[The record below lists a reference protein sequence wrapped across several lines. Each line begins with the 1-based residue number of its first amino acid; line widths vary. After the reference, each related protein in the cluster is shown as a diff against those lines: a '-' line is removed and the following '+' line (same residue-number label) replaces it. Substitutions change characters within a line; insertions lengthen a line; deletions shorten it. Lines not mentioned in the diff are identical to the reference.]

1 MDKNT
6 NQPSTT
12 PLGNER
18 SLTPGQDNVANN
30 NIPTLPNIDENTPL
44 GDITKQYT
52 DVGSAYTGLVENAAD
67 NVGDRQVQLVGND
80 FGATNPYMFNT
91 YYEPAATSFASE
103 MRMQGTQKALE
114 VGLDRAAE
122 EAQKNAEAAQNRYN
136 SAVAAAKQRQAQ
148 QAAKA
153 HISET
158 DSSKMPQG
166 TNEREVLNSEA
177 FKKMNDKEREDA
189 LTNARTKDLQ
199 AQLGDR
205 GVDDWNIKK
214 QRSYATSVV
223 KEEFPEL
230 FANWEN
236 KTQAEK
242 DAVWARL
249 DVGNRWT
256 ELYMIEDFKRRG
268 GGEKMI
274 ESFNDIHN
282 DVRAIV
288 KAVKD
293 STVAELDQHVFETLA
308 PVANA
313 ADVKDWKFDNI
324 KNSIEKSNLD
334 QARKDEYI
342 AAMNSIGKD
351 QFERLWKGYHNKDLE
366 IDENGAMKHAGST
379 VGYNGITGNSNPK
392 YTYNGKSE
400 SVGFAIK
407 AIYSS
412 FAGNVENLE
421 NMSHPDWV
429 GSIDYIDNFSFT
441 RPQDGLTVSQ
451 MADELFG
458 DAFQVDWSS
467 INALSKLQEEHP
479 DDFEYLLN
487 QSSYILASGSAPF
500 DVVDDPNKKYYID
513 GKYWSVNDEDSP
525 LKMGD
530 LVFYSVDLPKND
542 KGEYADE
549 DLNRFISLYSD
560 IYTGKKE
567 ATDENVEALNKYYS
581 SYQTTLS
588 AAMAASA
595 RQGTRVD
602 ENIYSS
608 MLAMR
613 DGADLSKLR
622 IVNPSKPEETISLD
636 ELKAWFNS
644 FSEDAQYNGYA
655 ALVNR
660 TRGIKGRYY
669 IYNEEL
675 GGITSVTGTQN
686 GVNTIGKYGKT
697 SSSEN
702 MEMANQVANL
712 SDDQCLAL
720 NLFLDSQMKAGKIQT
735 NFFDN
740 DEVSIGDS
748 IANMMLDSARGTA
761 TMFGAGGKLLF
772 GILFNDKQSRIDAGK
787 MWDEM
792 TTLDQFDNMSW
803 AGNSS
808 RTDATLFNKY
818 TQEVRRNQRTNLN
831 HLIDTTFN
839 LDYFDPSNTY
849 DEATGEVKN
858 SKGEVIAYTDNSY
871 FHKDSWKGFTDTMAD
886 MAGFIIEATMEYVAT
901 AGLGNMMQAGK
912 AAFSGTAAGIK
923 LSQAKNALANYL
935 TSAPTIGSIK
945 QAHKI
950 NQANAF
956 VMKASEVLGSPTM
969 TNYFINN
976 INDLAKVNE
985 ALAKQAAIASG
996 GKQITKEAAKGAAK
1010 GAAASLGDDAVKLG
1024 EKAAQTIGNSAD
1036 NVLGEGAKAVAGAAD
1051 DFTDDM
1057 LKSYLDN
1064 VATSE
1069 EKVIAQN
1076 ALDTLTQYKNLSD
1089 ALAPG
1094 LEEAAKVYKTQ
1105 FAIDRMYMSIVD
1117 DVDFV
1122 ARTAAQKL
1130 SKYISSQI
1138 DNLNFGSMLG
1148 RGASGIIDD
1157 ITYDGIK
1164 RAAVNVSLSEATGIG
1179 VERIMSLEDDTARL
1193 LYDVMQ
1199 STRGSNRLVTNDIT
1213 KYISSR
1219 NFYSLSDDVS
1229 KGTIN
1234 FKKAAEQLVSASETA
1249 QRAGKAL
1256 SIDDAL
1262 RIMARN
1268 SSEKGKLIST
1278 LRSNEFWRDRISDY
1292 TRDIM
1297 QGYYNPHL
1305 DEHFNSD
1312 YVSVEEYVTDPTQ
1325 WIMGAVFDLGMTGA
1339 RKGISSLRLSTVNR
1353 KLDKLVSEV
1362 GQSKGVENDS
1372 ALLAKN
1378 LRKMNGLKLEAD
1390 RLTNKVFDGSINYNK
1405 VHAATTNIEKQ
1416 INTKLDEITNHF
1428 DLTKSLNFM
1437 SDNIAQAAKDSN
1449 ALDRFKSFTGFGQTK
1464 IMSAA
1469 EVNRM
1474 LIRSDDT
1481 LKSFIYANDA
1491 LKAKFTAR
1499 FADMVNS
1506 CPNVRKLTSKQY
1518 QDALINA
1525 WDNTIGTTDFARR
1538 FGEGSLVK
1546 RKDGKY
1552 TNTINISDKAKAKEL
1567 FAKGQEIVWNAFYD
1581 ELAKMKNQLEGVI
1594 DFRSLKTELNGLRD
1608 RIVEVGY
1615 EMIDNGQPVR
1625 WNYFPTQGLMFEGAK
1640 DTPVA
1645 LTGFYYGAGEHT
1657 SLMSNITD
1665 PTRPRDTMDMA
1676 QIISDIK
1683 SGKTEYQREL
1693 SFNEKLR
1700 AKNRGEGEVEF
1711 KTVPYNE
1718 DGFNPLYAVTAY
1730 LNAYDS
1736 KKFAAPY
1743 LDPMR
1748 NGNIVIADDGIL
1760 NIRMGNEATAKATE
1774 AAKYYKNLKEG
1785 YSKTE
1790 SAKMSPLDIYNS
1802 VDEAKEAVLGKNS
1815 KEIARNNAKIDS
1827 QKTRLRKTIS
1837 SSDQFKSIANYM
1849 DINNPTDAQIA
1860 ERLQSRF
1867 STMTSDIKAV
1877 ASGAKD
1883 KLSDLYNNPNSVQY
1897 RSVIDGLAKN
1907 KTALKDLGQLD
1918 DRTINFGDVDLNYD
1932 VFNKR
1937 YYGVIGIMES
1947 TQRAIDRIDASKN
1960 ITPKLALDELEEFMS
1975 RQNALLSQMD
1985 NATTTKTINEP
1996 AQTGANVEIFKG
2008 NWTANDV
2015 KNSTDK
2021 VFLFGDNI
2029 EDAKTGYRPTSTQAV
2044 IRGEENA
2051 IGIPT
2056 KKNRGTSAAS
2066 YFTDADFNEFKAGV
2080 DNAIAKAKE
2089 SGKTIVIPEGGIGT
2103 GKAQLG
2109 KRAPKCF
2116 KYLQDQL
2123 DALTAPSTPVQT
2135 GTYEVSTAG
2144 DKRFSALNA
2153 KFRGDRME
2161 SYRGIKLQGKT
2172 VEQAYQELKGAGKG
2186 QAPAADSQIGIEV
2199 RNAEVVAERKLTKA
2213 EKEAIS
2219 LEEYTGLWRVWA
2231 KENPDLIEDL
2241 RTKSAGRELTDKF
2254 AKTDVTQ
2261 AKALTT
2267 ILNETDPLR
2276 DISFTRNSF
2285 TDEIVDSPDDIKEV
2299 VNGSIGVNNLS
2310 DDAKAALDNYSKL
2323 VDSKSEAVRK
2333 TPEYNKL
2340 LQSDEDA
2347 DLENY
2352 ERMKASE
2359 AYYSEQGIYSDDEI
2373 LSGEWKTAESEAED
2387 YLFEKV
2393 YSDPEVI
2400 KKRDE
2405 LIETIQNDIKGKRA
2419 AREAGWAQTTQ
2430 PSTSALQRVKVISG
2444 GQTGVDTIG
2453 LEVGKELG
2461 LETGGTATPGFY
2473 REKNIDKYTAK
2484 DMAAFGLKEI
2494 DADTQAKGVK
2504 TSKQFYLPRTEQN
2517 VINSDG
2523 TVYFSSNTKSAGYA
2537 ATKRFADASGK
2548 PFILNPT
2555 ASQLREWMSANNVK
2569 TLNIAG
2575 SRGSH
2580 IDDNFSKHVKEVLNT
2595 ALKAPVEYK
2604 PVKSTTISV
2613 PRYSVEDF
2621 VKIREI
2627 NEVSKSDI
2635 TAAIYNMML
2644 SKYGDKEFK
2653 GKKTFSSSN
2662 VKKIINQFAYDA
2674 YDAVTLD
2681 KVSGEGITLA
2691 EVIER
2696 FNDTFPNTELFFEKD
2711 NLESYN
2717 ALSSKI
2723 SSYQNAGGD
2732 LNTLK
2737 QDIADTLRRVNDGEI
2752 KLTPEQ
2758 TRRFAAAYY
2767 DLDEASVNS
2776 ERLTN
2781 RGRSELSLDDK
2792 VKDLDDEDATFE
2804 STIASSADYARDP
2817 AEVMTENA
2825 DTAPTREGLNISID
2839 VNEGRSAIG
2848 KINNLNYVMD
2858 LMSRRKTD
2866 YKTRI
2871 ADDKKVWATLND
2883 VITPNYEAVV
2893 NGINAQLPKGKSIKM
2908 VEIENHSNK
2917 MSDANWLRITKQFD
2931 NGVDSFSIGS
2941 KTYSRQEVDKMIKD
2955 GLDGRGA
2962 IRGMDPDRLRKYIA
2976 DNNLEITEPM
2986 ATALATLDK
2995 EYEKF
3000 AKDFLDET
3008 KRRTVSGTLV
3018 SPKDAV
3024 NNILASSL
3032 DVNNRPLNFDAG
3044 LLASVS
3050 DAPYSSA
3057 RTNAEMKFPD
3067 ADGSIAEVNIVY
3079 DYGTGSEGTTGTATY
3094 WYEKTTADGDI
3105 VRYDSEE
3112 ELAASL
3118 APNVSADDIRFAMKD
3133 AGYDLSVGDNM
3144 ELETD
3149 WFYHGDK
3156 HTRRGI
3162 DNVGPDYEDWQINN
3176 ANIGSAKVS
3185 DRTPSSDVRRIN
3197 AEIKKLG
3204 DVTPLTAKE
3213 KRMYKK
3219 IISYKFPY
3227 DSLSAEYKAV
3237 YDKAKKIEKYNNLLM
3252 AKRVATSKTASA
3264 GTNPMLDFV
3273 ETTYT
3278 YNITKSSIKIENAL
3292 YGKDGKS
3299 GYIDTVN
3306 ELARDNARRKLK
3318 RDSDYYKA
3326 TSGLVA
3332 GLYEMD
3338 DPAAMRKSIASA
3350 LEDVK
3355 GDFRKTN
3362 NKAIYG
3368 DIDELVDETIYQLNK
3383 KYASKDELVEELIQ
3397 NNPTYKAMMENI
3409 EAGKN
3414 MKRGT
3419 GQTIININN
3428 DGPIIVNSDADVS
3441 GKISIKQLRESREL
3455 VAMKKDNKTIIG
3467 DVVNSH
3473 KDKKILKSMRDGF
3486 TDGYTKKQL
3495 VGEAT
3500 MNRQNKW
3507 IDNLVEAI
3515 KEKTGAVEI
3524 DESKV
3529 YINKTVA
3536 SLGQSFFG
3544 EGTAG
3549 WQEKAY
3555 ELATSLSNFNKLMQ
3569 DLHLA
3574 GGIGQYNAFTLRN
3587 ALTMLWQDPWN
3598 GTRALFTNFRNA
3610 KDNDSVIKF
3619 FINNSDKLLKYAI
3632 DSGDFSAINKFAP
3645 MFTMREET
3653 VGKGLVTSTIE
3664 AIMDIPS
3671 TIAESQSKIAGI
3683 RAAVSNIYVEMF
3695 HNPTFARWTLI
3706 ADADLRMRNYEHAR
3720 RYVNRLALQ
3729 FNLTDEDFEKMDG
3742 GIWQSKDAYIANLAR
3757 LRTEMYWKPQNFVKS
3772 KFSAKKFLEVEAAAN
3787 NKRTVEALRSMPKKT
3802 TAADAFRNFFFA
3814 MNYKLQMNMHPIHGF
3829 GSVVASIYNVPRMNA
3844 QLSTKTSLNMAASRF
3859 AGQGNRNEAITL
3871 VGIAALAHAWNTYIG
3886 APSAWSQLW
3895 EDDERAQQGKFSGI
3909 AKSLQNFQDFF
3920 KVWLPDQKT
3929 GKFNPQHAYSVDPAF
3944 SIFTLQNSGARALN
3958 ALMNPNAAHISPQ
3971 RNDFGFQN
3979 LQIGEWKFGR
3989 GVEGA
3994 MDEFVGANLLAGY
4007 KAAYEVFNNNTYF
4020 GNNVWEQPRLPDG
4033 SENPN
4038 YDPGRN
4044 FMASVAH
4051 ILNLDGA
4058 LEGNGVFGAGSNKWV
4073 KGLDID
4079 SIYWENGQ
4087 QLDTPK
4093 TKGLKMGK
4101 KGKWQDRTGTVSGSG
4116 LIQHE
4121 YTTAIAAIN
4130 DGEYFEALSGAME
4143 LPFKSRS
4150 YTARA
4155 RTSLNQEVSMALRD
4169 AKKEYERAIE
4179 GASVAEKDEAF
4190 ARFASKAVE
4199 IVHDWSHEYGDVLGK
4214 NDELTATATK
4224 ILMAF
4229 MSDEY
4234 DDDLMYM
4241 QNMYVK
4247 LKQELRMVEG
4257 DQFIFSK
4264 KAAEEA
4270 IAAGMSPE
4278 EAAETWNKHLTA
4290 LKEAQMREYKA
4301 RLALEE
4307 AGINDG
4313 LDTSV
4318 FDSTDFMYDKF
4329 AAEDATISKKI
4340 YAEIKGK
4347 LESSVG
4353 EFKNFKEMK
4362 TYYEGLIDD
4371 ASSTKQKAKLAEK
4384 YNDYVTDVIAPYVEE
4399 YGGAVFNNAY
4409 WDGDNVSNHFGEY
4422 IIIPA
4427 DQYYNGK
4434 SPRAN
4439 YLRNKL
4445 GIGWANAKHPEYNK
4459 NLPSDKE
4466 VQENLNKVA
4475 KALAKGQISSAKALV
4490 DNALVQLRKGY
4501 MHASP
4506 ADYDK
4511 LIRMRALLSSR
4522 SK

>member
-1 MDKNT
+1 MDENT
-6 NQPSTT
+6 NQQPTT

-18 SLTPGQDNVANN
+18 SLTPGQDNIASDNL
-30 NIPTLPNIDENTPL
+30 PTLPNIDEKTPL
-44 GDITKQYT
+44 NDITKQYT
-52 DVGSAYTGLVENAAD
+52 DIGSAYTGLVENAAD

-103 MRMQGTQKALE
+103 MRKQGTQRALE

-122 EAQKNAEAAQNRYN
+122 EAKKNAEAAQNRYN
-136 SAVAAAKQRQAQ
+136 NAVAAAKQRQQ
-148 QAAKA
+148 ELAAKA

-189 LTNARTKDLQ
+189 LTAARIADMQ
-199 AQLGDR
+199 AKQGSG
-205 GVDDWNIKK
+205 GVTDWNIKE
-214 QRSYATSVV
+214 QRKKATSATKQKFGVSDDKWNKMS
-223 KEEFPEL
+223 KE
-230 FANWEN
+230 
-236 KTQAEK
+236 EK
-242 DAVWARL
+242 DAFWART
-249 DVGNRWT
+249 DVGNYWT
-256 ELYMIEDFKRRG
+256 EQYMIADFKRRG
-268 GGEKMI
+268 DGGRMV
-274 ESFNDIHN
+274 ESFNDIHS

-293 STVAELDQHVFETLA
+293 STVSKLDQHVFETLV
-308 PVANA
+308 PVAKPI
-313 ADVKDWKFDNI
+313 DVKDWKFDNI
-324 KNSIEKSNLD
+324 KKSIENSDLD

-342 AAMNSIGKD
+342 AAMNSIGRD
-351 QFERLWKGYHNKDLE
+351 QFERLWKGYSKKDLE
-366 IDENGAMKHAGST
+366 IGDDGMLKHAGST
-379 VGYNGITGNSNPK
+379 IGYNGLNGNNNPK

-407 AIYSS
+407 AIYNS
-412 FAGNVENLE
+412 FAGNVENID
-421 NMSHPDWV
+421 NMSAPDWMGTINYV
-429 GSIDYIDNFSFT
+429 DDISFT
-441 RPQDGLTVSQ
+441 SSQAGLSVDQ
-451 MADELFG
+451 MADELFTN
-458 DAFQVDWSS
+458 AFGVDWSS
-467 INALSKLQEEHP
+467 ISALSKLQEENP
-479 DDFEYLLN
+479 DDFNYLLN
-487 QSSYILASGSAPF
+487 QSSYILASGGAPF

-513 GKYWSVNDEDSP
+513 GKYWSVNDENSP

-549 DLNRFISLYSD
+549 DLNRFIELYSD

-567 ATDENVEALNKYYS
+567 ATEENKEALNKYYS
-581 SYQTTLS
+581 SYQTSLA

-595 RQGTRVD
+595 RYGTKVD
-602 ENIYSS
+602 ENIYSAVLS
-608 MLAMR
+608 MR
-613 DGADLSKLR
+613 DGADLSKLS

-636 ELKAWFNS
+636 DLKAWFNS
-644 FSEDAQYNGYA
+644 FNEDAQYNGYA

-660 TRGIKGRYY
+660 TRGLKGRYY
-669 IYNEEL
+669 IYDDKSNN
-675 GGITSVTGTQN
+675 ITSVTERQN

-697 SSSEN
+697 SGSKN

-720 NLFLDSQMKAGKIQT
+720 NLFLDSQMKSGKIQT

-740 DEVSIGDS
+740 DEISLGDS
-748 IANMMLDSARGTA
+748 LANQMLNGARGTA
-761 TMFGAGGKLLF
+761 TMFGTAVTFMWGFLTGQ
-772 GILFNDKQSRIDAGK
+772 DKVISDAGK

-808 RTDATLFNKY
+808 RTDATLFNNY
-818 TQEVRRNQRTNLN
+818 TEDVRRNQRSNLN

-839 LDYFDPSNTY
+839 IDYFDPSNTY

-858 SKGEVIAYTDNSY
+858 SKGEVISYTDNTY
-871 FHKDSWKGFTDTMAD
+871 FHKDSWKGFTDTMAG
-886 MAGFIIEATMEYVAT
+886 MAGFIAEATMEALAT
-901 AGLGNMMQAGK
+901 AGIGTAVKAGK
-912 AAFSGTAAGIK
+912 LALKGTSAGVK
-923 LSQAKNALANYL
+923 VSQAKNALANYL

-945 QAHKI
+945 QAHRL

-956 VMKASEVLGSPTM
+956 VRKASEVLGSPTM
-969 TNYFINN
+969 TNYLINN
-976 INDLAKVNE
+976 IDDLSKVTE
-985 ALAKQAAIASG
+985 GLAKQAATVG
-996 GKQITKEAAKGAAK
+996 GKEIAKETAENVAGEV
-1010 GAAASLGDDAVKLG
+1010 AASFSDDAVKLG
-1024 EKAAQTIGNSAD
+1024 EKATQTIGNSAD
-1036 NVLGEGAKAVAGAAD
+1036 NVLGEGAKAVTESAD
-1051 DFTDDM
+1051 NFTDDM
-1057 LKSYLDN
+1057 LKSYLDG
-1064 VATSE
+1064 VATGE
-1069 EKVIAQN
+1069 ERAAAQN
-1076 ALDTLTQYKNLSD
+1076 TLDTLTQYKNLSD

-1094 LEEAAKVYKTQ
+1094 LEEAAKTYKTQ
-1105 FAIDRMYMSIVD
+1105 FAIDRMYMSIAD
-1117 DVDFV
+1117 DVDGV
-1122 ARTAAQKL
+1122 ARTVAQKL

-1138 DNLNFGSMLG
+1138 DNLNFSNMLG
-1148 RGASGIIDD
+1148 RGASGVIDD

-1164 RAAVNVSLSEATGIG
+1164 RAAVNVSLSEATGIS
-1179 VERIMSLEDDTARL
+1179 VNRIMSLEDDTARL

-1199 STRGSNRLVTNDIT
+1199 STRGSNKLVTNDIT

-1278 LRSNEFWRDRISDY
+1278 LRRSEFWRDRIADY
-1292 TRDIM
+1292 SRDIM
-1297 QGYYNPHL
+1297 QGYYSPHL

-1312 YVSVEEYVTDPTQ
+1312 YTSIEEYVTDPTQ
-1325 WIMGAVFDLGMTGA
+1325 WLMGSVFDLGMSGV
-1339 RKGISSLRLSTVNR
+1339 RKTISSIKLSSVNR
-1353 KLDKLVSEV
+1353 KLDKLVSEIDA
-1362 GQSKGVENDS
+1362 SKGIENDS

-1378 LRKMNGLKLEAD
+1378 LRKMNSLKLEAD
-1390 RLTNKVFDGSINYNK
+1390 RLTNKVFDGSIDFNK

-1428 DLTKSLNFM
+1428 DLTKSLDFM
-1437 SDNIAQAAKDSN
+1437 SNNIAQAAKDST
-1449 ALDRFKSFTGFGQTK
+1449 ALDRFKAFTGFGQTK
-1464 IMSAA
+1464 IMSAT

-1506 CPNVRKLTSKQY
+1506 SPNVRKLTSKQY
-1518 QDALINA
+1518 KDAFINA
-1525 WDNTIGTTDFARR
+1525 WDNTIGTTDFAKQ
-1538 FGEGSLVK
+1538 FGANSLVK

-1567 FAKGQEIVWNAFYD
+1567 FARGQEIVWNAYYD
-1581 ELAKMKNQLEGVI
+1581 ELAKMKNQLEGVV

-1608 RIVEVGY
+1608 RIVEIGY

-1665 PTRPRDTMDMA
+1665 PTRQRDTMDMA
-1676 QIISDIK
+1676 QIVSDIK

-1700 AKNRGEGEVEF
+1700 AKNRGEPETEF
-1711 KTVPYNE
+1711 KSVPYNE

-1760 NIRMGNEATAKATE
+1760 NIRMGNETAAKSIE
-1774 AAKYYKNLKEG
+1774 AAKYYNNLKEG
-1785 YSKTE
+1785 YSKST
-1790 SAKMSPLDIYNS
+1790 SAKMTYSDVESSIK
-1802 VDEAKEAVLGKNS
+1802 EAKDVILGKDS
-1815 KEIARNNAKIDS
+1815 KEIAKNRAKINS
-1827 QKTRLRKTIS
+1827 QKTKLRKTIS
-1837 SSDQFKSIANYM
+1837 NSDQFKSIANYM

-1918 DRTINFGDVDLNYD
+1918 GRTINFGDVDLNYS

-1947 TQRAIDRIDASKN
+1947 TQRAIDNINASK
-1960 ITPKLALDELEEFMS
+1960 KLSPELTLDELEFMS
-1975 RQNALLSQMD
+1975 RQNAVLGKMD
-1985 NATTTKTINEP
+1985 NVNTSVTLKQSSNDLATIKFSHLDDKRPDDLRVVLMDDSKTVNKAKSTDGNILHTMARNKGDGTIEFHP
-1996 AQTGANVEIFKG
+1996 KEFMKHYENVKSGKSGWNMSGDKKAKDVVAEVSKSPEDMLTWTLLHERGHDSPGGYGANLKYSGEGGKEAAANNWAYEKFFDKTSPDYIAAHDAAVKILSSINTNPVKSGRMDFSYGKNAQPHISEKTTFEAVKSGKRTSTTRLASQHADYWQDLKVGDIVEFKNKG
-2008 NWTANDV
+2008 DTDSVLVRITKAPEWIDPANMSDIEYEALLQKEGWTQKAFD
-2015 KNSTDK
+2015 KLITDK
-2021 VFLFGDNI
+2021 V
-2029 EDAKTGYRPTSTQAV
+2029 K
-2044 IRGEENA
+2044 
-2051 IGIPT
+2051 
-2056 KKNRGTSAAS
+2056 
-2066 YFTDADFNEFKAGV
+2066 
-2080 DNAIAKAKE
+2080 
-2089 SGKTIVIPEGGIGT
+2089 
-2103 GKAQLG
+2103 
-2109 KRAPKCF
+2109 
-2116 KYLQDQL
+2116 
-2123 DALTAPSTPVQT
+2123 
-2135 GTYEVSTAG
+2135 AG
-2144 DKRFSALNA
+2144 DK
-2153 KFRGDRME
+2153 
-2161 SYRGIKLQGKT
+2161 
-2172 VEQAYQELKGAGKG
+2172 
-2186 QAPAADSQIGIEV
+2186 
-2199 RNAEVVAERKLTKA
+2199 
-2213 EKEAIS
+2213 
-2219 LEEYTGLWRVWA
+2219 
-2231 KENPDLIEDL
+2231 
-2241 RTKSAGRELTDKF
+2241 
-2254 AKTDVTQ
+2254 
-2261 AKALTT
+2261 
-2267 ILNETDPLR
+2267 
-2276 DISFTRNSF
+2276 
-2285 TDEIVDSPDDIKEV
+2285 
-2299 VNGSIGVNNLS
+2299 
-2310 DDAKAALDNYSKL
+2310 
-2323 VDSKSEAVRK
+2323 
-2333 TPEYNKL
+2333 
-2340 LQSDEDA
+2340 
-2347 DLENY
+2347 
-2352 ERMKASE
+2352 
-2359 AYYSEQGIYSDDEI
+2359 
-2373 LSGEWKTAESEAED
+2373 
-2387 YLFEKV
+2387 
-2393 YSDPEVI
+2393 
-2400 KKRDE
+2400 
-2405 LIETIQNDIKGKRA
+2405 
-2419 AREAGWAQTTQ
+2419 
-2430 PSTSALQRVKVISG
+2430 ALQF
-2444 GQTGVDTIG
+2444 
-2453 LEVGKELG
+2453 EYELVNK
-2461 LETGGTATPGFY
+2461 P
-2473 REKNIDKYTAK
+2473 
-2484 DMAAFGLKEI
+2484 
-2494 DADTQAKGVK
+2494 TQ
-2504 TSKQFYLPRTEQN
+2504 
-2517 VINSDG
+2517 
-2523 TVYFSSNTKSAGYA
+2523 
-2537 ATKRFADASGK
+2537 
-2548 PFILNPT
+2548 
-2555 ASQLREWMSANNVK
+2555 
-2569 TLNIAG
+2569 
-2575 SRGSH
+2575 
-2580 IDDNFSKHVKEVLNT
+2580 
-2595 ALKAPVEYK
+2595 
-2604 PVKSTTISV
+2604 STTVSA

-2621 VKIREI
+2621 VRIREI
-2627 NEVSKSDI
+2627 NESSKADI
-2635 TAAIYNMML
+2635 TSTIYNMML

-2653 GKKTFSSSN
+2653 GTKTFSSSN
-2662 VKKIINQFAYDA
+2662 IKKTINQFAYDA
-2674 YDAVTLD
+2674 YDAIALD

-2691 EVIER
+2691 EVVER
-2696 FNDTFPNTELFFEKD
+2696 FNDTFPNAELFFEKG
-2711 NLESYN
+2711 NFEAYN
-2717 ALSSKI
+2717 TLSSKI

-2767 DLDEASVNS
+2767 DLDEASFNS
-2776 ERLTN
+2776 ERITN
-2781 RGRSELSLDDK
+2781 RGRSELSIDNK
-2792 VKDLDDEDATFE
+2792 VDDEGATFE
-2804 STIASSADYARDP
+2804 STIASSADYAKDP
-2817 AEVMTENA
+2817 AEIMAEN
-2825 DTAPTREGLNISID
+2825 TNTTPTRDGLNISID
-2839 VNEGRSAIG
+2839 VNEDRPAIG

-2871 ADDKKVWATLND
+2871 TANKKTWGVFND
-2883 VITPNYEAVV
+2883 VIKPNYESIV
-2893 NGINAQLPKGKSIKM
+2893 NGINAQLPKGKNLKM
-2908 VEIENHSNK
+2908 AKVVDNSSK

-2931 NGVDSFSIGS
+2931 NGVESFSIGN
-2941 KTYSRQEVDKMIKD
+2941 KIYSRQEVAEMIKN
-2955 GLDGRGA
+2955 GIDGRGA
-2962 IRGMDPDRLRKYIA
+2962 IKSMDPDKLRKYIT
-2976 DNNLEITEPM
+2976 DNKLKITEPM

-2995 EYEKF
+2995 KYKDF
-3000 AKDFLDET
+3000 AKDFLDGT

-3024 NNILASSL
+3024 NNILSSSL
-3032 DVNNRPLNFDAG
+3032 DVNNRPLSFDAS
-3044 LLASVS
+3044 LLASTS
-3050 DAPYSSA
+3050 RASYSS
-3057 RTNAEMKFPD
+3057 TKAENVMKFPD
-3067 ADGSIAEVNIVY
+3067 ADGSVAEVKVVTE
-3079 DYGTGSEGTTGTATY
+3079 YGTTAEGTTGTSSY
-3094 WYEKTTADGDI
+3094 WFEKTSADGE
-3105 VRYDSEE
+3105 VTRYDTEE

-3118 APNVSADDIRFAMKD
+3118 AKNVTAEDISYASD
-3133 AGYDLSVGDNM
+3133 NAGFSRPSGTQN
-3144 ELETD
+3144 ETITD
-3149 WFYHGDK
+3149 WFSRGDSLVYDADGRVVRSGVAGQA
-3156 HTRRGI
+3156 TDI
-3162 DNVGPDYEDWQINN
+3162 DKLGPDYEDWQIDYDSATNYRRNN
-3176 ANIGSAKVS
+3176 GSAK
-3185 DRTPSSDVRRIN
+3185 
-3197 AEIKKLG
+3197 G
-3204 DVTPLTAKE
+3204 
-3213 KRMYKK
+3213 
-3219 IISYKFPY
+3219 
-3227 DSLSAEYKAV
+3227 
-3237 YDKAKKIEKYNNLLM
+3237 
-3252 AKRVATSKTASA
+3252 ASA

-3273 ETTYT
+3273 EDTYA
-3278 YNITKSSIKIENAL
+3278 YNNTKSSIEIENVL
-3292 YGKDGKS
+3292 YGKNGKP

-3306 ELARDNARRKLK
+3306 SLTRDNARMKLK
-3318 RDSDYYKA
+3318 RDSDYYEA
-3326 TSGLVA
+3326 TADIIA
-3332 GLYEMD
+3332 GLREMD
-3338 DPAAMRKSIASA
+3338 SSPEMKASIVSA
-3350 LEDVK
+3350 LENVK
-3355 GDFRKTN
+3355 SDFRKSNT
-3362 NKAIYG
+3362 G
-3368 DIDELVDETIYQLNK
+3368 DISDDIDKLIDETIYQLDK
-3383 KYASKDELVEELIQ
+3383 KYANKDELVEELIQ

-3414 MKRGT
+3414 MKRGA
-3419 GQTIININN
+3419 GQTIISIDNN
-3428 DGPIIVNSDADVS
+3428 GPIIVNSDADVS

-3455 VAMKKDNKTIIG
+3455 VAMKKDKKPVIDDII
-3467 DVVNSH
+3467 NRH

-3486 TDGYTKKQL
+3486 TDGYSKKQL

-3549 WQEKAY
+3549 WQERAY
-3555 ELATSLSNFNKLMQ
+3555 KLATSLSEFNKLMQ
-3569 DLHLA
+3569 DIHLA
-3574 GGIGQYNAFTLRN
+3574 GGVGQYNAFTLRN
-3587 ALTMLWQDPWN
+3587 ALTMLWQDPIG

-3610 KDNDSVIKF
+3610 RDNDSVIKF
-3619 FINNSDKLLKYAI
+3619 FINNSDKLLKYAM
-3632 DSGDFSAINKFAP
+3632 DSGDFSTINKFAP

-3653 VGKGLVTSTIE
+3653 IGKGFFTSAIE
-3664 AIMDIPS
+3664 SVMDIPS
-3671 TIAESQSKIAGI
+3671 TIAESQSKIAGFGK
-3683 RAAVSNIYVEMF
+3683 AMSNVYAEMF
-3695 HNPTFARWTLI
+3695 NNPTFARWTLI
-3706 ADADLRMRNYEHAR
+3706 ADADLRMRNYDRAKK
-3720 RYVNRLALQ
+3720 YVDRISRN
-3729 FNLTDEDFEKMDG
+3729 FNLTDEDFETMDG

-3757 LRTEMYWKPQNFVKS
+3757 LRTEMYWRPQDFVKS
-3772 KFSAKKFLEVEAAAN
+3772 KFNAKKFLAVEEAAN

-3814 MNYKLQMNMHPIHGF
+3814 INYKLQMNMHPVHGF
-3829 GSVVASIYNVPRMNA
+3829 GSVVASIYNVPRVNM
-3844 QLSTKTSLNMAASRF
+3844 QLASKQSLNLAASRF
-3859 AGQGNRNEAITL
+3859 AGGGNRNEAITL
-3871 VGIAALAHAWNTYIG
+3871 IGIAALAHAWNTYIG

-3895 EDDERAQQGKFSGI
+3895 EDDERARQGKFSGI

-3929 GKFNPQHAYSVDPAF
+3929 GKFNPEHANSFDPAF

-3958 ALMNPNAAHISPQ
+3958 ALLNPNAAHISPQ
-3971 RNDFGFQN
+3971 RNDFGLQN
-3979 LQIGEWKFGR
+3979 VQIGDWKFGR
-3989 GVEGA
+3989 GIEGA

-4007 KAAYEVFNNNTYF
+4007 KAAYEVLNNNTYF

-4038 YDPGRN
+4038 YDPGRS
-4044 FMASVAH
+4044 FMASIAH

-4058 LEGNGVFGAGSNKWV
+4058 LEGNGLTGAGSNRWV

-4093 TKGLKMGK
+4093 TKGLKIGK

-4121 YTTAIAAIN
+4121 YATALAAID
-4130 DGEYFEALSGAME
+4130 DGDYFEALSGAME

-4169 AKKEYERAIE
+4169 AKKEYEKAIE
-4179 GASVAEKDEAF
+4179 GASVEEKDEAF

-4214 NDELTATATK
+4214 DDELTATATK

-4247 LKQELRMVEG
+4247 LKQELRMADG

-4270 IAAGMSPE
+4270 IADGMSPE
-4278 EAAETWNKHLTA
+4278 EAAEKWNKHLTA

-4318 FDSTDFMYDKF
+4318 FDSTDFMYDKLT
-4329 AAEDATISKKI
+4329 AESATISKQI
-4340 YAEIKGK
+4340 YTEIKGK
-4347 LESSVG
+4347 LESQVG

-4362 TYYEGLIDD
+4362 SYYEGLIDE

-4384 YNDYVTDVIAPYVEE
+4384 YNDYVTDVISPYVEK
-4399 YGGAVFNNAY
+4399 YGGAVFNDAY
-4409 WDGDNVSNHFGEY
+4409 WDGDNISNHFGEY

-4427 DQYYNGK
+4427 DQYYSGK

-4445 GIGWANAKHPEYNK
+4445 GIGWANAKHPEYNE

-4466 VQENLNKVA
+4466 VKENLNEVA
-4475 KALAKGQISSAKALV
+4475 KALAKGQMSSAKALV
-4490 DNALVQLRKGY
+4490 DNALLQLRKGY
-4501 MHASP
+4501 VHAAP
-4506 ADYDK
+4506 VDYDK

>member
-1 MDKNT
+1 MDENT

-18 SLTPGQDNVANN
+18 RDNPGQTKIIENANGDS
-30 NIPTLPNIDENTPL
+30 IVPGMPTWTDDTSLE
-44 GDITKQYT
+44 DIAKQYT
-52 DVGSAYTGLVENAAD
+52 GIGGKYNDLVENAAD

-103 MRMQGTQKALE
+103 MRQQGTQKALE
-114 VGLDRAAE
+114 VGLERAEE
-122 EAQKNAEAAQNRYN
+122 EAQKKAQAAQNRYN
-136 SAVAAAKQRQAQ
+136 NALAAAKQRQQ
-148 QAAKA
+148 EREAAKI

-166 TNEREVLNSEA
+166 TNEREVLYSEA
-177 FKKMNDKEREDA
+177 FKKMDDKEREDA
-189 LTNARTKDLQ
+189 LTAARIADMQ
-199 AQLGDR
+199 AEQGGG
-205 GVDDWNIKK
+205 GVTNWNIKK
-214 QRSYATSVV
+214 QRKDATSATKQKFGKTDDEWNKMS
-223 KEEFPEL
+223 KEER
-230 FANWEN
+230 
-236 KTQAEK
+236 
-242 DAVWARL
+242 DAFWARQ
-249 DVGNRWT
+249 DVGNYWT
-256 ELYMIEDFKRRG
+256 EQYMIADFKRRG
-268 GGEKMI
+268 DNAGKMV

-293 STVAELDQHVFETLA
+293 GTVSALDQHIFETLA
-308 PVANA
+308 PVANTP
-313 ADVKDWKFDNI
+313 DVKDWKFDNI
-324 KNSIEKSNLD
+324 KDSIEKSDLD

-366 IDENGAMKHAGST
+366 ISTKGMLMRAGSSI
-379 VGYNGITGNSNPK
+379 GYNGISGENNPK
-392 YTYNGKSE
+392 YTYNGESK
-400 SVGFAIK
+400 SVGFAIRD
-407 AIYSS
+407 IYAS
-412 FAGNVENLE
+412 FAGTVENLE
-421 NMSHPDWV
+421 NMSHPDWAGTV
-429 GSIDYIDNFSFT
+429 DYLDNISYT
-441 RPQDGLTVSQ
+441 SPQTGLSVEQ
-451 MADELFG
+451 RADELFTS
-458 DAFQVDWSS
+458 AFGVDWSS
-467 INALSKLQEEHP
+467 IDSLAKLQQEHP
-479 DDFEYLLN
+479 EDFEYLLN
-487 QSSYILASGSAPF
+487 QSSYILASGDAPF
-500 DVVDDPNKKYYID
+500 GVVDDPDKKYYID
-513 GKYWSVNDEDSP
+513 GKYWSVNDEGSP
-525 LKMGD
+525 IKMGD
-530 LVFYSVDLPKND
+530 LVFYSVDLPKNE

-549 DLNRFISLYSD
+549 DLNRFIELYSD

-567 ATDENVEALNKYYS
+567 ATDENKEALNKYYS
-581 SYQTTLS
+581 SYQTSLA

-595 RQGTRVD
+595 QRGTRVD
-602 ENIYSS
+602 ENIYASI
-608 MLAMR
+608 LAMR

-622 IVNPSKPEETISLD
+622 VTNPSKPDETISLE

-644 FSEDAQYNGYA
+644 FNEDAQYNGYT

-660 TRGIKGRYY
+660 TRGLKGRYY
-669 IYNEEL
+669 IYDDKL
-675 GGITSVTGTQN
+675 KGVTSVTEKQN
-686 GVNTIGKYGKT
+686 GVKTIGKYGKT
-697 SSSEN
+697 SDSEN

-740 DEVSIGDS
+740 DEVSFGDS
-748 IANMMLDSARGTA
+748 AVNYMLTGARGTA
-761 TMFGAGGKLLF
+761 TMIGAAGTFLWGF
-772 GILFNDKQSRIDAGK
+772 FTGQDKVISDAGK

-792 TTLDQFDNMSW
+792 TTLDEFDNMSW
-803 AGNSS
+803 VGNSS
-808 RTDATLFNKY
+808 MTDATLFNNY
-818 TQEVRRNQRTNLN
+818 TEDVRKTQRSNLN

-839 LDYFDPSNTY
+839 IDYFDPGNTY

-858 SKGEVIAYTDNSY
+858 SKGEVIAYTDNNY
-871 FHKDSWKGFTDTMAD
+871 FHKDDWKGFTDVIAGMT
-886 MAGFIIEATMEYVAT
+886 GFIVEAAMEALAT
-901 AGLGNMMQAGK
+901 AGIGTAIKAGK
-912 AAFSGTAAGIK
+912 AAFKGTAAGVK
-923 LSQAKNALANYL
+923 VSQAKNALANYL
-935 TSAPTIGSIK
+935 TSAPTINSIK
-945 QAHKI
+945 QAHRL

-956 VMKASEVLGSPTM
+956 ARKASEVLGNPAM
-969 TNYFINN
+969 TSYLINN
-976 INDLAKVNE
+976 IDDLSKVSE
-985 ALAKQAAIASG
+985 GLARQAATVG
-996 GKQITKEAAKGAAK
+996 GKEVAKEAAENVAGEV
-1010 GAAASLGDDAVKLG
+1010 AASFSDDAVKLG
-1024 EKAAQTIGNSAD
+1024 EKAAQTIGDSAD
-1036 NVLGEGAKAVAGAAD
+1036 NVLGEGAKAFAESAD
-1051 DFTDDM
+1051 NFTDDM

-1064 VATSE
+1064 VATGE
-1069 EKVIAQN
+1069 EKAAAQN
-1076 ALDTLTQYKNLSD
+1076 ALDTLAQYKNLSD

-1094 LEEAAKVYKTQ
+1094 LEEVAKTYKTQ
-1105 FAIDRMYMSIVD
+1105 FAIDRMYMSLAD
-1117 DVDFV
+1117 DVDGV
-1122 ARTAAQKL
+1122 ARTVAQKL
-1130 SKYISSQI
+1130 SKYISAQI
-1138 DNLNFGSMLG
+1138 DNLNFGSMIG
-1148 RGASGIIDD
+1148 RGASGVIDD

-1179 VERIMSLEDDTARL
+1179 IERIMSLEDDTARL

-1199 STRGSNRLVTNDIT
+1199 YTRGSNRLITNDIT

-1229 KGTIN
+1229 RGTIN

-1278 LRSNEFWRDRISDY
+1278 LRRSEFWRDRLADY
-1292 TRDIM
+1292 SRDIM
-1297 QGYYNPHL
+1297 QGYYSPHL

-1312 YVSVEEYVTDPTQ
+1312 YVSIEEYVTDPTQ
-1325 WIMGAVFDLGMTGA
+1325 WLMGAVFDLGMSGTRWAIGSV
-1339 RKGISSLRLSTVNR
+1339 KLSSTNR
-1353 KLDKLVSEV
+1353 KLNKLVS
-1362 GQSKGVENDS
+1362 QIDLSKGVDNDS

-1378 LRKMNGLKLEAD
+1378 LRKMNSLKLEAD
-1390 RLTNKVFDGSINYNK
+1390 RLTNKVFDGGISYNK

-1416 INTKLDEITNHF
+1416 INAQLDKVTNHF
-1428 DLTKSLNFM
+1428 DLTKSLDFM
-1437 SDNIAQAAKDSN
+1437 SDNIAQAAKESN
-1449 ALDRFKSFTGFGQTK
+1449 ALDRFKAFTGFGQTK
-1464 IMSAA
+1464 IMSAT

-1518 QDALINA
+1518 WDAFISA
-1525 WDNTIGTTDFARR
+1525 WDNTIGTTDFAKQ
-1538 FGEGSLVK
+1538 FGANSLVK

-1552 TNTINISDKAKAKEL
+1552 TNTINVSDKAKAKEL
-1567 FAKGQEIVWNAFYD
+1567 FAQGQAIVWDAFYN
-1581 ELAKMKNQLEGVI
+1581 ELAKSKSQLEGVI

-1608 RIVEVGY
+1608 RIVEVGF

-1676 QIISDIK
+1676 QIVSDIK

-1700 AKNRGEGEVEF
+1700 AKNRGETEVEF
-1711 KTVPYNE
+1711 KSVPYNK

-1774 AAKYYKNLKEG
+1774 AAKYYNSLKEG
-1785 YSKTE
+1785 YSKSA
-1790 SAKMSPLDIYNS
+1790 SAKMTHLDIDNS
-1802 VDEAKEAVLGKNS
+1802 VNEAKTAVLGKNS
-1815 KEIARNNAKIDS
+1815 REIARNNAKINS
-1827 QKTRLRKTIS
+1827 QKTKLRKTIS
-1837 SSDQFKSIANYM
+1837 GSDQFKSIANYM

-1867 STMTSDIKAV
+1867 STMTSDIKAA
-1877 ASGAKD
+1877 ASGAKG

-1907 KTALKDLGQLD
+1907 KTALKDLDQLD
-1918 DRTINFGDVDLNYD
+1918 GRTINFGDVDLNYD

-1947 TQRAIDRIDASKN
+1947 TQRAIDNINASK
-1960 ITPKLALDELEEFMS
+1960 KLSPELTLDELEFMS
-1975 RQNALLSQMD
+1975 RQRAALSQMD
-1985 NATTTKTINEP
+1985 NVTTTKVINEP
-1996 AQTGANVEIFKG
+1996 AQAGTGVETFTG
-2008 NWTANDV
+2008 NWTAKDV
-2015 KNSTDK
+2015 KNSSDK

-2029 EDAKTGYRPTSTQAV
+2029 EDAKTGYKPKSTQAV

-2066 YFTDADFNEFKAGV
+2066 YFTDADFDEFKTGV
-2080 DNAIAKAKE
+2080 DSAIAKAKA
-2089 SGKTIVIPEGGIGT
+2089 SGKTIVLPENGIGT
-2103 GKAQLG
+2103 GKAQL
-2109 KRAPKCF
+2109 KQRAPRCF
-2116 KYLQDQL
+2116 EYLQDQL
-2123 DALTAPSTPVQT
+2123 DALKKYNPASPAQ
-2135 GTYEVSTAG
+2135 AG
-2144 DKRFSALNA
+2144 NNDLATIKFSHLDDKRPDEIRVVLMDDS
-2153 KFRGDRME
+2153 
-2161 SYRGIKLQGKT
+2161 KT
-2172 VEQAYQELKGAGKG
+2172 VNKAKSTDGNILHTMARNKGDGTIEFHPNEFMKHYEDVKSGKSG
-2186 QAPAADSQIGIEV
+2186 WNMSDAKKAKA
-2199 RNAEVVAERKLTKA
+2199 VVAEVSKSPEDMLTWTLLHERGHDVPSGHDPKLKYSGKGGKEAAANNWAYEKFFDKTSPDYIAAHDAAVKILNSTNTNPVKSGRMDFSYGKSAQPYISEKTTFEAVKSGKRTSTTRLASQHADYWQDLKVGDIVEFKNKGDTDSVLVRVTKA
-2213 EKEAIS
+2213 PEWIDPTKMSDVEFEA
-2219 LEEYTGLWRVWA
+2219 
-2231 KENPDLIEDL
+2231 
-2241 RTKSAGRELTDKF
+2241 
-2254 AKTDVTQ
+2254 
-2261 AKALTT
+2261 
-2267 ILNETDPLR
+2267 
-2276 DISFTRNSF
+2276 
-2285 TDEIVDSPDDIKEV
+2285 
-2299 VNGSIGVNNLS
+2299 
-2310 DDAKAALDNYSKL
+2310 
-2323 VDSKSEAVRK
+2323 
-2333 TPEYNKL
+2333 L
-2340 LQSDEDA
+2340 LQKEGWKQ
-2347 DLENY
+2347 
-2352 ERMKASE
+2352 KA
-2359 AYYSEQGIYSDDEI
+2359 
-2373 LSGEWKTAESEAED
+2373 
-2387 YLFEKV
+2387 F
-2393 YSDPEVI
+2393 
-2400 KKRDE
+2400 DE
-2405 LIETIQNDIKGKRA
+2405 LITDKVK
-2419 AREAGWAQTTQ
+2419 AGDR
-2430 PSTSALQRVKVISG
+2430 ALQF
-2444 GQTGVDTIG
+2444 
-2453 LEVGKELG
+2453 EYELVNK
-2461 LETGGTATPGFY
+2461 P
-2473 REKNIDKYTAK
+2473 
-2484 DMAAFGLKEI
+2484 
-2494 DADTQAKGVK
+2494 TQ
-2504 TSKQFYLPRTEQN
+2504 
-2517 VINSDG
+2517 
-2523 TVYFSSNTKSAGYA
+2523 
-2537 ATKRFADASGK
+2537 
-2548 PFILNPT
+2548 
-2555 ASQLREWMSANNVK
+2555 
-2569 TLNIAG
+2569 
-2575 SRGSH
+2575 
-2580 IDDNFSKHVKEVLNT
+2580 
-2595 ALKAPVEYK
+2595 
-2604 PVKSTTISV
+2604 STTVSA

-2621 VKIREI
+2621 VKVREI
-2627 NEVSKSDI
+2627 NEASKSDI
-2635 TAAIYNMML
+2635 TATIYNMML
-2644 SKYGDKEFK
+2644 NKYGDKEFK
-2653 GKKTFSSSN
+2653 GAKTFSSSN
-2662 VKKIINQFAYDA
+2662 IKKTINQFAYDA
-2674 YDAVTLD
+2674 YDAVALD
-2681 KVSGEGITLA
+2681 KVAGEGITLA
-2691 EVIER
+2691 EVVER
-2696 FNDTFPNTELFFEKD
+2696 FNDTFPNAELFFEKD
-2711 NLESYN
+2711 NFKAYN
-2717 ALSSKI
+2717 TLSTKI

-2737 QDIADTLRRVNDGEI
+2737 QDIADTLRRANNGEI

-2767 DLDEASVNS
+2767 DLDEASFNS
-2776 ERLTN
+2776 ERITN
-2781 RGRSELSLDDK
+2781 RGRSELSIDNK
-2792 VKDLDDEDATFE
+2792 VDLDDEEGATFE
-2804 STIASSADYARDP
+2804 STLASSADYARDP
-2817 AEVMTENA
+2817 AEIMAENA
-2825 DTAPTREGLNISID
+2825 NTAPTREGLNISID
-2839 VNEGRSAIG
+2839 VNEDRSAIG

-2871 ADDKKVWATLND
+2871 AANNKTWAVFND
-2883 VITPNYEAVV
+2883 VIKPNYESIV
-2893 NGINAQLPKGKSIKM
+2893 NGINAQLPEGRSLKM
-2908 VEIENHSNK
+2908 RKVVDNSNK

-2931 NGVDSFSIGS
+2931 NGAESFSIGN
-2941 KTYSRQEVDKMIKD
+2941 KIYSRQEVAEMIKN
-2955 GLDGRGA
+2955 GIDGRGA
-2962 IRGMDPDRLRKYIA
+2962 IKGMDPDKLRKYIA
-2976 DNNLEITEPM
+2976 DNKLTITEPM

-2995 EYEKF
+2995 TYKDF
-3000 AKDFLDET
+3000 AEDFLDET
-3008 KRRTVSGTLV
+3008 NRRTVSGTLV

-3024 NNILASSL
+3024 NNILSSSL

-3050 DAPYSSA
+3050 DAPYSSTRA
-3057 RTNAEMKFPD
+3057 GAGMKFPD
-3067 ADGSIAEVNIVY
+3067 ADGSVAEVNIVY
-3079 DYGTGSEGTTGTATY
+3079 DYGTGSEGVTGTASY
-3094 WYEKTTADGDI
+3094 WYEKITSDGDVI
-3105 VRYDSEE
+3105 RYDSEE
-3112 ELAASL
+3112 ELAKSL
-3118 APNVSADDIRFAMKD
+3118 AKNVTADDIRFAMND
-3133 AGYDLSVGDNM
+3133 AGYDLNIGEKMDP
-3144 ELETD
+3144 ETD
-3149 WFYHGDK
+3149 WFYHGDRN
-3156 HTRRGI
+3156 TSRGI
-3162 DNVGPDYEDWQINN
+3162 DNVGPDYEDWQIDN
-3176 ANIGSAKVS
+3176 ANIGNAKVS
-3185 DRTPSSDVRRIN
+3185 NRTASSDINRIN
-3197 AEIKKLG
+3197 AEIRKLG
-3204 DVTPLTAKE
+3204 DITPLTAE
-3213 KRMYKK
+3213 EERMYKQ
-3219 IISYKFPY
+3219 IIRSKFSY
-3227 DSLSAEYKAV
+3227 DSLSDEYKAV
-3237 YDKAKKIEKYNNLLM
+3237 YDKAKKIEKYNSLLA
-3252 AKRVATSKTASA
+3252 AKRASASKAVSA

-3273 ETTYT
+3273 EGTYS
-3278 YNITKSSIKIENAL
+3278 YNTTKSSIEIENAL

-3306 ELARDNARRKLK
+3306 NLNRDNARRKLK

-3326 TSGLVA
+3326 TAGLVA
-3332 GLYEMD
+3332 GLREMD
-3338 DPAAMRKSIASA
+3338 DSPAMRESIASA
-3350 LEDVK
+3350 LENVK
-3355 GDFRKTN
+3355 SDFRKSN
-3362 NKAIYG
+3362 NG
-3368 DIDELVDETIYQLNK
+3368 VVSDDIDELIDETIYQLNK

-3397 NNPTYKAMMENI
+3397 NNPTYKAMMEDI

-3414 MKRGT
+3414 MKRGA
-3419 GQTIININN
+3419 GQTIVNINN

-3441 GKISIKQLRESREL
+3441 GKISIKQLRESRDL
-3455 VAMKKDNKTIIG
+3455 VTMKKNKKPII
-3467 DVVNSH
+3467 DDIANRR
-3473 KDKKILKSMRDGF
+3473 KDKRILKSMRDGF

-3515 KEKTGAVEI
+3515 KQKTGAVEI

-3549 WQEKAY
+3549 WQERAY
-3555 ELATSLSNFNKLMQ
+3555 KLATSLSEFNKLMQ
-3569 DLHLA
+3569 DIHLA
-3574 GGIGQYNAFTLRN
+3574 GGVGQYNAFTLRN
-3587 ALTMLWQDPWN
+3587 ALTMLWQDPIG

-3610 KDNDSVIKF
+3610 RDNDSVIKF
-3619 FINNSDKLLKYAI
+3619 FINNSDKLLKYAM
-3632 DSGDFSAINKFAP
+3632 DSGDFTTINKFAP

-3653 VGKGLVTSTIE
+3653 VGKGFVTSAIE
-3664 AIMDIPS
+3664 SIMDIPS

-3683 RAAVSNIYVEMF
+3683 GAAMSNVYIEMF
-3695 HNPTFARWTLI
+3695 NNPTFARWTLI
-3706 ADADLRMRNYEHAR
+3706 ADADLRMRNYDRAK
-3720 RYVNRLALQ
+3720 RYVDRIAYR
-3729 FNLTDEDFEKMDG
+3729 FNLTDEDFETMDG
-3742 GIWQSKDAYIANLAR
+3742 GIWQSKDAYVANLAR
-3757 LRTEMYWKPQNFVKS
+3757 LRTEMYWRPQDFVKS
-3772 KFSAKKFLEVEAAAN
+3772 KFNAKKFLAVEEAAN

-3814 MNYKLQMNMHPIHGF
+3814 MNYKLQMNMHPVHGF
-3829 GSVVASIYNVPRMNA
+3829 GSIAASIYNVPRVNM
-3844 QLSTKTSLNMAASRF
+3844 QLASKQSLNLAASRF
-3859 AGQGNRNEAITL
+3859 AGGGNRNEAIVL
-3871 VGIAALAHAWNTYIG
+3871 IGIAALAHAWNTYIG

-3895 EDDERAQQGKFSGI
+3895 EDDERARQGKFSGI

-3929 GKFNPQHAYSVDPAF
+3929 GKFNPQYANSLDPAF

-3958 ALMNPNAAHISPQ
+3958 ALVNPNAAHISPQ

-3979 LQIGEWKFGR
+3979 AQIGEWKFGR

-4020 GNNVWEQPRLPDG
+4020 GNNVWEQPYLPDG

-4038 YDPGRN
+4038 YDAGRN
-4044 FMASVAH
+4044 FMASIAH

-4058 LEGNGVFGAGSNKWV
+4058 LEGNSILGAGSNKWV

-4101 KGKWQDRTGTVSGSG
+4101 KGKWQDKTGTVSGSG

-4130 DGEYFEALSGAME
+4130 DGDYFEALSGAME

-4169 AKKEYERAIE
+4169 AKKEYEQAIE
-4179 GASVAEKDEAF
+4179 GASVEEKDKAF

-4247 LKQELRMVEG
+4247 LKQELRMADG
-4257 DQFIFSK
+4257 DQFIFK
-4264 KAAEEA
+4264 KDAAEEA

-4278 EAAETWNKHLTA
+4278 EAAETWNRHLTA

-4318 FDSTDFMYDKF
+4318 FDSTDFMYDKMK
-4329 AAEDATISKKI
+4329 AEDATISKKI
-4340 YAEIKGK
+4340 YTEIKGK
-4347 LESSVG
+4347 LESQVG

-4362 TYYEGLIDD
+4362 SYYEGLIDE

-4384 YNDYVTDVIAPYVEE
+4384 YNDYVTDVISPYVEK

-4439 YLRNKL
+4439 YLKNKL
-4445 GIGWANAKHPEYNK
+4445 GIGWANAKHPEYNE

-4466 VQENLNKVA
+4466 VKENLNEVA
-4475 KALAKGQISSAKALV
+4475 KALAKGQVSSAKALV
-4490 DNALVQLRKGY
+4490 DNALLQLRKGY
-4501 MHASP
+4501 IHAAP

>member
-1 MDKNT
+1 MDENT
-6 NQPSTT
+6 NQQPTT

-18 SLTPGQDNVANN
+18 SLTPGQDNIASNN
-30 NIPTLPNIDENTPL
+30 LPTLPNIDENTPL
-44 GDITKQYT
+44 NDITKQYT
-52 DVGSAYTGLVENAAD
+52 DIGSAYTGLVENAAD

-103 MRMQGTQKALE
+103 MRKQGTQRALE

-136 SAVAAAKQRQAQ
+136 NAVAAAKQRQQ
-148 QAAKA
+148 EAAAARA

-158 DSSKMPQG
+158 DSSKIPQG

-189 LTNARTKDLQ
+189 LTSARTLDLQ
-199 AQLGDR
+199 EKLGDK
-205 GVDDWNIKK
+205 GVKDWNIKE
-214 QRSYATSVV
+214 QRHYATSVV
-223 KEEFPEL
+223 KKEFPQL

-242 DAVWARL
+242 DAVWARK

-256 ELYMIEDFKRRG
+256 ELYMIADFKRRG
-268 GGEKMI
+268 DGGMMV
-274 ESFNDIHN
+274 ESFNDIHS

-293 STVAELDQHVFETLA
+293 STVSKLDQHVFETLVPIASA
-308 PVANA
+308 P
-313 ADVKDWKFDNI
+313 DVKDWKFDNI
-324 KNSIEKSNLD
+324 KKSIENSDLD

-351 QFERLWKGYHNKDLE
+351 QFERLWKGYANKDLD
-366 IDENGAMKHAGST
+366 IGDDGMLKHAGST
-379 VGYNGITGNSNPK
+379 IGYNGLNGNNNPK

-407 AIYSS
+407 AIYNS
-412 FAGNVENLE
+412 FAGNVDNIE
-421 NMSHPDWV
+421 NMSAADWV
-429 GSIDYIDNFSFT
+429 GSVNYIDNFSFT
-441 RPQDGLTVSQ
+441 RPQDGLSVDQ
-451 MADELFG
+451 RADELFTN
-458 DAFQVDWSS
+458 AFGVDWSS
-467 INALSKLQEEHP
+467 ISALAKLQEENP
-479 DDFEYLLN
+479 DDFNYLLN
-487 QSSYILASGSAPF
+487 QSSYILASGGAPF

-513 GKYWSVNDEDSP
+513 GKYWSVNDENSP

-549 DLNRFISLYSD
+549 DLNRFIELYSD

-567 ATDENVEALNKYYS
+567 ATEENKEALNKYYS
-581 SYQTTLS
+581 SYQTSLA

-595 RQGTRVD
+595 RYGTKVD
-602 ENIYSS
+602 ENIYSAVLS
-608 MLAMR
+608 MR
-613 DGADLSKLR
+613 DGADLSKLH

-636 ELKAWFNS
+636 ELSAWFNS
-644 FSEDAQYNGYA
+644 FNEDAQYNGYT

-660 TRGIKGRYY
+660 TRGLKGRYY
-669 IYNEEL
+669 IYNDDL
-675 GGITSVTGTQN
+675 KGVTSVTERQN

-697 SSSEN
+697 SGSEN

-720 NLFLDSQMKAGKIQT
+720 NLFLDSQMKSGKIKT

-740 DEVSIGDS
+740 DEVSLGDS
-748 IANMMLDSARGTA
+748 LANQMLNGARGTA
-761 TMFGAGGKLLF
+761 TMIGAAGTFMWGFLT
-772 GILFNDKQSRIDAGK
+772 GQDKVISDAGK
-787 MWDEM
+787 IWDEM

-808 RTDATLFNKY
+808 RTDATLFNNY
-818 TQEVRRNQRTNLN
+818 TENVRTTQRANLN

-839 LDYFDPSNTY
+839 IDYFDPNNTY

-858 SKGEVIAYTDNSY
+858 SKGEVISYTDNSY
-871 FHKDSWKGFTDTMAD
+871 FHKDDWKGFTDVMAG
-886 MAGFIIEATMEYVAT
+886 MAGFIAEATMEALAT
-901 AGLGNMMQAGK
+901 AGIGTALKAGK
-912 AAFSGTAAGIK
+912 LALKGTSAGVK
-923 LSQAKNALANYL
+923 VSQAKNALANYL

-945 QAHKI
+945 QAHRL

-956 VMKASEVLGSPTM
+956 VRKASEVLGSPTL
-969 TNYFINN
+969 TNYLINN
-976 INDLAKVNE
+976 IDDLSRVTE
-985 ALAKQAAIASG
+985 GLAKQAATVG
-996 GKQITKEAAKGAAK
+996 GKEVAKETAENVAGEV
-1010 GAAASLGDDAVKLG
+1010 AASFGDDAVKLG
-1024 EKAAQTIGNSAD
+1024 EKATQTISNSAD
-1036 NVLGEGAKAVAGAAD
+1036 NVLGEGAKAVAESAD
-1051 DFTDDM
+1051 NFTDDM

-1064 VATSE
+1064 AATGE
-1069 EKVIAQN
+1069 EKAAAQN
-1076 ALDTLTQYKNLSD
+1076 TLDTLTQYKNLSD

-1094 LEEAAKVYKTQ
+1094 LEEAAKTYKTQ
-1105 FAIDRMYMSIVD
+1105 FAIDRMYMSLAD
-1117 DVDFV
+1117 DVDGV
-1122 ARTAAQKL
+1122 ARTVAQKL

-1138 DNLNFGSMLG
+1138 DNLNFGKMLG
-1148 RGASGIIDD
+1148 RGASGVIDD

-1164 RAAVNVSLSEATGIG
+1164 RAAVNVSLSEATGIS
-1179 VERIMSLEDDTARL
+1179 VNRIMSLEDDTARL

-1199 STRGSNRLVTNDIT
+1199 STRGSNKLVTNDIT

-1219 NFYSLSDDVS
+1219 NLYSLSDDVS

-1278 LRSNEFWRDRISDY
+1278 LRRSEFWRDRIADY
-1292 TRDIM
+1292 SRDIM
-1297 QGYYNPHL
+1297 QGYYSPHL

-1312 YVSVEEYVTDPTQ
+1312 YVSIEEYVTDPTQ
-1325 WIMGAVFDLGMTGA
+1325 WLMGSVFDLGMSGA
-1339 RKGISSLRLSTVNR
+1339 RKAISSIKLSSVNR
-1353 KLDKLVSEV
+1353 KLDKLVS
-1362 GQSKGVENDS
+1362 QIDLSKGVDNDS
-1372 ALLAKN
+1372 ALLSRN
-1378 LRKMNGLKLEAD
+1378 LRKMNSLKLEAD
-1390 RLTNKVFDGSINYNK
+1390 RLTNKVFDGSISYNK
-1405 VHAATTNIEKQ
+1405 VHSATTNIEKQ
-1416 INTKLDEITNHF
+1416 INAKLDEITNHF
-1428 DLTKSLNFM
+1428 DLTKSLDFM
-1437 SDNIAQAAKDSN
+1437 GENIKQATKDST
-1449 ALDRFKSFTGFGQTK
+1449 ALDRFKAFTGFGQTK
-1464 IMSAA
+1464 VMSAT
-1469 EVNRM
+1469 EVNRI

-1506 CPNVRKLTSKQY
+1506 SPNVKKLTSKQY
-1518 QDALINA
+1518 KDAFINA
-1525 WDNTIGTTDFARR
+1525 WDNTIGTTDFAKQ
-1538 FGEGSLVK
+1538 FGANSLVK

-1567 FAKGQEIVWNAFYD
+1567 FARGQEIVWNAFYD
-1581 ELAKMKNQLEGVI
+1581 ELAKMKNQLEGVV

-1665 PTRPRDTMDMA
+1665 PTRQRDTMDMA
-1676 QIISDIK
+1676 QIVSDIK

-1700 AKNRGEGEVEF
+1700 AKNRGEPEVEF
-1711 KTVPYNE
+1711 KSVPYNE

-1760 NIRMGNEATAKATE
+1760 NIRMGNETAAKSIE
-1774 AAKYYKNLKEG
+1774 AAKYYNNLKEG
-1785 YSKTE
+1785 YSKSA
-1790 SAKMSPLDIYNS
+1790 SAKMTYSDVENSIRDAKDII
-1802 VDEAKEAVLGKNS
+1802 LGKDS
-1815 KEIARNNAKIDS
+1815 KEIAKNRAKINS
-1827 QKTRLRKTIS
+1827 QKTKLRKTIS
-1837 SSDQFKSIANYM
+1837 NSDQFKSIANYM

-1867 STMTSDIKAV
+1867 STMTSDIKAA

-1907 KTALKDLGQLD
+1907 KTALKDLNQLD
-1918 DRTINFGDVDLNYD
+1918 GRTINFGDVDLNYS

-1947 TQRAIDRIDASKN
+1947 TQRAIDNINASK
-1960 ITPKLALDELEEFMS
+1960 KLSPELTLDELEFMS
-1975 RQNALLSQMD
+1975 RQNAVLSGMD
-1985 NATTTKTINEP
+1985 NVNTSVTLRQPGNDLATIKFSHLDDKRPDELRVVLMDDSKTVNK
-1996 AQTGANVEIFKG
+1996 AK
-2008 NWTANDV
+2008 
-2015 KNSTDK
+2015 STDGNILHTMARNK
-2021 VFLFGDNI
+2021 GDGTI
-2029 EDAKTGYRPTSTQAV
+2029 EFHPKEFMKHY
-2044 IRGEENA
+2044 ENV
-2051 IGIPT
+2051 
-2056 KKNRGTSAAS
+2056 K
-2066 YFTDADFNEFKAGV
+2066 
-2080 DNAIAKAKE
+2080 
-2089 SGKTIVIPEGGIGT
+2089 SGKSGWNMSNT
-2103 GKAQLG
+2103 KQ
-2109 KRAPKCF
+2109 
-2116 KYLQDQL
+2116 
-2123 DALTAPSTPVQT
+2123 
-2135 GTYEVSTAG
+2135 
-2144 DKRFSALNA
+2144 A
-2153 KFRGDRME
+2153 KD
-2161 SYRGIKLQGKT
+2161 
-2172 VEQAYQELKGAGKG
+2172 
-2186 QAPAADSQIGIEV
+2186 
-2199 RNAEVVAERKLTKA
+2199 VVAEVSKSPEDMLTWTLLHERGHDAPGGYGTGRKYSG
-2213 EKEAIS
+2213 EGGKEAAANN
-2219 LEEYTGLWRVWA
+2219 WA
-2231 KENPDLIEDL
+2231 YEKFF
-2241 RTKSAGRELTDKF
+2241 DK
-2254 AKTDVTQ
+2254 T
-2261 AKALTT
+2261 
-2267 ILNETDPLR
+2267 
-2276 DISFTRNSF
+2276 
-2285 TDEIVDSPDDIKEV
+2285 SPDYIAAH
-2299 VNGSIGVNNLS
+2299 
-2310 DDAKAALDNYSKL
+2310 DA
-2323 VDSKSEAVRK
+2323 AVK
-2333 TPEYNKL
+2333 
-2340 LQSDEDA
+2340 
-2347 DLENY
+2347 
-2352 ERMKASE
+2352 
-2359 AYYSEQGIYSDDEI
+2359 I
-2373 LSGEWKTAESEAED
+2373 LG
-2387 YLFEKV
+2387 
-2393 YSDPEVI
+2393 
-2400 KKRDE
+2400 
-2405 LIETIQNDIKGKRA
+2405 N
-2419 AREAGWAQTTQ
+2419 
-2430 PSTSALQRVKVISG
+2430 
-2444 GQTGVDTIG
+2444 
-2453 LEVGKELG
+2453 
-2461 LETGGTATPGFY
+2461 
-2473 REKNIDKYTAK
+2473 
-2484 DMAAFGLKEI
+2484 M
-2494 DADTQAKGVK
+2494 
-2504 TSKQFYLPRTEQN
+2504 
-2517 VINSDG
+2517 
-2523 TVYFSSNTKSAGYA
+2523 
-2537 ATKRFADASGK
+2537 
-2548 PFILNPT
+2548 NPT
-2555 ASQLREWMSANNVK
+2555 TTVSA
-2569 TLNIAG
+2569 
-2575 SRGSH
+2575 
-2580 IDDNFSKHVKEVLNT
+2580 
-2595 ALKAPVEYK
+2595 
-2604 PVKSTTISV
+2604 

-2621 VKIREI
+2621 VKIREV
-2627 NEVSKSDI
+2627 NEASKADI
-2635 TAAIYNMML
+2635 TSTIYNMML
-2644 SKYGDKEFK
+2644 NKYGDKEFK
-2653 GKKTFSSSN
+2653 GTKTFSSSN

-2674 YDAVTLD
+2674 YDAIALD

-2691 EVIER
+2691 EVVER
-2696 FNDTFPNTELFFEKD
+2696 FNDTFPNAELFFEKD
-2711 NLESYN
+2711 NLKSYN
-2717 ALSSKI
+2717 TLSSKI

-2767 DLDEASVNS
+2767 DLDEASFNS
-2776 ERLTN
+2776 ERITN
-2781 RGRSELSLDDK
+2781 RGRSELSIDNK
-2792 VKDLDDEDATFE
+2792 VDVDDEGATFE
-2804 STIASSADYARDP
+2804 STIASSADYAKDP
-2817 AEVMTENA
+2817 AEIMTENA
-2825 DTAPTREGLNISID
+2825 DTTPAREGLNISID
-2839 VNEGRSAIG
+2839 VNEDRSAIG

-2871 ADDKKVWATLND
+2871 TANNKTWGVFND
-2883 VITPNYEAVV
+2883 VIKPNYESVV
-2893 NGINAQLPKGKSIKM
+2893 NGINAQLPKNKSLKM
-2908 VEIENHSNK
+2908 AKVVDNSSK

-2931 NGVDSFSIGS
+2931 NGVESFSIGN
-2941 KTYSRQEVDKMIKD
+2941 KTYSRQEVAEMIKN
-2955 GLDGRGA
+2955 GIDGRGA
-2962 IRGMDPDRLRKYIA
+2962 IKSMDPDKLRKYIA
-2976 DNNLEITEPM
+2976 DNKLKTTEPM

-2995 EYEKF
+2995 TYKDF
-3000 AKDFLDET
+3000 AEDFLDAT

-3024 NNILASSL
+3024 NNILSSSL
-3032 DVNNRPLNFDAG
+3032 DANNRPLNFDAS
-3044 LLASVS
+3044 LLASTS
-3050 DAPYSSA
+3050 RTSYSS
-3057 RTNAEMKFPD
+3057 TGAEKVMKFPD
-3067 ADGSIAEVNIVY
+3067 ADGSVAEVKVVTE
-3079 DYGTGSEGTTGTATY
+3079 YGTTAEGTTGTSSY
-3094 WYEKTTADGDI
+3094 WFEKTSADGE
-3105 VRYDSEE
+3105 VTRYDTEE

-3118 APNVSADDIRFAMKD
+3118 AKNVTAEDISYASD
-3133 AGYDLSVGDNM
+3133 NAGFSRPSGTQN
-3144 ELETD
+3144 ETITD
-3149 WFYHGDK
+3149 WFSRGDNLVYDADGRVVRSGVAGQA
-3156 HTRRGI
+3156 TDI
-3162 DNVGPDYEDWQINN
+3162 DKLGPDYEDWQI
-3176 ANIGSAKVS
+3176 
-3185 DRTPSSDVRRIN
+3185 D
-3197 AEIKKLG
+3197 
-3204 DVTPLTAKE
+3204 
-3213 KRMYKK
+3213 
-3219 IISYKFPY
+3219 Y
-3227 DSLSAEYKAV
+3227 DSATNYRR
-3237 YDKAKKIEKYNNLLM
+3237 NN
-3252 AKRVATSKTASA
+3252 RSVGGASA

-3273 ETTYT
+3273 ESTYA
-3278 YNITKSSIKIENAL
+3278 YNNTKSSIEIENVL
-3292 YGKDGKS
+3292 YGKNGKP

-3306 ELARDNARRKLK
+3306 NLTRDNARMKLK
-3318 RDSDYYKA
+3318 RDSDYYEA
-3326 TSGLVA
+3326 TADIIA
-3332 GLYEMD
+3332 GLREMD
-3338 DPAAMRKSIASA
+3338 GSPEMKASIISA
-3350 LEDVK
+3350 LENVK
-3355 GDFRKTN
+3355 SDFRKSNT
-3362 NKAIYG
+3362 G
-3368 DIDELVDETIYQLNK
+3368 DISDDIDKLIDETIYQLDK
-3383 KYASKDELVEELIQ
+3383 KYADRDELVEALIQ

-3414 MKRGT
+3414 MKRGA
-3419 GQTIININN
+3419 GQTIISIDNN
-3428 DGPIIVNSDADVS
+3428 GPIIVNSDADVS

-3455 VAMKKDNKTIIG
+3455 VTMKKDKKPVIDDI
-3467 DVVNSH
+3467 VNRH

-3486 TDGYTKKQL
+3486 TDGYSKKQL

-3549 WQEKAY
+3549 WQERAY
-3555 ELATSLSNFNKLMQ
+3555 KLATSLSEFNKMMQ
-3569 DLHLA
+3569 DIHLA
-3574 GGIGQYNAFTLRN
+3574 GGVGQYNAFTLRN
-3587 ALTMLWQDPWN
+3587 ALTMLWQDPIG

-3610 KDNDSVIKF
+3610 RDNDSVVKF
-3619 FINNSDKLLKYAI
+3619 FINNSDKLLKYAME
-3632 DSGDFSAINKFAP
+3632 SGDFSTINKFAP
-3645 MFTMREET
+3645 MFTMRDET
-3653 VGKGLVTSTIE
+3653 IGKGFFTSAIE
-3664 AIMDIPS
+3664 SVMDMPS
-3671 TIAESQSKIAGI
+3671 TIAESESKIAGFG
-3683 RAAVSNIYVEMF
+3683 AAMSNVYAEMF
-3695 HNPTFARWTLI
+3695 NNPTFARWTLI
-3706 ADADLRMRNYEHAR
+3706 ADADLRMRNYDRAKKYVDRIAR
-3720 RYVNRLALQ
+3720 N
-3729 FNLTDEDFEKMDG
+3729 FNLTDEDFETMDG

-3757 LRTEMYWKPQNFVKS
+3757 LRTEMYWRPQDFVKS
-3772 KFSAKKFLEVEAAAN
+3772 KFNAKKFLAVEEAAN

-3814 MNYKLQMNMHPIHGF
+3814 INYKLQMNMHPVHGF
-3829 GSVVASIYNVPRMNA
+3829 GSIVASIYNVPRVNM
-3844 QLSTKTSLNMAASRF
+3844 QLASKQSLNLAASRF
-3859 AGQGNRNEAITL
+3859 AGGGNRDEAITL
-3871 VGIAALAHAWNTYIG
+3871 IGIAALAHAWNTYIG

-3895 EDDERAQQGKFSGI
+3895 EDDERARQGRFSGI

-3929 GKFNPQHAYSVDPAF
+3929 GKFSPEHASSLDPAF

-3958 ALMNPNAAHISPQ
+3958 ALLNPNAAHISPQ
-3971 RNDFGFQN
+3971 RNDFGLQN
-3979 LQIGEWKFGR
+3979 LQIGDWKFGR
-3989 GVEGA
+3989 GIEGA

-4007 KAAYEVFNNNTYF
+4007 KAAYEVLNNNTYF
-4020 GNNVWEQPRLPDG
+4020 GNNIWEQPYLPDG

-4038 YDPGRN
+4038 YDLGRS
-4044 FMASVAH
+4044 FMASIAH

-4058 LEGNGVFGAGSNKWV
+4058 LEGDLFGNGSNRWV

-4079 SIYWENGQ
+4079 SIYWENGR

-4093 TKGLKMGK
+4093 TKGLKIGK

-4116 LIQHE
+4116 LFQHE
-4121 YTTAIAAIN
+4121 YTTALAAIN
-4130 DGEYFEALSGAME
+4130 DGDYFEALSGAME

-4150 YTARA
+4150 YAARA

-4169 AKKEYERAIE
+4169 AKKEYEKAIE
-4179 GASVAEKDEAF
+4179 GASVEEKDKAF

-4214 NDELTATATK
+4214 DDELTATATK

-4247 LKQELRMVEG
+4247 LKQELRMADG
-4257 DQFIFSK
+4257 DKFIFSK

-4278 EAAETWNKHLTA
+4278 EAAEKWNKHLTA

-4318 FDSTDFMYDKF
+4318 FDSTDFMYDKLT
-4329 AAEDATISKKI
+4329 AESATISKQI
-4340 YAEIKGK
+4340 YTEIKGK
-4347 LESSVG
+4347 LESRVG

-4362 TYYEGLIDD
+4362 SYYEGLIDE
-4371 ASSTKQKAKLAEK
+4371 ASSTKQKARLAEK
-4384 YNDYVTDVIAPYVEE
+4384 YNDYVTDVISPYVEK
-4399 YGGAVFNNAY
+4399 YGGAVFNDAY
-4409 WDGDNVSNHFGEY
+4409 WDGDNISNHFGEY

-4427 DQYYNGK
+4427 NQYYSGK

-4445 GIGWANAKHPEYNK
+4445 GIGWANAKYPEYNE

-4466 VQENLNKVA
+4466 VKENLNEVA
-4475 KALAKGQISSAKALV
+4475 KALAKGQVSSAKALV
-4490 DNALVQLRKGY
+4490 DNALLQLRKGY
-4501 MHASP
+4501 THAAP
-4506 ADYDK
+4506 VDYDK

>member
-1 MDKNT
+1 MDENT
-6 NQPSTT
+6 NQQPTT

-18 SLTPGQDNVANN
+18 SLTPGQDNIASDNL
-30 NIPTLPNIDENTPL
+30 PTLPNIDEKTPL
-44 GDITKQYT
+44 NDITKQYT
-52 DVGSAYTGLVENAAD
+52 DIGSAYTGLVENAAD

-103 MRMQGTQKALE
+103 MRKQGTQKALE

-122 EAQKNAEAAQNRYN
+122 EAQKNAEAAQKRYN
-136 SAVAAAKQRQAQ
+136 NAVAAAKQRQQ
-148 QAAKA
+148 ELAAKA

-158 DSSKMPQG
+158 DSNKMPQG

-177 FKKMNDKEREDA
+177 FKKMNDKERKDA
-189 LTNARTKDLQ
+189 LTAARTKDLQ
-199 AQLGDR
+199 EKLGNK
-205 GVDDWNIKK
+205 GVKDWNIKE
-214 QRSYATSVV
+214 QRHYATSTV
-223 KEEFPEL
+223 KKEFPQL

-242 DAVWARL
+242 DAVWARK

-256 ELYMIEDFKRRG
+256 ELYMIADFKRRG
-268 GGEKMI
+268 DGGMMV

-282 DVRAIV
+282 DVRAII

-293 STVAELDQHVFETLA
+293 STVSKLDQHVFETLV
-308 PVANA
+308 PIANA
-313 ADVKDWKFDNI
+313 PDVKDWKFDNI
-324 KNSIEKSNLD
+324 KKSIENSNLD

-342 AAMNSIGKD
+342 AAMDSIGKD
-351 QFERLWKGYHNKDLE
+351 QFERLWKGYSKKDLE
-366 IDENGAMKHAGST
+366 IGDDGMLKHAGST
-379 VGYNGITGNSNPK
+379 IGYNGLNGNNNPK

-407 AIYSS
+407 AIYNS
-412 FAGNVENLE
+412 FAGNVENME
-421 NMSHPDWV
+421 NMSAPNWM
-429 GSIDYIDNFSFT
+429 GSINYIDNFSFSS
-441 RPQDGLTVSQ
+441 PQTGLSVDQ
-451 MADELFG
+451 MADELFTN
-458 DAFQVDWSS
+458 AFGVDWSS
-467 INALSKLQEEHP
+467 ISALSKLQEENP
-479 DDFEYLLN
+479 DDFNYLLN
-487 QSSYILASGSAPF
+487 QSSYILASGGAPF

-513 GKYWSVNDEDSP
+513 GKYWSVNDENSP

-549 DLNRFISLYSD
+549 DLNRFIELYSD

-567 ATDENVEALNKYYS
+567 ATDENKEALNKYYS
-581 SYQTTLS
+581 SYQTSLA

-595 RQGTRVD
+595 RYGTKVD
-602 ENIYSS
+602 ENIYSAVLS
-608 MLAMR
+608 MR
-613 DGADLSKLR
+613 DGADLSKLS

-636 ELKAWFNS
+636 DLKAWFNS
-644 FSEDAQYNGYA
+644 FNEDAQYNGYT

-660 TRGIKGRYY
+660 TRGLKGRYY
-669 IYNEEL
+669 IYDDKSNN
-675 GGITSVTGTQN
+675 ITSVTERQN

-697 SSSEN
+697 SGSKN

-720 NLFLDSQMKAGKIQT
+720 NLFLDSQMKSGKIKT

-740 DEVSIGDS
+740 DEISLGDS
-748 IANMMLDSARGTA
+748 LANQMLNGARGTA
-761 TMFGAGGKLLF
+761 TMFGTAVTFMWGFLTGQ
-772 GILFNDKQSRIDAGK
+772 DKVISDAGK

-808 RTDATLFNKY
+808 RTDATLFNNY
-818 TQEVRRNQRTNLN
+818 TEDVRRNQRSNLN

-839 LDYFDPSNTY
+839 IDYFDPSNTY
-849 DEATGEVKN
+849 DETTGEVKN
-858 SKGEVIAYTDNSY
+858 SKGEVISYTDNSY
-871 FHKDSWKGFTDTMAD
+871 FHKDSWKGFTDTMAG
-886 MAGFIIEATMEYVAT
+886 MAGFIVEATMEYLAT
-901 AGLGNMMQAGK
+901 AGIGNMIHAGK
-912 AAFSGTAAGIK
+912 LALEGTTAGVK
-923 LSQAKNALANYL
+923 LSQAKNVLANYL

-945 QAHKI
+945 QAHRL

-956 VMKASEVLGSPTM
+956 VRKASEVLGNPIM
-969 TNYFINN
+969 TNYLINN
-976 INDLAKVNE
+976 TNDLTRIGDDLARHLAAARAKM
-985 ALAKQAAIASG
+985 AA
-996 GKQITKEAAKGAAK
+996 KEAAKSAAK
-1010 GAAASLGDDAVKLG
+1010 GAAASFGDDAVKLG
-1024 EKAAQTIGNSAD
+1024 EKTAQTIGDSAD
-1036 NVLGEGAKAVAGAAD
+1036 NVLGEGAKAVAESAD
-1051 DFTDDM
+1051 DVPDELLEAYFD
-1057 LKSYLDN
+1057 Y

-1069 EKVIAQN
+1069 EKAAAQKT
-1076 ALDTLTQYKNLSD
+1076 LDTLTQYKNLSD

-1094 LEEAAKVYKTQ
+1094 LEEAAKTYKTQ
-1105 FAIDRMYMSIVD
+1105 FAIDRMYMSIAD
-1117 DVDFV
+1117 DVDGV
-1122 ARTAAQKL
+1122 ARTVAQKL

-1138 DNLNFGSMLG
+1138 DNLNFGKMLG
-1148 RGASGIIDD
+1148 RGASGVIDD

-1164 RAAVNVSLSEATGIG
+1164 RAAVNVSLSEATGIS
-1179 VERIMSLEDDTARL
+1179 VNRIMSLEDDTARL

-1199 STRGSNRLVTNDIT
+1199 STRGSNKLVTNDIT

-1278 LRSNEFWRDRISDY
+1278 LRRSEFWRDRIADY
-1292 TRDIM
+1292 SRDIM
-1297 QGYYNPHL
+1297 QGYYSPHL

-1312 YVSVEEYVTDPTQ
+1312 YTSIEEYVTDPTQ
-1325 WIMGAVFDLGMTGA
+1325 WLMGSVFDLGMSGA
-1339 RKGISSLRLSTVNR
+1339 RKAISSIKLSSVNR
-1353 KLDKLVSEV
+1353 KLDKLVSEIDA
-1362 GQSKGVENDS
+1362 SKGIENDS

-1378 LRKMNGLKLEAD
+1378 LRKMNSLKLEAD
-1390 RLTNKVFDGSINYNK
+1390 RLTNKVFDGSIDFNK

-1416 INTKLDEITNHF
+1416 INTKLGEITNHF
-1428 DLTKSLNFM
+1428 DLTKSLDFM
-1437 SDNIAQAAKDSN
+1437 SENIKQAAKDST
-1449 ALDRFKSFTGFGQTK
+1449 ALDRFKAFTGFGQTK
-1464 IMSAA
+1464 VMSAT

-1506 CPNVRKLTSKQY
+1506 SSNVRKLTSKQY
-1518 QDALINA
+1518 KDAFINA
-1525 WDNTIGTTDFARR
+1525 WDNTIGTTDFAKQ
-1538 FGEGSLVK
+1538 FGANSLVK

-1567 FAKGQEIVWNAFYD
+1567 FARGQEIVWNAYYD
-1581 ELAKMKNQLEGVI
+1581 ELAKMKNQLEGVV

-1608 RIVEVGY
+1608 RIVEIGY

-1665 PTRPRDTMDMA
+1665 PTRQRDTMDMA
-1676 QIISDIK
+1676 QIVSDIK

-1700 AKNRGEGEVEF
+1700 AKNRGEPETEF
-1711 KTVPYNE
+1711 KSVPYNE

-1760 NIRMGNEATAKATE
+1760 NIRMGNETAAKSIE
-1774 AAKYYKNLKEG
+1774 AAKYYNNLKEG
-1785 YSKTE
+1785 YSKST
-1790 SAKMSPLDIYNS
+1790 SAKMTYSDVENS
-1802 VDEAKEAVLGKNS
+1802 IKEAKDVILGKDS
-1815 KEIARNNAKIDS
+1815 KEIAKNRAKINS
-1827 QKTRLRKTIS
+1827 QKTKLRKTIS
-1837 SSDQFKSIANYM
+1837 NSDQFKSIANYM

-1907 KTALKDLGQLD
+1907 KTALKDLNQLD
-1918 DRTINFGDVDLNYD
+1918 GRTINFGNVDLNYS

-1947 TQRAIDRIDASKN
+1947 TQRAIDNINASK
-1960 ITPKLALDELEEFMS
+1960 KLSPELTLDELEFMS
-1975 RQNALLSQMD
+1975 RQNALLNQMD
-1985 NATTTKTINEP
+1985 NVNTTNVINES
-1996 AQTGANVEIFKG
+1996 V
-2008 NWTANDV
+2008 
-2015 KNSTDK
+2015 
-2021 VFLFGDNI
+2021 
-2029 EDAKTGYRPTSTQAV
+2029 QA
-2044 IRGEENA
+2044 
-2051 IGIPT
+2051 
-2056 KKNRGTSAAS
+2056 GTFEA
-2066 YFTDADFNEFKAGV
+2066 
-2080 DNAIAKAKE
+2080 
-2089 SGKTIVIPEGGIGT
+2089 
-2103 GKAQLG
+2103 
-2109 KRAPKCF
+2109 
-2116 KYLQDQL
+2116 
-2123 DALTAPSTPVQT
+2123 
-2135 GTYEVSTAG
+2135 STAG
-2144 DKRFSALNA
+2144 HKEFSALNA
-2153 KFRGDRME
+2153 KFTEGTKIM
-2161 SYRGIKLQGKT
+2161 GIDIGGRTIEDVYQKT
-2172 VEQAYQELKGAGKG
+2172 LKGSGKNK
-2186 QAPAADSQIGIEV
+2186 APAADSILGKATAD
-2199 RNAEVVAERKLTKA
+2199 AEKKAGRALTKA

-2219 LEEYTGLWRVWA
+2219 QRYYDQLWDVWGKQNPELKA
-2231 KENPDLIEDL
+2231 QIENLPAG
-2241 RTKSAGRELTDKF
+2241 TKITDRF
-2254 AKTDVTQ
+2254 AKTGVSQANSLQRWVKSAQAQTDLATIKFSHLDDKRPDDLRVVLMDDSKTVNKAKSTDGNILHTMARNKGDGTIEFHPKKFMEHYENVKSGKSGWNMSGDKKAKDVV
-2261 AKALTT
+2261 AEVSKSPEDMLTWT
-2267 ILNETDPLR
+2267 LLHERGHDAPGGYGTNLKYSGEGGKEAIANNWAYEKFFDKT
-2276 DISFTRNSF
+2276 
-2285 TDEIVDSPDDIKEV
+2285 SPDYIAAH
-2299 VNGSIGVNNLS
+2299 
-2310 DDAKAALDNYSKL
+2310 DA
-2323 VDSKSEAVRK
+2323 AVK
-2333 TPEYNKL
+2333 
-2340 LQSDEDA
+2340 
-2347 DLENY
+2347 
-2352 ERMKASE
+2352 
-2359 AYYSEQGIYSDDEI
+2359 I
-2373 LSGEWKTAESEAED
+2373 LG
-2387 YLFEKV
+2387 
-2393 YSDPEVI
+2393 
-2400 KKRDE
+2400 
-2405 LIETIQNDIKGKRA
+2405 N
-2419 AREAGWAQTTQ
+2419 
-2430 PSTSALQRVKVISG
+2430 
-2444 GQTGVDTIG
+2444 
-2453 LEVGKELG
+2453 
-2461 LETGGTATPGFY
+2461 
-2473 REKNIDKYTAK
+2473 
-2484 DMAAFGLKEI
+2484 M
-2494 DADTQAKGVK
+2494 
-2504 TSKQFYLPRTEQN
+2504 
-2517 VINSDG
+2517 
-2523 TVYFSSNTKSAGYA
+2523 
-2537 ATKRFADASGK
+2537 
-2548 PFILNPT
+2548 NPT
-2555 ASQLREWMSANNVK
+2555 TTVSA
-2569 TLNIAG
+2569 
-2575 SRGSH
+2575 
-2580 IDDNFSKHVKEVLNT
+2580 
-2595 ALKAPVEYK
+2595 
-2604 PVKSTTISV
+2604 

-2627 NEVSKSDI
+2627 NEASKADI
-2635 TAAIYNMML
+2635 TSTIYNMML
-2644 SKYGDKEFK
+2644 NKYGDKEFK
-2653 GKKTFSSSN
+2653 GTKTFSSSN

-2674 YDAVTLD
+2674 YDAIALD
-2681 KVSGEGITLA
+2681 KVYGEGITLA

-2696 FNDTFPNTELFFEKD
+2696 FNDTFPNAELFFEKN

-2717 ALSSKI
+2717 TLSSKI

-2767 DLDEASVNS
+2767 DLDEASFNS
-2776 ERLTN
+2776 ERITN
-2781 RGRSELSLDDK
+2781 RGRSELSIDNK
-2792 VKDLDDEDATFE
+2792 VDDEGATFE
-2804 STIASSADYARDP
+2804 STVASSADYAKDP
-2817 AEVMTENA
+2817 AEIMAENA
-2825 DTAPTREGLNISID
+2825 DAAPTRDGLNISID
-2839 VNEGRSAIG
+2839 VNADRSAIG

-2871 ADDKKVWATLND
+2871 AANKKTWGVFND
-2883 VITPNYEAVV
+2883 VIKPNYESVV
-2893 NGINAQLPKGKSIKM
+2893 NGINAQLPKGKKLNIAKVVDNS
-2908 VEIENHSNK
+2908 SK

-2931 NGVDSFSIGS
+2931 NGVESFSIGN
-2941 KTYSRQEVDKMIKD
+2941 KIYSRQEVAEMIKN
-2955 GLDGRGA
+2955 GIDGRGA
-2962 IRGMDPDRLRKYIA
+2962 IKSMDPDKLRKYIA
-2976 DNNLEITEPM
+2976 DNKLKITEPM

-2995 EYEKF
+2995 TYKDF
-3000 AKDFLDET
+3000 AKDFLDDT

-3024 NNILASSL
+3024 NNILSSSL

-3044 LLASVS
+3044 LLASTS
-3050 DAPYSSA
+3050 RTSYSS
-3057 RTNAEMKFPD
+3057 TGAEKVMKFPD
-3067 ADGSIAEVNIVY
+3067 ADGSVAEVKVVTE
-3079 DYGTGSEGTTGTATY
+3079 YGTTAEGTTGTSSY
-3094 WYEKTTADGDI
+3094 WFEKTSADGE
-3105 VRYDSEE
+3105 VTRYDTEE

-3118 APNVSADDIRFAMKD
+3118 AKNVTAEDISYASD
-3133 AGYDLSVGDNM
+3133 NAGFSRPSGAQN
-3144 ELETD
+3144 ETITD
-3149 WFYHGDK
+3149 WFSRGDSLVYDADGRVVRSGVAGQA
-3156 HTRRGI
+3156 TDI
-3162 DNVGPDYEDWQINN
+3162 DKLGPDYEDWQIDYDSATNYRRNN
-3176 ANIGSAKVS
+3176 RSAK
-3185 DRTPSSDVRRIN
+3185 
-3197 AEIKKLG
+3197 G
-3204 DVTPLTAKE
+3204 
-3213 KRMYKK
+3213 
-3219 IISYKFPY
+3219 
-3227 DSLSAEYKAV
+3227 
-3237 YDKAKKIEKYNNLLM
+3237 
-3252 AKRVATSKTASA
+3252 ASA

-3273 ETTYT
+3273 EDTYA
-3278 YNITKSSIKIENAL
+3278 YNNTKSSIEIENVL
-3292 YGKDGKS
+3292 YGKNGKP

-3306 ELARDNARRKLK
+3306 NLTRDNARMKLK
-3318 RDSDYYKA
+3318 RDSDYYEA
-3326 TSGLVA
+3326 TADIIA
-3332 GLYEMD
+3332 GLREMD
-3338 DPAAMRKSIASA
+3338 GSPEMKASIISA
-3350 LEDVK
+3350 LENVK
-3355 GDFRKTN
+3355 SDFRKSNT
-3362 NKAIYG
+3362 G
-3368 DIDELVDETIYQLNK
+3368 DISDDIDKLIDETIYQLDK
-3383 KYASKDELVEELIQ
+3383 KYANKDELVEALIQ
-3397 NNPTYKAMMENI
+3397 NNPTYKAMMEDI

-3414 MKRGT
+3414 MKRGA
-3419 GQTIININN
+3419 GQTIISIDNN
-3428 DGPIIVNSDADVS
+3428 GPIIVNSDADVS

-3467 DVVNSH
+3467 DVVNSR

-3486 TDGYTKKQL
+3486 TDGYSKKQL

-3555 ELATSLSNFNKLMQ
+3555 KLATSLSEFNKLMQ
-3569 DLHLA
+3569 DVHLA
-3574 GGIGQYNAFTLRN
+3574 GGVGQYNAFTLRN
-3587 ALTMLWQDPWN
+3587 ALTMLWQDPIG

-3610 KDNDSVIKF
+3610 RDNDSVIKF
-3619 FINNSDKLLKYAI
+3619 FINNSDKLLKYAM
-3632 DSGDFSAINKFAP
+3632 DSGDFSTINKFAP

-3653 VGKGLVTSTIE
+3653 IGKGFFTSAIE
-3664 AIMDIPS
+3664 SVMDIPS
-3671 TIAESQSKIAGI
+3671 TIAESQSKIAGFGK
-3683 RAAVSNIYVEMF
+3683 AMSNVYAEMF
-3695 HNPTFARWTLI
+3695 NNPTFARWTLI
-3706 ADADLRMRNYEHAR
+3706 ADADLRMRNYDRAKKYVDRIAR
-3720 RYVNRLALQ
+3720 N
-3729 FNLTDEDFEKMDG
+3729 FNLTDEDFETMDG

-3757 LRTEMYWKPQNFVKS
+3757 LRTEMYWRPQDFVKS
-3772 KFSAKKFLEVEAAAN
+3772 KFNAKKFLAVEEAAN

-3814 MNYKLQMNMHPIHGF
+3814 INYKLQMNMHPVHGF
-3829 GSVVASIYNVPRMNA
+3829 GSVVASIYNVPRVNM
-3844 QLSTKTSLNMAASRF
+3844 QLASKQSLNLAASRF
-3859 AGQGNRNEAITL
+3859 AGGGNRNEAITL
-3871 VGIAALAHAWNTYIG
+3871 IGIAALAHAWNTYIG

-3895 EDDERAQQGKFSGI
+3895 EDDERARQGKFSGI

-3929 GKFNPQHAYSVDPAF
+3929 GKFNPEHANSFDPAF

-3958 ALMNPNAAHISPQ
+3958 ALLNPNAAHISPQ
-3971 RNDFGFQN
+3971 RNDFGLQN
-3979 LQIGEWKFGR
+3979 VQIGDWKFGR
-3989 GVEGA
+3989 GIEGA

-4007 KAAYEVFNNNTYF
+4007 KAAYEVLNNNTYF

-4038 YDPGRN
+4038 YDPGRS
-4044 FMASVAH
+4044 FMASIAH

-4058 LEGNGVFGAGSNKWV
+4058 IEGNGLTGAGSNRWV

-4093 TKGLKMGK
+4093 TKGLKIGK

-4116 LIQHE
+4116 LFQHE
-4121 YTTAIAAIN
+4121 YTTALAAVN
-4130 DGEYFEALSGAME
+4130 DGDYFEALSGAME

-4169 AKKEYERAIE
+4169 AKKEYERDIE
-4179 GASVAEKDEAF
+4179 GASVEEKDKAF
-4190 ARFASKAVE
+4190 AKFASKAVE

-4247 LKQELRMVEG
+4247 LKQELRMADG

-4270 IAAGMSPE
+4270 IADGMSPE
-4278 EAAETWNKHLTA
+4278 EAADKWNKHLTA

-4318 FDSTDFMYDKF
+4318 FDSTDFMYDKLT
-4329 AAEDATISKKI
+4329 AESATISKQI
-4340 YAEIKGK
+4340 YTEIKGK
-4347 LESSVG
+4347 LESQVG

-4362 TYYEGLIDD
+4362 SYYEGLIDE

-4384 YNDYVTDVIAPYVEE
+4384 YNDYVTDVISPYVEK
-4399 YGGAVFNNAY
+4399 YGGAVFNDAY
-4409 WDGDNVSNHFGEY
+4409 WDGDNISNHFGEY

-4427 DQYYNGK
+4427 DQYYSGK

-4445 GIGWANAKHPEYNK
+4445 GIGWANAKHPEYNE

-4466 VQENLNKVA
+4466 VKENLNKVA
-4475 KALAKGQISSAKALV
+4475 KALAKGQVSSAKALV
-4490 DNALVQLRKGY
+4490 DNALLQLRKGY
-4501 MHASP
+4501 AHAAP
-4506 ADYDK
+4506 VDYDK

>member
-1 MDKNT
+1 MDENT
-6 NQPSTT
+6 NQQPNT

-18 SLTPGQDNVANN
+18 SLTPGQDNIASNN
-30 NIPTLPNIDENTPL
+30 LPTLPNIDEKTPL
-44 GDITKQYT
+44 NDITKQYT
-52 DVGSAYTGLVENAAD
+52 DIGTAHAGLVENAAD

-91 YYEPAATSFASE
+91 YYEPASTSFASE
-103 MRMQGTQKALE
+103 MRKQGTQRAVE
-114 VGLDRAAE
+114 VGLERAE
-122 EAQKNAEAAQNRYN
+122 EEAKKNAEAAQKRYN
-136 SAVAAAKQRQAQ
+136 NAVAAAKQRQQ
-148 QAAKA
+148 EAAAARA

-189 LTNARTKDLQ
+189 LTSARTLDLQ
-199 AQLGDR
+199 EKLGNK
-205 GVDDWNIKK
+205 GVKDWNIKE
-214 QRSYATSVV
+214 QRHYATSTV
-223 KEEFPEL
+223 KKEFPQL

-242 DAVWARL
+242 DAVWARK

-256 ELYMIEDFKRRG
+256 ELYMIADFKRRG
-268 GGEKMI
+268 DGGMMV

-293 STVAELDQHVFETLA
+293 STVSKLDQHVFETLV
-308 PVANA
+308 PIANA
-313 ADVKDWKFDNI
+313 PDVKDWKFDNI
-324 KNSIEKSNLD
+324 KKSIENSNLD

-351 QFERLWKGYHNKDLE
+351 QFERLWKGYANKDLD
-366 IDENGAMKHAGST
+366 IGDDGMLKHAGST
-379 VGYNGITGNSNPK
+379 IGYNGLNGKNNPK

-407 AIYSS
+407 AIYNS
-412 FAGNVENLE
+412 FAGNVENME
-421 NMSHPDWV
+421 NMSAPDWM
-429 GSIDYIDNFSFT
+429 GSINYIDNFSFSS
-441 RPQDGLTVSQ
+441 PQTGLTTDQ
-451 MADELFG
+451 MADELFTN
-458 DAFQVDWSS
+458 AFGVDWSS
-467 INALSKLQEEHP
+467 ISALAKLQEEHP
-479 DDFEYLLN
+479 DDFNYLLN
-487 QSSYILASGSAPF
+487 QSSYILASGGAPF
-500 DVVDDPNKKYYID
+500 DVIDDPNKKYYVD
-513 GKYWSVNDEDSP
+513 GKYWSVNDENSP

-549 DLNRFISLYSD
+549 DLNRFIELYSD

-567 ATDENVEALNKYYS
+567 ATDENKEALNKYYS
-581 SYQTTLS
+581 SYQTSLA

-602 ENIYSS
+602 ENIYSAV
-608 MLAMR
+608 LAMR
-613 DGADLSKLR
+613 DGADLSKLN

-636 ELKAWFNS
+636 ELSAWFNS
-644 FSEDAQYNGYA
+644 FNEDAQYNGYT

-660 TRGIKGRYY
+660 TRGLKGRYY
-669 IYNEEL
+669 IYNDDL
-675 GGITSVTGTQN
+675 KGVTSVPERQN

-697 SSSEN
+697 SGSKN

-720 NLFLDSQMKAGKIQT
+720 NLFLDSQMKSGKIKT

-740 DEVSIGDS
+740 DEISLGDS
-748 IANMMLDSARGTA
+748 LANQMLNGARGTA
-761 TMFGAGGKLLF
+761 TMIGAAGTFMWGFLT
-772 GILFNDKQSRIDAGK
+772 GQDKVISEAGK
-787 MWDEM
+787 IWDEM

-808 RTDATLFNKY
+808 RTDATLFNNY
-818 TQEVRRNQRTNLN
+818 TEDVRRNQRSNLN

-839 LDYFDPSNTY
+839 IDYFDPNNTY

-858 SKGEVIAYTDNSY
+858 SKGEVISYTDNSY
-871 FHKDSWKGFTDTMAD
+871 FHKDDWKGFTDTMAG
-886 MAGFIIEATMEYVAT
+886 MAGFIAEATMEALAT
-901 AGLGNMMQAGK
+901 AGIGTAVKAGK
-912 AAFSGTAAGIK
+912 LALKGTSAGVKI
-923 LSQAKNALANYL
+923 SQAKNALANYL

-945 QAHKI
+945 QAHRL

-956 VMKASEVLGSPTM
+956 VRKASEVLGNPTM
-969 TNYFINN
+969 TSYLINN
-976 INDLAKVNE
+976 IDDLSKVTE
-985 ALAKQAAIASG
+985 GLAKQAAAAG
-996 GKQITKEAAKGAAK
+996 GKEVAKEAAENVAGEV
-1010 GAAASLGDDAVKLG
+1010 AASFSDDAVKLG
-1024 EKAAQTIGNSAD
+1024 EKATQTISTSAD
-1036 NVLGEGAKAVAGAAD
+1036 NVLGEGAKAVAESAD
-1051 DFTDDM
+1051 NFTDDM

-1064 VATSE
+1064 VATGE
-1069 EKVIAQN
+1069 EKAAAQN
-1076 ALDTLTQYKNLSD
+1076 TLDTLTQYKNLSD

-1094 LEEAAKVYKTQ
+1094 LEEAAKTYKTQ
-1105 FAIDRMYMSIVD
+1105 FAIDRMYMSIAD
-1117 DVDFV
+1117 DVDGV
-1122 ARTAAQKL
+1122 ARTVAQKL

-1138 DNLNFGSMLG
+1138 DNLNFGKMLG
-1148 RGASGIIDD
+1148 RGASGVIDD

-1164 RAAVNVSLSEATGIG
+1164 RAAVNVSLSEATGIS
-1179 VERIMSLEDDTARL
+1179 VKRIMSLEDDTARL

-1199 STRGSNRLVTNDIT
+1199 STRGSNKLVTNDIT

-1219 NFYSLSDDVS
+1219 NLYSLSDDVS
-1229 KGTIN
+1229 RGTIN

-1249 QRAGKAL
+1249 QRANKAL

-1278 LRSNEFWRDRISDY
+1278 LRRSEFWRDRIADY
-1292 TRDIM
+1292 SRDIM
-1297 QGYYNPHL
+1297 QGYYSPHL

-1312 YVSVEEYVTDPTQ
+1312 YTSIEEYVTDPTQ
-1325 WIMGAVFDLGMTGA
+1325 WLMGSVFDLSMSGA
-1339 RKGISSLRLSTVNR
+1339 RKAISSIKLSSVNR
-1353 KLDKLVSEV
+1353 KLDKLVSEIDA
-1362 GQSKGVENDS
+1362 SKGIENDS

-1378 LRKMNGLKLEAD
+1378 LRKMNSLKLEAD
-1390 RLTNKVFDGSINYNK
+1390 RLTNKVFDGGISYNK
-1405 VHAATTNIEKQ
+1405 VHSATTNIEKQ

-1428 DLTKSLNFM
+1428 DLTKSLDFM
-1437 SDNIAQAAKDSN
+1437 SENIKQAAKDST
-1449 ALDRFKSFTGFGQTK
+1449 ALDRFKAFTGFGQTK
-1464 IMSAA
+1464 VMSAA

-1506 CPNVRKLTSKQY
+1506 SPNVKKLTSKQY
-1518 QDALINA
+1518 KDAFINA
-1525 WDNTIGTTDFARR
+1525 WDNTIGTTDFAKQ
-1538 FGEGSLVK
+1538 FGANSLVK

-1567 FAKGQEIVWNAFYD
+1567 FARGQEIVWNAFYD
-1581 ELAKMKNQLEGVI
+1581 ELAKMKSQLDGVV

-1608 RIVEVGY
+1608 RIIEVGY

-1665 PTRPRDTMDMA
+1665 PTRQRDTMDMS
-1676 QIISDIK
+1676 QIVSDIK

-1700 AKNRGEGEVEF
+1700 AKNRGEPEVEF
-1711 KTVPYNE
+1711 KSVPYNE

-1748 NGNIVIADDGIL
+1748 NGNIVVADDGIL
-1760 NIRMGNEATAKATE
+1760 NIRMGNETAAKSIE
-1774 AAKYYKNLKEG
+1774 AAKYYNNLKEG
-1785 YSKTE
+1785 YSKSA
-1790 SAKMSPLDIYNS
+1790 SAKMTYSDVESSIKDAKDII
-1802 VDEAKEAVLGKNS
+1802 LGKDS
-1815 KEIARNNAKIDS
+1815 KEIAKNRAKINS
-1827 QKTRLRKTIS
+1827 QKTKLRKTIS
-1837 SSDQFKSIANYM
+1837 NSDQFKSIANYM
-1849 DINNPTDAQIA
+1849 DINNPTNAQIA

-1897 RSVIDGLAKN
+1897 RSVIDGLSKN

-1918 DRTINFGDVDLNYD
+1918 GRTINFGDVDLNYS

-1947 TQRAIDRIDASKN
+1947 TQRAIDNINASK
-1960 ITPKLALDELEEFMS
+1960 KLSPELTLDELEFMS
-1975 RQNALLSQMD
+1975 RQNAVLSQMD
-1985 NATTTKTINEP
+1985 NVNTTEVINES
-1996 AQTGANVEIFKG
+1996 V
-2008 NWTANDV
+2008 
-2015 KNSTDK
+2015 
-2021 VFLFGDNI
+2021 
-2029 EDAKTGYRPTSTQAV
+2029 QA
-2044 IRGEENA
+2044 
-2051 IGIPT
+2051 
-2056 KKNRGTSAAS
+2056 GTFEA
-2066 YFTDADFNEFKAGV
+2066 
-2080 DNAIAKAKE
+2080 
-2089 SGKTIVIPEGGIGT
+2089 
-2103 GKAQLG
+2103 
-2109 KRAPKCF
+2109 
-2116 KYLQDQL
+2116 
-2123 DALTAPSTPVQT
+2123 
-2135 GTYEVSTAG
+2135 STAG
-2144 DKRFSALNA
+2144 HKEFSALNA
-2153 KFRGDRME
+2153 KFAEGTKIM
-2161 SYRGIKLQGKT
+2161 GIDVGGRTIEDVYQKT
-2172 VEQAYQELKGAGKG
+2172 LKGSGKN
-2186 QAPAADSQIGIEV
+2186 QAPAADSILGKATAA
-2199 RNAEVVAERKLTKA
+2199 AEKKAGKTFTKA

-2219 LEEYTGLWRVWA
+2219 QRYYDQLWDVWGKQNPGLKA
-2231 KENPDLIEDL
+2231 QIENLPAG
-2241 RTKSAGRELTDKF
+2241 TKITDRF
-2254 AKTDVTQ
+2254 AKTGVSQANSLQRWVKSVQGQADLATIKFSHLDDKRPDDLRVVLMDDSKTVNKAKSTDGNILHTMARNKGDGTIEFHPKKFMEHYENVKSGKSGWNMSGDKK
-2261 AKALTT
+2261 AKAVVAEVSKSPENMLTWT
-2267 ILNETDPLR
+2267 LLHERGHDAPGGYGAELKYSGEGGKEAAANNWAYEKFFDKT
-2276 DISFTRNSF
+2276 
-2285 TDEIVDSPDDIKEV
+2285 SPDYIAAHDAAIK
-2299 VNGSIGVNNLS
+2299 
-2310 DDAKAALDNYSKL
+2310 
-2323 VDSKSEAVRK
+2323 
-2333 TPEYNKL
+2333 
-2340 LQSDEDA
+2340 
-2347 DLENY
+2347 
-2352 ERMKASE
+2352 
-2359 AYYSEQGIYSDDEI
+2359 I
-2373 LSGEWKTAESEAED
+2373 LG
-2387 YLFEKV
+2387 
-2393 YSDPEVI
+2393 
-2400 KKRDE
+2400 
-2405 LIETIQNDIKGKRA
+2405 N
-2419 AREAGWAQTTQ
+2419 
-2430 PSTSALQRVKVISG
+2430 
-2444 GQTGVDTIG
+2444 
-2453 LEVGKELG
+2453 
-2461 LETGGTATPGFY
+2461 
-2473 REKNIDKYTAK
+2473 
-2484 DMAAFGLKEI
+2484 M
-2494 DADTQAKGVK
+2494 
-2504 TSKQFYLPRTEQN
+2504 
-2517 VINSDG
+2517 
-2523 TVYFSSNTKSAGYA
+2523 
-2537 ATKRFADASGK
+2537 
-2548 PFILNPT
+2548 NPT
-2555 ASQLREWMSANNVK
+2555 TTV
-2569 TLNIAG
+2569 
-2575 SRGSH
+2575 
-2580 IDDNFSKHVKEVLNT
+2580 
-2595 ALKAPVEYK
+2595 
-2604 PVKSTTISV
+2604 ST

-2627 NEVSKSDI
+2627 NEASKADI
-2635 TAAIYNMML
+2635 TSAIYNMML

-2653 GKKTFSSSN
+2653 GTKTFSSSN
-2662 VKKIINQFAYDA
+2662 IKKTINQFAYDA
-2674 YDAVTLD
+2674 YDAIALD
-2681 KVSGEGITLA
+2681 KVAGEGITLA
-2691 EVIER
+2691 EVVER
-2696 FNDTFPNTELFFEKD
+2696 FNDTFPNAELFFEKG

-2717 ALSSKI
+2717 TLSSKI

-2767 DLDEASVNS
+2767 DLDEASFNS
-2776 ERLTN
+2776 ERITN
-2781 RGRSELSLDDK
+2781 RGRSELSIDNK
-2792 VKDLDDEDATFE
+2792 VDDEGATFE
-2804 STIASSADYARDP
+2804 STLASSADYAKDP
-2817 AEVMTENA
+2817 AAIMAENA

-2839 VNEGRSAIG
+2839 VNEDRSAIG

-2871 ADDKKVWATLND
+2871 TANKKTWAVFND
-2883 VITPNYEAVV
+2883 VIKPNYESVV
-2893 NGINAQLPKGKSIKM
+2893 NGINAQLPKGKKLNIAKVVDNS
-2908 VEIENHSNK
+2908 SK
-2917 MSDANWLRITKQFD
+2917 MSDANWLRITRQFD
-2931 NGVDSFSIGS
+2931 NGVESFSIGN
-2941 KTYSRQEVDKMIKD
+2941 KIYSRQEVAEMIKN
-2955 GLDGRGA
+2955 GIDGRGA
-2962 IRGMDPDRLRKYIA
+2962 IKSMDPDKLRKYIA
-2976 DNNLEITEPM
+2976 DNKLKITEPM

-2995 EYEKF
+2995 TYKDF
-3000 AKDFLDET
+3000 AKDFLDAT
-3008 KRRTVSGTLV
+3008 NRRTVSGTLV
-3018 SPKDAV
+3018 SPKDAI
-3024 NNILASSL
+3024 NNILSSSL
-3032 DVNNRPLNFDAG
+3032 DVNNRPLNFDAS

-3050 DAPYSSA
+3050 DAPYSST
-3057 RTNAEMKFPD
+3057 RTNSAMKFPD
-3067 ADGSIAEVNIVY
+3067 ADGGVAEVNIVY
-3079 DYGTGSEGTTGTATY
+3079 DYGTGSEGTTGTASY
-3094 WYEKTTADGDI
+3094 WYEKTTADGDV
-3105 VRYDSEE
+3105 VRYDTEE

-3118 APNVSADDIRFAMKD
+3118 APNVSADDIRFAMND
-3133 AGYDLSVGDNM
+3133 AGYDLNIGEKM
-3144 ELETD
+3144 EPVTD
-3149 WFYHGDK
+3149 WFYHGDRS
-3156 HTRRGI
+3156 TRRGI
-3162 DNVGPDYEDWQINN
+3162 DNVGPDYEDWQIDN
-3176 ANIGSAKVS
+3176 ANVGNAKMSNKSA
-3185 DRTPSSDVRRIN
+3185 SSDVRRIN

-3204 DVTPLTAKE
+3204 DVTPLTAE
-3213 KRMYKK
+3213 EERMYKQ
-3219 IISYKFPY
+3219 IISSKFPY
-3227 DSLSAEYKAV
+3227 DNLSAEYKAV
-3237 YDKAKKIEKYNNLLM
+3237 YDKAKRIEQYNRLLA
-3252 AKRVATSKTASA
+3252 AKRASAAKAISA

-3273 ETTYT
+3273 ESTYA
-3278 YNITKSSIKIENAL
+3278 YNNTKSSIEIENAL
-3292 YGKDGKS
+3292 YGKDGKP

-3306 ELARDNARRKLK
+3306 NLTRDNARMELNRN
-3318 RDSDYYKA
+3318 SDYYDV
-3326 TSGLVA
+3326 TSKIIA
-3332 GLYEMD
+3332 GIREMD
-3338 DPAAMRKSIASA
+3338 GSPEMKASIVSA
-3350 LEDVK
+3350 LENIK
-3355 GDFRKTN
+3355 SDFHKN
-3362 NKAIYG
+3362 NTGAVSD
-3368 DIDELVDETIYQLNK
+3368 DIDKLIDETIYQLDK
-3383 KYASKDELVEELIQ
+3383 KYANKDELVEALIQ

-3414 MKRGT
+3414 MKRGA
-3419 GQTIININN
+3419 GQTIISIDNN
-3428 DGPIIVNSDADVS
+3428 GPIIVNSDADVS
-3441 GKISIKQLRESREL
+3441 GKISIKQLREAREL

-3467 DVVNSH
+3467 DVVNSR

-3486 TDGYTKKQL
+3486 TDGYSKKQL

-3549 WQEKAY
+3549 WQERAY
-3555 ELATSLSNFNKLMQ
+3555 KLATSLSEFNKLMQ
-3569 DLHLA
+3569 DIHLA
-3574 GGIGQYNAFTLRN
+3574 GGVGQYNAFTLRN
-3587 ALTMLWQDPWN
+3587 ALTMLWQDPIG

-3610 KDNDSVIKF
+3610 RDNDSVIKF
-3619 FINNSDKLLKYAI
+3619 FINNSEKLLKYAM
-3632 DSGDFSAINKFAP
+3632 DSGDFSTINKFAP
-3645 MFTMREET
+3645 MFTMRDET
-3653 VGKGLVTSTIE
+3653 VGKGFFTSAIE
-3664 AIMDIPS
+3664 SVMDIPS
-3671 TIAESQSKIAGI
+3671 TIAESESKLAGFGK
-3683 RAAVSNIYVEMF
+3683 AMSNVYAEMF
-3695 HNPTFARWTLI
+3695 NNPTFARWTLI
-3706 ADADLRMRNYEHAR
+3706 ADADLRMRNYDKAKKYVDRIAR
-3720 RYVNRLALQ
+3720 S
-3729 FNLTDEDFEKMDG
+3729 FNLTDEDFETMDG

-3757 LRTEMYWKPQNFVKS
+3757 LRTEMFWRPQDFVKS
-3772 KFSAKKFLEVEAAAN
+3772 KFNAKKFLAVEEAAN

-3829 GSVVASIYNVPRMNA
+3829 GSVAASIYNVPRVNM
-3844 QLSTKTSLNMAASRF
+3844 QLASKQSLNLAASRF
-3859 AGQGNRNEAITL
+3859 AGGGNRNEAITL
-3871 VGIAALAHAWNTYIG
+3871 IGIAALAHAWNTYIG

-3895 EDDERAQQGKFSGI
+3895 EDDERAKQGKFSGI

-3929 GKFNPQHAYSVDPAF
+3929 GKFNPQNANSLDPAF

-3958 ALMNPNAAHISPQ
+3958 ALINPNAAHISPQ
-3971 RNDFGFQN
+3971 RNDFGLKN
-3979 LQIGEWKFGR
+3979 LQIGDWKFGR
-3989 GVEGA
+3989 GIEGA

-4007 KAAYEVFNNNTYF
+4007 KAAYEVLNNNTYF
-4020 GNNVWEQPRLPDG
+4020 GNNIWEQPYLPDG

-4044 FMASVAH
+4044 FMASIAH

-4058 LEGNGVFGAGSNKWV
+4058 IEGNGLTGAGSNRWV

-4093 TKGLKMGK
+4093 TKGLKIGK
-4101 KGKWQDRTGTVSGSG
+4101 KGKWQDKTGTVSGSG

-4121 YTTAIAAIN
+4121 YTTALAAIN
-4130 DGEYFEALSGAME
+4130 DGDYFEALSGAME

-4169 AKKEYERAIE
+4169 AKKEYERDIE
-4179 GASVAEKDEAF
+4179 GASVEEKDKAF
-4190 ARFASKAVE
+4190 AKFASKAVE

-4247 LKQELRMVEG
+4247 LKQELRMADG

-4270 IAAGMSPE
+4270 IADGMSPE
-4278 EAAETWNKHLTA
+4278 EAAEKWNKHLTA
-4290 LKEAQMREYKA
+4290 LKEAQMKEYKA

-4318 FDSTDFMYDKF
+4318 FDSTDYMYDKLS
-4329 AAEDATISKKI
+4329 AESATISKKI
-4340 YAEIKGK
+4340 YTEIKGK
-4347 LESSVG
+4347 LESPVG

-4362 TYYEGLIDD
+4362 SYYEGLIDE

-4384 YNDYVTDVIAPYVEE
+4384 YNDYVTDVISPYVEE
-4399 YGGAVFNNAY
+4399 YGGAIFNDAY
-4409 WDGDNVSNHFGEY
+4409 WDGDNMSNHFGKY

-4427 DQYYNGK
+4427 NQYYSGK

-4439 YLRNKL
+4439 YLKNKL
-4445 GIGWANAKHPEYNK
+4445 GIGWANAKHPEYNE

-4466 VQENLNKVA
+4466 VKENLNKVA
-4475 KALAKGQISSAKALV
+4475 NALAKGQISSAKALV
-4490 DNALVQLRKGY
+4490 DNALLQLRKGY
-4501 MHASP
+4501 IHAAP
-4506 ADYDK
+4506 VDYDK

>member
-1 MDKNT
+1 MDENT

-18 SLTPGQDNVANN
+18 SFTPGQDNIASNN
-30 NIPTLPNIDENTPL
+30 LPTLPNIDENTPL

-52 DVGSAYTGLVENAAD
+52 DIGSAYTDLVESAAD

-114 VGLDRAAE
+114 VGLERAEE
-122 EAQKNAEAAQNRYN
+122 EAQKKAQAAQSRYN
-136 SAVAAAKQRQAQ
+136 NALAAAKQRQKERE
-148 QAAKA
+148 AAKA

-189 LTNARTKDLQ
+189 LTAARIADMQ
-199 AQLGDR
+199 ARQGNG
-205 GVDDWNIKK
+205 GVTDWNIKD
-214 QRSYATSVV
+214 QRKNATSAT
-223 KEEFPEL
+223 KQKFGMTDDK
-230 FANWEN
+230 WN
-236 KTQAEK
+236 KMSQEEK
-242 DAVWARL
+242 DAFWART
-249 DVGNRWT
+249 DVGNYWT
-256 ELYMIEDFKRRG
+256 EQYMIADFQRRG
-268 GGEKMI
+268 DGGMMV
-274 ESFNDIHN
+274 ESFNDIHS

-293 STVAELDQHVFETLA
+293 STVSKLDQHIFETLV
-308 PVANA
+308 PVASTIDA
-313 ADVKDWKFDNI
+313 KDWKFDNI
-324 KNSIEKSNLD
+324 KNSIEKSDLD

-351 QFERLWKGYHNKDLE
+351 QFERLWRGYHSKDLE
-366 IDENGAMKHAGST
+366 IDENGTLKHAGST
-379 VGYNGITGNSNPK
+379 IGYNGIGGNNNPK

-407 AIYSS
+407 DIYNS

-421 NMSHPDWV
+421 NTSHPDWV
-429 GSIDYIDNFSFT
+429 GTINYIDNISFT
-441 RPQDGLTVSQ
+441 SPQTGLSVSQ
-451 MADELFG
+451 RADELFTS
-458 DAFQVDWSS
+458 AFGVDWSS
-467 INALSKLQEEHP
+467 ISALAKLQEEHP
-479 DDFEYLLN
+479 DDFNYLLN
-487 QSSYILASGSAPF
+487 QSSYILASGGAPF

-513 GKYWSVNDEDSP
+513 GKYWSVNDENSP

-549 DLNRFISLYSD
+549 DLNRFIELYSD

-567 ATDENVEALNKYYS
+567 ATEENKEALNKYYS
-581 SYQTTLS
+581 SYQTSLA

-595 RQGTRVD
+595 RYGTKVD
-602 ENIYSS
+602 ENIYSAVLS
-608 MLAMR
+608 MR
-613 DGADLSKLR
+613 DGADLSKLH

-636 ELKAWFNS
+636 DLSAWFNS
-644 FSEDAQYNGYA
+644 FNEDAQYNGYA

-660 TRGIKGRYY
+660 TRGLKGRYY
-669 IYNEEL
+669 IYDDKMN
-675 GGITSVTGTQN
+675 GVTSVTERQN

-697 SSSEN
+697 SGSEN

-740 DEVSIGDS
+740 DEVSFGDS
-748 IANMMLDSARGTA
+748 FMNQMLNCARGTA
-761 TMFGAGGKLLF
+761 TMVGAAGTFLWGF
-772 GILFNDKQSRIDAGK
+772 FTGQDKVISDAGK

-808 RTDATLFNKY
+808 RTDATLFNNY
-818 TQEVRRNQRTNLN
+818 TEDVRKMQRSNLN

-839 LDYFDPSNTY
+839 IDYFDPGNTY

-871 FHKDSWKGFTDTMAD
+871 FHKDDWKGFTDTMAG
-886 MAGFIIEATMEYVAT
+886 MAGFIAEATMEYFAT
-901 AGLGNMMQAGK
+901 AGIGNMIHAGK
-912 AAFSGTAAGIK
+912 LALDGTTAGVK

-945 QAHKI
+945 QAHRL

-956 VMKASEVLGSPTM
+956 VRKASEVLGSPTM
-969 TNYFINN
+969 TNYLINN
-976 INDLAKVNE
+976 INDLSKVSE
-985 ALAKQAAIASG
+985 GLARQAATVG
-996 GKQITKEAAKGAAK
+996 GKEVAKEAAENVAGKVT
-1010 GAAASLGDDAVKLG
+1010 ASFSDDAVKLG
-1024 EKAAQTIGNSAD
+1024 EKATQTIGNSAD
-1036 NVLGEGAKAVAGAAD
+1036 NVLGEGAKAVAESAD
-1051 DFTDDM
+1051 NFTDDM

-1064 VATSE
+1064 VATGE
-1069 EKVIAQN
+1069 EKAAVQN

-1094 LEEAAKVYKTQ
+1094 LEEAAKTYKTQ
-1105 FAIDRMYMSIVD
+1105 FAIDRMYLSLAD
-1117 DVDFV
+1117 DVDGA
-1122 ARTAAQKL
+1122 ARTVAQKL
-1130 SKYISSQI
+1130 SKYISAQI

-1148 RGASGIIDD
+1148 RGASGVIDD

-1164 RAAVNVSLSEATGIG
+1164 RAAVNVSLSEATGIS

-1199 STRGSNRLVTNDIT
+1199 STRGSNRLITNDIT

-1278 LRSNEFWRDRISDY
+1278 LRRSEFWRDRFADY
-1292 TRDIM
+1292 SRDIM
-1297 QGYYNPHL
+1297 QGYYSPHL

-1312 YVSVEEYVTDPTQ
+1312 FTSVEEYITDPTQ
-1325 WIMGAVFDLGMTGA
+1325 WLMGAMFDIGMSGTRWVIGSV
-1339 RKGISSLRLSTVNR
+1339 KLSSTNR
-1353 KLDKLVSEV
+1353 KLEKLVSQV
-1362 GQSKGVENDS
+1362 DLSKGVENDS

-1378 LRKMNGLKLEAD
+1378 LRKMNSLKLEAD
-1390 RLTNKVFDGSINYNK
+1390 RLTNKVFDGGISYNK

-1416 INTKLDEITNHF
+1416 INAQLDKVTNHF
-1428 DLTKSLNFM
+1428 DLAKSLDFM
-1437 SDNIAQAAKDSN
+1437 SDNIAQAAKDST
-1449 ALDRFKSFTGFGQTK
+1449 ALDRFKAFTGFGQTK
-1464 IMSAA
+1464 IMSAT

-1518 QDALINA
+1518 QDAFINA
-1525 WDNTIGTTDFARR
+1525 WDNTIGTTDFAKQ
-1538 FGEGSLVK
+1538 FGANSLIK

-1567 FAKGQEIVWNAFYD
+1567 FAQGQAIVWDAFYN
-1581 ELAKMKNQLEGVI
+1581 ELAKGKSQLEGVI

-1608 RIVEVGY
+1608 RIVEVGF

-1665 PTRPRDTMDMA
+1665 PTRQRDTMDMA
-1676 QIISDIK
+1676 QIVSDIK

-1700 AKNRGEGEVEF
+1700 AKNRGETEVEF
-1711 KTVPYNE
+1711 KSVPYNE

-1760 NIRMGNEATAKATE
+1760 NIRMGNEMTAKTTE
-1774 AAKYYKNLKEG
+1774 AAKYHNNLKEG
-1785 YSKTE
+1785 YSKSA
-1790 SAKMSPLDIYNS
+1790 SAKMTYLDIDNS
-1802 VDEAKEAVLGKNS
+1802 VKEAKDALLSKNS
-1815 KEIARNNAKIDS
+1815 KEIAKNNTKINA
-1827 QKTRLRKTIS
+1827 QKTKLRKTIS
-1837 SSDQFKSIANYM
+1837 GSDQFKSIANYM

-1867 STMTSDIKAV
+1867 STMSSDIKAV

-1897 RSVIDGLAKN
+1897 RSIIDGLAKN
-1907 KTALKDLGQLD
+1907 KTVLKDLNQLD
-1918 DRTINFGDVDLNYD
+1918 GRTINFGDVDLNYD

-1947 TQRAIDRIDASKN
+1947 TQRAIDNINASK
-1960 ITPKLALDELEEFMS
+1960 KLSPELTLDKLEFMS
-1975 RQNALLSQMD
+1975 RQNVVLGSMD
-1985 NATTTKTINEP
+1985 NANTSVTMKQSGNDLATIKFSHLDDKKPDEIRVVLMDDSKTVNKAKSTDGNILHTMARNKGDGTIEFHPNEFMKHY
-1996 AQTGANVEIFKG
+1996 E
-2008 NWTANDV
+2008 DV
-2015 KNSTDK
+2015 KSGKSGWNMS
-2021 VFLFGDNI
+2021 
-2029 EDAKTGYRPTSTQAV
+2029 DAK
-2044 IRGEENA
+2044 
-2051 IGIPT
+2051 
-2056 KKNRGTSAAS
+2056 K
-2066 YFTDADFNEFKAGV
+2066 
-2080 DNAIAKAKE
+2080 AKA
-2089 SGKTIVIPEGGIGT
+2089 
-2103 GKAQLG
+2103 
-2109 KRAPKCF
+2109 
-2116 KYLQDQL
+2116 
-2123 DALTAPSTPVQT
+2123 
-2135 GTYEVSTAG
+2135 
-2144 DKRFSALNA
+2144 
-2153 KFRGDRME
+2153 
-2161 SYRGIKLQGKT
+2161 
-2172 VEQAYQELKGAGKG
+2172 
-2186 QAPAADSQIGIEV
+2186 
-2199 RNAEVVAERKLTKA
+2199 VVAEASKSPEDMLTWTLLHERGHDAPGGYGAGRKYSGKGG
-2213 EKEAIS
+2213 KEAIANN
-2219 LEEYTGLWRVWA
+2219 WA
-2231 KENPDLIEDL
+2231 YEKFF
-2241 RTKSAGRELTDKF
+2241 DK
-2254 AKTDVTQ
+2254 T
-2261 AKALTT
+2261 
-2267 ILNETDPLR
+2267 
-2276 DISFTRNSF
+2276 
-2285 TDEIVDSPDDIKEV
+2285 SPDYI
-2299 VNGSIGVNNLS
+2299 
-2310 DDAKAALDNYSKL
+2310 AAHD
-2323 VDSKSEAVRK
+2323 
-2333 TPEYNKL
+2333 
-2340 LQSDEDA
+2340 
-2347 DLENY
+2347 
-2352 ERMKASE
+2352 
-2359 AYYSEQGIYSDDEI
+2359 
-2373 LSGEWKTAESEAED
+2373 
-2387 YLFEKV
+2387 
-2393 YSDPEVI
+2393 
-2400 KKRDE
+2400 
-2405 LIETIQNDIKGKRA
+2405 
-2419 AREAGWAQTTQ
+2419 
-2430 PSTSALQRVKVISG
+2430 
-2444 GQTGVDTIG
+2444 
-2453 LEVGKELG
+2453 
-2461 LETGGTATPGFY
+2461 
-2473 REKNIDKYTAK
+2473 
-2484 DMAAFGLKEI
+2484 
-2494 DADTQAKGVK
+2494 
-2504 TSKQFYLPRTEQN
+2504 
-2517 VINSDG
+2517 
-2523 TVYFSSNTKSAGYA
+2523 A
-2537 ATKRFADASGK
+2537 ATK
-2548 PFILNPT
+2548 ILGSVN
-2555 ASQLREWMSANNVK
+2555 SA
-2569 TLNIAG
+2569 
-2575 SRGSH
+2575 
-2580 IDDNFSKHVKEVLNT
+2580 
-2595 ALKAPVEYK
+2595 
-2604 PVKSTTISV
+2604 TTVSV

-2627 NEVSKSDI
+2627 NEASKSDI
-2635 TAAIYNMML
+2635 TATIYNMML

-2653 GKKTFSSSN
+2653 GTKTFSSSN
-2662 VKKIINQFAYDA
+2662 IKKAINQFAYDA
-2674 YDAVTLD
+2674 YDAVALD
-2681 KVSGEGITLA
+2681 KVAGEGITLA
-2691 EVIER
+2691 EVVER
-2696 FNDTFPNTELFFEKD
+2696 FNDTFPNAELFFEKD
-2711 NLESYN
+2711 NFKSYN
-2717 ALSSKI
+2717 ALSTKI

-2732 LNTLK
+2732 LETLK
-2737 QDIADTLRRVNDGEI
+2737 QDIAGTLRRAKDGEI

-2758 TRRFAAAYY
+2758 TRRLAAAYY
-2767 DLDEASVNS
+2767 DLDEASLSS

-2781 RGRSELSLDDK
+2781 RGRSELSIDNK
-2792 VKDLDDEDATFE
+2792 VDLDDEKGATFE
-2804 STIASSADYARDP
+2804 STLASSADYAKDP
-2817 AEVMTENA
+2817 AEIMAENA
-2825 DTAPTREGLNISID
+2825 NAAPAREGLNISID
-2839 VNEGRSAIG
+2839 VNEDRSAIG

-2871 ADDKKVWATLND
+2871 AANNKTWAVFND
-2883 VITPNYEAVV
+2883 VIKPNYESIV
-2893 NGINAQLPKGKSIKM
+2893 NGINAQLPEGRSLKM
-2908 VEIENHSNK
+2908 RKVVDNSSK
-2917 MSDANWLRITKQFD
+2917 MSDANWLRITKQFN
-2931 NGVDSFSIGS
+2931 NGAESFSIGG
-2941 KTYSRQEVDKMIKD
+2941 KTYSRQEVAEMIKN
-2955 GLDGRGA
+2955 GIDGRGA
-2962 IRGMDPDRLRKYIA
+2962 IKGMDPDKLRKYIA
-2976 DNNLEITEPM
+2976 DNKLKITEPM

-2995 EYEKF
+2995 TYKDF
-3000 AKDFLDET
+3000 AEDFLDET
-3008 KRRTVSGTLV
+3008 NRRTVSGTLV

-3024 NNILASSL
+3024 NNILSSSL
-3032 DVNNRPLNFDAG
+3032 DVNNRPLNFDAS

-3050 DAPYSSA
+3050 DAPSISPRA
-3057 RTNAEMKFPD
+3057 NAGMKFPD
-3067 ADGSIAEVNIVY
+3067 ADGSVAEINIVY
-3079 DYGTGSEGTTGTATY
+3079 DYGTGSEGTTGTANY
-3094 WYEKTTADGDI
+3094 WYEKTTADGDVI
-3105 VRYDSEE
+3105 RYDSEE

-3118 APNVSADDIRFAMKD
+3118 APNVSADNIRFAMND
-3133 AGYDLSVGDNM
+3133 AGYDLSIGEKM
-3144 ELETD
+3144 EPETD

-3156 HTRRGI
+3156 NTRRGI
-3162 DNVGPDYEDWQINN
+3162 DNVGPDYEDWQIDN
-3176 ANIGSAKVS
+3176 ANVGKAKMSSTTAS
-3185 DRTPSSDVRRIN
+3185 DDVKRIN
-3197 AEIKKLG
+3197 AEIRKLG
-3204 DVTPLTAKE
+3204 DVTPLTAE
-3213 KRMYKK
+3213 EERMYKQ
-3219 IISYKFPY
+3219 IISSKFPY
-3227 DSLSAEYKAV
+3227 DNLSAEYKAV
-3237 YDKAKKIEKYNNLLM
+3237 YDKAKRIEKYNNLLA
-3252 AKRVATSKTASA
+3252 AKRASASISASA

-3273 ETTYT
+3273 ESTYA
-3278 YNITKSSIKIENAL
+3278 YNTTKSSIEIENAL
-3292 YGKDGKS
+3292 YGKDGKP

-3306 ELARDNARRKLK
+3306 NLTRDNARMKLK

-3326 TSGLVA
+3326 TAGIIA
-3332 GLYEMD
+3332 GLREMD
-3338 DPAAMRKSIASA
+3338 DSPAMRESIISA
-3350 LEDVK
+3350 LENVK
-3355 GDFRKTN
+3355 SDFRKSN
-3362 NKAIYG
+3362 AG
-3368 DIDELVDETIYQLNK
+3368 AVSDDIDELIDETIYQLNK

-3397 NNPTYKAMMENI
+3397 NNPTYKAMMDNI

-3414 MKRGT
+3414 MKRGA
-3419 GQTIININN
+3419 GQTIVNINN

-3455 VAMKKDNKTIIG
+3455 VAMEKNKKPII
-3467 DVVNSH
+3467 DDIVNRH
-3473 KDKKILKSMRDGF
+3473 RDKKILKSMRDGF
-3486 TDGYTKKQL
+3486 TDGYAKKQL

-3515 KEKTGAVEI
+3515 KQKTGAVEL

-3529 YINKTVA
+3529 YINRTVA

-3555 ELATSLSNFNKLMQ
+3555 QLATSLSNFNKLMQ
-3569 DLHLA
+3569 DFHLA
-3574 GGIGQYNAFTLRN
+3574 GGVGQYNAFTLRN
-3587 ALTMLWQDPWN
+3587 ALTMLWQDPIG
-3598 GTRALFTNFRNA
+3598 GTRALFTNFHNA
-3610 KDNDSVIKF
+3610 RDNDSVVKF
-3619 FINNSDKLLKYAI
+3619 FINNSDKLLKYAM
-3632 DSGDFSAINKFAP
+3632 DSGDFSTINKFAP

-3653 VGKGLVTSTIE
+3653 VGKGFVTSAIE
-3664 AIMDIPS
+3664 SVMDIPS
-3671 TIAESQSKIAGI
+3671 TIAESQSKIAGFG
-3683 RAAVSNIYVEMF
+3683 AAMSNVYKEMF
-3695 HNPTFARWTLI
+3695 NNPTFARWTLI
-3706 ADADLRMRNYEHAR
+3706 ADADLRMRNYDRAKRYVDRIAR
-3720 RYVNRLALQ
+3720 R
-3729 FNLTDEDFEKMDG
+3729 FNLTDEDFETMDG

-3757 LRTEMYWKPQNFVKS
+3757 LRTEMYWRPQDFVKS
-3772 KFSAKKFLEVEAAAN
+3772 KFNAKKFLAVEEAAN

-3814 MNYKLQMNMHPIHGF
+3814 MNYKLQMNMHPFHGF
-3829 GSVVASIYNVPRMNA
+3829 GSVAASIYNVPRVNM
-3844 QLSTKTSLNMAASRF
+3844 QLASKQSLNLAASRF
-3859 AGQGNRNEAITL
+3859 AGGGNRNEAIVL

-3895 EDDERAQQGKFSGI
+3895 EDDERSKQGKFSGI

-3920 KVWLPDQKT
+3920 KVWLPDQQT
-3929 GKFNPQHAYSVDPAF
+3929 GKFNPQYANSLDPAF

-3958 ALMNPNAAHISPQ
+3958 ALVNPNAAHISPQ
-3971 RNDFGFQN
+3971 RNDFGLQKA
-3979 LQIGEWKFGR
+3979 QIGDWKFGR

-3994 MDEFVGANLLAGY
+3994 MDELVGANLLAGY
-4007 KAAYEVFNNNTYF
+4007 KAAYEVLNNSTYF

-4033 SENPN
+4033 RENPN

-4044 FMASVAH
+4044 FMASIAH

-4058 LEGNGVFGAGSNKWV
+4058 IEGNGLFGAGSNRWV

-4087 QLDTPK
+4087 QLDAPK

-4101 KGKWQDRTGTVSGSG
+4101 KGKWQDKTGTVSGSG

-4130 DGEYFEALSGAME
+4130 DGDYFEALSGAME

-4169 AKKEYERAIE
+4169 AKKEYEQAIE
-4179 GASVAEKDEAF
+4179 GASVEEKDKAF

-4247 LKQELRMVEG
+4247 LKQELRMADG

-4270 IAAGMSPE
+4270 IAAGMTPE

-4318 FDSTDFMYDKF
+4318 FDSTDFMYDKIK
-4329 AAEDATISKKI
+4329 AEDATISKKI
-4340 YAEIKGK
+4340 YTEIKGK
-4347 LESSVG
+4347 LESPVG

-4362 TYYEGLIDD
+4362 SYYEGLIDE

-4384 YNDYVTDVIAPYVEE
+4384 YNDYVTDVIAPYIEK

-4445 GIGWANAKHPEYNK
+4445 GIGWANAKHPEYNE

-4466 VQENLNKVA
+4466 VKENLNKVA
-4475 KALAKGQISSAKALV
+4475 KALANGQVSSAKALV

-4501 MHASP
+4501 MHAAP

>member
-1 MDKNT
+1 MDENT
-6 NQPSTT
+6 NQQSTT

-18 SLTPGQDNVANN
+18 SLTPGQDNIASNN
-30 NIPTLPNIDENTPL
+30 LPTLPNIDENTPL
-44 GDITKQYT
+44 NDITKQYT
-52 DVGSAYTGLVENAAD
+52 DIGTAHAGLVENAAD

-91 YYEPAATSFASE
+91 YYEPASTSFASE
-103 MRMQGTQKALE
+103 MRKQGTQRAVE
-114 VGLDRAAE
+114 VGLERAE
-122 EAQKNAEAAQNRYN
+122 EEAKKNAENAQKRYN
-136 SAVAAAKQRQAQ
+136 NAVAAAKQRQQ
-148 QAAKA
+148 EAAAARA

-189 LTNARTKDLQ
+189 LTAARIADMQ
-199 AQLGDR
+199 AKQGNG
-205 GVDDWNIKK
+205 GVTDWNIKE
-214 QRSYATSVV
+214 QRKKATSATKQKFGVSDDKWNKMS
-223 KEEFPEL
+223 KE
-230 FANWEN
+230 
-236 KTQAEK
+236 EK
-242 DAVWARL
+242 DAFWART
-249 DVGNRWT
+249 DVGNYWT
-256 ELYMIEDFKRRG
+256 EQYMIADFKRRG
-268 GGEKMI
+268 NGGMMV
-274 ESFNDIHN
+274 ESFNDIHS

-293 STVAELDQHVFETLA
+293 STVSKLDQHVFETLVPIASA
-308 PVANA
+308 P
-313 ADVKDWKFDNI
+313 DVKDWKFDNI
-324 KNSIEKSNLD
+324 KKSIENSNLD

-351 QFERLWKGYHNKDLE
+351 QFERLWKGYANKDLD
-366 IDENGAMKHAGST
+366 IGDDGMLKHAGST
-379 VGYNGITGNSNPK
+379 IGYNGLNGKNNPK

-407 AIYSS
+407 AIYNS
-412 FAGNVENLE
+412 FAGNVENME
-421 NMSHPDWV
+421 NMSAPDWM
-429 GSIDYIDNFSFT
+429 GSINYIDNFSFSS
-441 RPQDGLTVSQ
+441 PQTGLTTDQ
-451 MADELFG
+451 MADELFTN
-458 DAFQVDWSS
+458 AFGVDWSS
-467 INALSKLQEEHP
+467 ISALAKLQEEHP
-479 DDFEYLLN
+479 DDFNYLLN
-487 QSSYILASGSAPF
+487 QSSYILASGGAPF
-500 DVVDDPNKKYYID
+500 DVIDDPNKKYYVD
-513 GKYWSVNDEDSP
+513 GKYWSVNDENSP

-549 DLNRFISLYSD
+549 DLNRFIELYSD

-567 ATDENVEALNKYYS
+567 ATDENKEALNKYYS
-581 SYQTTLS
+581 SYQTSLA

-608 MLAMR
+608 ILSMR

-622 IVNPSKPEETISLD
+622 IANPSKPEETISLD
-636 ELKAWFNS
+636 ELIAWFNS
-644 FSEDAQYNGYA
+644 FNEDAQYNGYT

-660 TRGIKGRYY
+660 TRGLKGRYY
-669 IYNEEL
+669 IYNDDL
-675 GGITSVTGTQN
+675 KGVTSVPERQN
-686 GVNTIGKYGKT
+686 GINTIGKYGKT
-697 SSSEN
+697 SGSKN

-720 NLFLDSQMKAGKIQT
+720 NLFLDSQMKSGKIKT

-748 IANMMLDSARGTA
+748 LANQMLNSARGTA
-761 TMFGAGGKLLF
+761 TMLGAAGTFMWGFLT
-772 GILFNDKQSRIDAGK
+772 GQDKVISDAGK
-787 MWDEM
+787 IWDEM

-808 RTDATLFNKY
+808 RTDATLFNNY
-818 TQEVRRNQRTNLN
+818 TEDVRKMQRSNLN

-839 LDYFDPSNTY
+839 IDYFDPNNTY

-858 SKGEVIAYTDNSY
+858 SKGEVISYTDNSY
-871 FHKDSWKGFTDTMAD
+871 FHKDDWKGFTDTMAG
-886 MAGFIIEATMEYVAT
+886 MAGFVAEATMEYLATGGIGNMIHAGKLALDGTT
-901 AGLGNMMQAGK
+901 AGV
-912 AAFSGTAAGIK
+912 K
-923 LSQAKNALANYL
+923 LSQAKNVLANYL

-945 QAHKI
+945 QAHRL

-956 VMKASEVLGSPTM
+956 VRKASEVLGNPIM
-969 TNYFINN
+969 TSYLINN
-976 INDLAKVNE
+976 TDDLTRIGDELARHLAAARAKM
-985 ALAKQAAIASG
+985 AA
-996 GKQITKEAAKGAAK
+996 KEAAKSTAK
-1010 GAAASLGDDAVKLG
+1010 GAAASFGDDAVKLG
-1024 EKAAQTIGNSAD
+1024 EKATQTIGNSAD
-1036 NVLGEGAKAVAGAAD
+1036 DVLGEGAKAVAESAD
-1051 DFTDDM
+1051 DVPDELLGAYFD
-1057 LKSYLDN
+1057 Y

-1069 EKVIAQN
+1069 EKAAAQKT
-1076 ALDTLTQYKNLSD
+1076 LDTLTQYKNLSN

-1094 LEEAAKVYKTQ
+1094 LEEAAKTYKTQ
-1105 FAIDRMYMSIVD
+1105 FAIDRMYMSIAD
-1117 DVDFV
+1117 DVDGV
-1122 ARTAAQKL
+1122 ARTVAQKL

-1138 DNLNFGSMLG
+1138 DNLNFGKMLG
-1148 RGASGIIDD
+1148 RGASGVIDD

-1164 RAAVNVSLSEATGIG
+1164 RAAVNVSLSEATGIS

-1199 STRGSNRLVTNDIT
+1199 STRGSNKLVTNDIT

-1229 KGTIN
+1229 RGTIN

-1249 QRAGKAL
+1249 QRANKAL

-1278 LRSNEFWRDRISDY
+1278 LRRSEFWRDRIADY

-1297 QGYYNPHL
+1297 QGYYSPHL

-1312 YVSVEEYVTDPTQ
+1312 YTSIEEYVTDPTQ
-1325 WIMGAVFDLGMTGA
+1325 WLMGSVFDLGMSGA
-1339 RKGISSLRLSTVNR
+1339 RKAISSIKLSSVNR
-1353 KLDKLVSEV
+1353 KLDKLVSEIDA
-1362 GQSKGVENDS
+1362 SKGIENDS

-1378 LRKMNGLKLEAD
+1378 LRKMNSLKLEAD
-1390 RLTNKVFDGSINYNK
+1390 RLTNKVFDGGISYNK
-1405 VHAATTNIEKQ
+1405 VHSATTNIEKQ
-1416 INTKLDEITNHF
+1416 INAKLDEVTNHF
-1428 DLTKSLNFM
+1428 DLTKSLDFM
-1437 SDNIAQAAKDSN
+1437 NENIAQAAKDST
-1449 ALDRFKSFTGFGQTK
+1449 ALDRFKAFTGFGQTK
-1464 IMSAA
+1464 VMSAT

-1506 CPNVRKLTSKQY
+1506 SPNVKKLTSKQY
-1518 QDALINA
+1518 KDAFINA
-1525 WDNTIGTTDFARR
+1525 WDNTIGTTDFAKQ
-1538 FGEGSLVK
+1538 FGANSLVK

-1567 FAKGQEIVWNAFYD
+1567 FARGQEIVWNAFYD
-1581 ELAKMKNQLEGVI
+1581 ELAKVKNQLEGVV

-1665 PTRPRDTMDMA
+1665 PTRQRDTMDMA
-1676 QIISDIK
+1676 QIVSDIK

-1700 AKNRGEGEVEF
+1700 AKNRGEPEVEF
-1711 KTVPYNE
+1711 KSVPYNE

-1760 NIRMGNEATAKATE
+1760 NIRIGNETAAKSIE
-1774 AAKYYKNLKEG
+1774 AAKYYNNLKEG
-1785 YSKTE
+1785 YSKSV
-1790 SAKMSPLDIYNS
+1790 SAKMTYSDVESSIKDAKDII
-1802 VDEAKEAVLGKNS
+1802 LGKDS
-1815 KEIARNNAKIDS
+1815 KEIAKNRAKINS
-1827 QKTRLRKTIS
+1827 QKTKLRKTIS
-1837 SSDQFKSIANYM
+1837 NSDQFKSIANYM

-1883 KLSDLYNNPNSVQY
+1883 KLSDLYNNSNSVQY

-1907 KTALKDLGQLD
+1907 KTALKDLNQLD
-1918 DRTINFGDVDLNYD
+1918 GRTINFGDVDLNYN

-1947 TQRAIDRIDASKN
+1947 TQRAIDNINASK
-1960 ITPKLALDELEEFMS
+1960 KLSPELTLGELEFMS
-1975 RQNALLSQMD
+1975 RQNDVLGKMD
-1985 NATTTKTINEP
+1985 NVNTSVTLKQSGNDLATIKFSHLDDKRPDELRVVLMDDSKTVNK
-1996 AQTGANVEIFKG
+1996 AK
-2008 NWTANDV
+2008 
-2015 KNSTDK
+2015 STDGNILHTMARNK
-2021 VFLFGDNI
+2021 GDGTI
-2029 EDAKTGYRPTSTQAV
+2029 EFHPKKFMEHY
-2044 IRGEENA
+2044 ENVKS
-2051 IGIPT
+2051 GKSGWNMSGD
-2056 KKNRGTSAAS
+2056 KK
-2066 YFTDADFNEFKAGV
+2066 
-2080 DNAIAKAKE
+2080 AKAIVAEVSKSPE
-2089 SGKTIVIPEGGIGT
+2089 DMLTWTLLHERGHDAPGGNGAELKYSGEGG
-2103 GKAQLG
+2103 
-2109 KRAPKCF
+2109 
-2116 KYLQDQL
+2116 
-2123 DALTAPSTPVQT
+2123 
-2135 GTYEVSTAG
+2135 
-2144 DKRFSALNA
+2144 
-2153 KFRGDRME
+2153 
-2161 SYRGIKLQGKT
+2161 
-2172 VEQAYQELKGAGKG
+2172 
-2186 QAPAADSQIGIEV
+2186 
-2199 RNAEVVAERKLTKA
+2199 
-2213 EKEAIS
+2213 KEAIANN
-2219 LEEYTGLWRVWA
+2219 WA
-2231 KENPDLIEDL
+2231 YEKFF
-2241 RTKSAGRELTDKF
+2241 DK
-2254 AKTDVTQ
+2254 T
-2261 AKALTT
+2261 
-2267 ILNETDPLR
+2267 
-2276 DISFTRNSF
+2276 
-2285 TDEIVDSPDDIKEV
+2285 SPDYIAAH
-2299 VNGSIGVNNLS
+2299 
-2310 DDAKAALDNYSKL
+2310 DA
-2323 VDSKSEAVRK
+2323 AVK
-2333 TPEYNKL
+2333 
-2340 LQSDEDA
+2340 
-2347 DLENY
+2347 
-2352 ERMKASE
+2352 
-2359 AYYSEQGIYSDDEI
+2359 I
-2373 LSGEWKTAESEAED
+2373 LG
-2387 YLFEKV
+2387 
-2393 YSDPEVI
+2393 
-2400 KKRDE
+2400 
-2405 LIETIQNDIKGKRA
+2405 N
-2419 AREAGWAQTTQ
+2419 
-2430 PSTSALQRVKVISG
+2430 
-2444 GQTGVDTIG
+2444 
-2453 LEVGKELG
+2453 
-2461 LETGGTATPGFY
+2461 
-2473 REKNIDKYTAK
+2473 
-2484 DMAAFGLKEI
+2484 M
-2494 DADTQAKGVK
+2494 
-2504 TSKQFYLPRTEQN
+2504 
-2517 VINSDG
+2517 
-2523 TVYFSSNTKSAGYA
+2523 
-2537 ATKRFADASGK
+2537 
-2548 PFILNPT
+2548 NPT
-2555 ASQLREWMSANNVK
+2555 
-2569 TLNIAG
+2569 
-2575 SRGSH
+2575 
-2580 IDDNFSKHVKEVLNT
+2580 
-2595 ALKAPVEYK
+2595 
-2604 PVKSTTISV
+2604 TTISAS
-2613 PRYSVEDF
+2613 RYSVEDF

-2627 NEVSKSDI
+2627 NESSKADI
-2635 TAAIYNMML
+2635 TSTIYNMML
-2644 SKYGDKEFK
+2644 NKYGDKEFK

-2662 VKKIINQFAYDA
+2662 IKKTINQFAYDA
-2674 YDAVTLD
+2674 YDAIALD

-2691 EVIER
+2691 EVVER
-2696 FNDTFPNTELFFEKD
+2696 FNDTFPNAELFFEKG

-2717 ALSSKI
+2717 TLSSKI

-2767 DLDEASVNS
+2767 DLDEASFNS
-2776 ERLTN
+2776 ERITN
-2781 RGRSELSLDDK
+2781 RGRSELSIDNRVDAG
-2792 VKDLDDEDATFE
+2792 DEGATFE
-2804 STIASSADYARDP
+2804 NTIASSADYAKDP
-2817 AEVMTENA
+2817 AAIMAENA
-2825 DTAPTREGLNISID
+2825 DTTPTRDGLNISID
-2839 VNEGRSAIG
+2839 VNEDRSAIG

-2858 LMSRRKTD
+2858 LMARRKTD

-2871 ADDKKVWATLND
+2871 TANKKTWAVFND
-2883 VITPNYEAVV
+2883 VIKPNYESVV
-2893 NGINAQLPKGKSIKM
+2893 NGINAQLPKGKRLNIAKVVDNS
-2908 VEIENHSNK
+2908 SK
-2917 MSDANWLRITKQFD
+2917 MSDSNWLRITKQFD
-2931 NGVDSFSIGS
+2931 NGVESFSIGN
-2941 KTYSRQEVDKMIKD
+2941 KIYSRQEVAEMIKN
-2955 GLDGRGA
+2955 GIDGRGA
-2962 IRGMDPDRLRKYIA
+2962 IKDMNPDKLRKYIA
-2976 DNNLEITEPM
+2976 DNKLKITEPM

-2995 EYEKF
+2995 TYKNF
-3000 AKDFLDET
+3000 AEDFLDAT
-3008 KRRTVSGTLV
+3008 NRRTVSGTLV

-3024 NNILASSL
+3024 NNILSSSL
-3032 DVNNRPLNFDAG
+3032 DINNRPLNFDAS

-3050 DAPYSSA
+3050 DAPYSSNKTSSA
-3057 RTNAEMKFPD
+3057 MKFPD
-3067 ADGSIAEVNIVY
+3067 ADGGVAEVNIVY
-3079 DYGTGSEGTTGTATY
+3079 DYGTGSEGTTGTASY
-3094 WYEKTTADGDI
+3094 WYEKTTTDGDV

-3118 APNVSADDIRFAMKD
+3118 APNVSADDIRFAMND
-3133 AGYDLSVGDNM
+3133 AGYDLNVGEKM
-3144 ELETD
+3144 EPVTD
-3149 WFYHGDK
+3149 WFYHGDRS
-3156 HTRRGI
+3156 TRRGI
-3162 DNVGPDYEDWQINN
+3162 DNVGPDYEDWQIDN
-3176 ANIGSAKVS
+3176 ANIGNAKMS
-3185 DRTPSSDVRRIN
+3185 NKTASSDARRIN

-3204 DVTPLTAKE
+3204 DVTPLTAE
-3213 KRMYKK
+3213 EERMYKQ
-3219 IISYKFPY
+3219 IISSKFSY
-3227 DSLSAEYKAV
+3227 DNLSAEYKDV
-3237 YDKAKKIEKYNNLLM
+3237 YDKAKKIEKYNRLLV
-3252 AKRVATSKTASA
+3252 AKRTSASKAVSA

-3273 ETTYT
+3273 ESTYA
-3278 YNITKSSIKIENAL
+3278 YNNTKSSIEIENAL
-3292 YGKDGKS
+3292 YGKDGKP

-3306 ELARDNARRKLK
+3306 NLTRDNARMELNRN
-3318 RDSDYYKA
+3318 SDYYDV
-3326 TSGLVA
+3326 TSKIIA
-3332 GLYEMD
+3332 GIREMD
-3338 DPAAMRKSIASA
+3338 GSPEMKASIISA
-3350 LEDVK
+3350 LENIK
-3355 GDFRKTN
+3355 SDFHKN
-3362 NKAIYG
+3362 NTGAVSD
-3368 DIDELVDETIYQLNK
+3368 DIDKLIDETIYQLDK
-3383 KYASKDELVEELIQ
+3383 KYANKDELVEALIQ

-3414 MKRGT
+3414 MKRGA
-3419 GQTIININN
+3419 GQTIISIDNN
-3428 DGPIIVNSDADVS
+3428 GPIIVNSDADVS

-3467 DVVNSH
+3467 DVVNSR

-3486 TDGYTKKQL
+3486 TDGYSKKQL

-3555 ELATSLSNFNKLMQ
+3555 KLATSLSEFNKLMQ
-3569 DLHLA
+3569 DIHLA
-3574 GGIGQYNAFTLRN
+3574 GGVGQYNAFTLRN
-3587 ALTMLWQDPWN
+3587 ALTMLWQDPIG
-3598 GTRALFTNFRNA
+3598 GTKALFTNFRNA
-3610 KDNDSVIKF
+3610 RDNDSVIKF
-3619 FINNSDKLLKYAI
+3619 FINNSEKLLKYAM
-3632 DSGDFSAINKFAP
+3632 DSGDFSTINKFAP
-3645 MFTMREET
+3645 MFTMRDET
-3653 VGKGLVTSTIE
+3653 VGKGFFTSAIE
-3664 AIMDIPS
+3664 SVMDIPS
-3671 TIAESQSKIAGI
+3671 TIAESESKLAGFGK
-3683 RAAVSNIYVEMF
+3683 AMSNVYAEMF
-3695 HNPTFARWTLI
+3695 NNPTFARWTLI
-3706 ADADLRMRNYEHAR
+3706 ADADLRMRNYDKAKKYVDRIAR
-3720 RYVNRLALQ
+3720 S
-3729 FNLTDEDFEKMDG
+3729 FNLTDEDFETMDG

-3757 LRTEMYWKPQNFVKS
+3757 LRTEMFWRPQDFVKS
-3772 KFSAKKFLEVEAAAN
+3772 KFNAKKFLAVEEAAN

-3829 GSVVASIYNVPRMNA
+3829 GSVAASIYNVPRVNM
-3844 QLSTKTSLNMAASRF
+3844 QLASKQSLNLAASRF
-3859 AGQGNRNEAITL
+3859 AGGGNRNEAITL
-3871 VGIAALAHAWNTYIG
+3871 IGIAALAHAWNTYIG

-3895 EDDERAQQGKFSGI
+3895 EDDERAKQGKFSGI

-3920 KVWLPDQKT
+3920 KIWLPDQKT
-3929 GKFNPQHAYSVDPAF
+3929 GKFNPQNANSLDPAF

-3958 ALMNPNAAHISPQ
+3958 ALINPNAAHISPQ

-3979 LQIGEWKFGR
+3979 LQIGDWKFGR

-4007 KAAYEVFNNNTYF
+4007 KAAYEVLNNNTYF

-4038 YDPGRN
+4038 YDPGRS
-4044 FMASVAH
+4044 FMASIAH

-4058 LEGNGVFGAGSNKWV
+4058 IEGNGLTGAGSNRWV

-4087 QLDTPK
+4087 QLETPK
-4093 TKGLKMGK
+4093 TKGLKIGK

-4121 YTTAIAAIN
+4121 YATAIAAIN
-4130 DGEYFEALSGAME
+4130 DGDYFEALSGAME

-4169 AKKEYERAIE
+4169 AKKEYEQSIE
-4179 GASVAEKDEAF
+4179 GASVEEKDKAF
-4190 ARFASKAVE
+4190 AKFASKAVE

-4234 DDDLMYM
+4234 NDDLMYM

-4247 LKQELRMVEG
+4247 LKQELRMADG

-4270 IAAGMSPE
+4270 IADGMSPE
-4278 EAAETWNKHLTA
+4278 EAADKWNKHLTA
-4290 LKEAQMREYKA
+4290 LKEAQMKEYKA

-4318 FDSTDFMYDKF
+4318 FDSTDFMYDKMS
-4329 AAEDATISKKI
+4329 AESATISKKI
-4340 YAEIKGK
+4340 YTEIKGK
-4347 LESSVG
+4347 LESPVG

-4362 TYYEGLIDD
+4362 SYYEGLIDE

-4384 YNDYVTDVIAPYVEE
+4384 YNDYVTDVISPYVEE
-4399 YGGAVFNNAY
+4399 YGGAIFNDAY
-4409 WDGDNVSNHFGEY
+4409 WDGDNMSNHFGKY

-4427 DQYYNGK
+4427 DQYYSGK

-4439 YLRNKL
+4439 YLKNKL
-4445 GIGWANAKHPEYNK
+4445 GIGWANAKHPEYNE

-4466 VQENLNKVA
+4466 VKENLNKVA
-4475 KALAKGQISSAKALV
+4475 NALAKGQISSAKALV
-4490 DNALVQLRKGY
+4490 DNALLQLRKGY
-4501 MHASP
+4501 IHAAP
-4506 ADYDK
+4506 VDYDK

>member
-1 MDKNT
+1 MDENT
-6 NQPSTT
+6 NQQSTT

-18 SLTPGQDNVANN
+18 SLTPGQDNIASNN
-30 NIPTLPNIDENTPL
+30 LPTLPNIDEKTPL
-44 GDITKQYT
+44 NDITKQYT
-52 DVGSAYTGLVENAAD
+52 DIGTAYTGLVENAAD
-67 NVGDRQVQLVGND
+67 NVGDRQAQLVGND

-91 YYEPAATSFASE
+91 YYEPASTSFASE
-103 MRMQGTQKALE
+103 MRKQGTQRAVE
-114 VGLDRAAE
+114 VGLERAE
-122 EAQKNAEAAQNRYN
+122 EEAKKNAENAQKRYN
-136 SAVAAAKQRQAQ
+136 NAVAAAKQRQQ
-148 QAAKA
+148 EAAAARA

-189 LTNARTKDLQ
+189 LTAARIADMQ
-199 AQLGDR
+199 AKQGNG
-205 GVDDWNIKK
+205 GVTDWNIKE
-214 QRSYATSVV
+214 QRKKATSATKQKFGVSDDKWNKMS
-223 KEEFPEL
+223 KE
-230 FANWEN
+230 
-236 KTQAEK
+236 EK
-242 DAVWARL
+242 DAFWART
-249 DVGNRWT
+249 DVGNYWT
-256 ELYMIEDFKRRG
+256 EQYMIADFKRRG
-268 GGEKMI
+268 DGGMMV
-274 ESFNDIHN
+274 ESFNDIHS

-293 STVAELDQHVFETLA
+293 STVSKLDQHVFETLVPIA
-308 PVANA
+308 SPV
-313 ADVKDWKFDNI
+313 DVKDWKFDNI
-324 KNSIEKSNLD
+324 KKSIENSNLD

-351 QFERLWKGYHNKDLE
+351 QFERLWKGYANKDLD
-366 IDENGAMKHAGST
+366 IGDDGMLKHAGST
-379 VGYNGITGNSNPK
+379 IGYNGLNGNNNPK

-400 SVGFAIK
+400 SIGFAIK
-407 AIYSS
+407 AIYNS
-412 FAGNVENLE
+412 FAGNVENIE
-421 NMSHPDWV
+421 NMSAPDWM
-429 GSIDYIDNFSFT
+429 GSVNYIDNFSFSS
-441 RPQDGLTVSQ
+441 PQTGLSTDQ
-451 MADELFG
+451 MADELFT
-458 DAFQVDWSS
+458 DAFGADWSS
-467 INALSKLQEEHP
+467 ISALAKLQEEHP
-479 DDFEYLLN
+479 DDFNYLLN

-513 GKYWSVNDEDSP
+513 GKYWSVNDENSP

-549 DLNRFISLYSD
+549 DLDRFIELYSD

-567 ATDENVEALNKYYS
+567 ATEENKEALNKYYS
-581 SYQTTLS
+581 SYQTSLA

-595 RQGTRVD
+595 RYGTKVD
-602 ENIYSS
+602 ENIYSAVLS
-608 MLAMR
+608 MR
-613 DGADLSKLR
+613 DGADLSKLH

-636 ELKAWFNS
+636 DLKAWFNS
-644 FSEDAQYNGYA
+644 FNEDAQYNGYT

-660 TRGIKGRYY
+660 TRGLKGRYY
-669 IYNEEL
+669 IYNDKMN
-675 GGITSVTGTQN
+675 GVTSVTERQN

-697 SSSEN
+697 SGSDN

-720 NLFLDSQMKAGKIQT
+720 NLFLDSQMKSGKIKT

-748 IANMMLDSARGTA
+748 LANQMLNSARGTA
-761 TMFGAGGKLLF
+761 TMIGAAGTFMWGFLT
-772 GILFNDKQSRIDAGK
+772 GQDKVISDAGK
-787 MWDEM
+787 IWDEM

-808 RTDATLFNKY
+808 RTDATLFNNY
-818 TQEVRRNQRTNLN
+818 TEDVRKMQRSNLN

-839 LDYFDPSNTY
+839 IDYFDPNNTY

-858 SKGEVIAYTDNSY
+858 SKGEVISYTDNSY
-871 FHKDSWKGFTDTMAD
+871 FHKDDWKGFTDTMAG
-886 MAGFIIEATMEYVAT
+886 MAGFIAEATMEYLATGGIGNMIHAGKLALDGTT
-901 AGLGNMMQAGK
+901 AGV
-912 AAFSGTAAGIK
+912 K

-945 QAHKI
+945 QAHRL

-956 VMKASEVLGSPTM
+956 VRKASEVLGSPTM
-969 TNYFINN
+969 TSYLINN
-976 INDLAKVNE
+976 INDLSKITEGMARE
-985 ALAKQAAIASG
+985 IATSVVKG
-996 GKQITKEAAKGAAK
+996 RAKEAAKSAAEGAV
-1010 GAAASLGDDAVKLG
+1010 ASFGDDAVKLG
-1024 EKAAQTIGNSAD
+1024 EKTTQVIGDSAD
-1036 NVLGEGAKAVAGAAD
+1036 DAIDELAKAYAAETN
-1051 DFTDDM
+1051 DFTNDFLKLYVDDI
-1057 LKSYLDN
+1057 
-1064 VATSE
+1064 ATGE
-1069 EKVIAQN
+1069 EKAIAQN

-1094 LEEAAKVYKTQ
+1094 LEEAAKTYKTQ
-1105 FAIDRMYMSIVD
+1105 FAIDRMYMSIAD
-1117 DVDFV
+1117 DVDYV

-1138 DNLNFGSMLG
+1138 DNLNFGKMLG
-1148 RGASGIIDD
+1148 RGASGVIDD

-1164 RAAVNVSLSEATGIG
+1164 RAAVNVSLSEATGIS
-1179 VERIMSLEDDTARL
+1179 VKRIMSLEDDTARL

-1199 STRGSNRLVTNDIT
+1199 STRGSNKLVTNDIT

-1219 NFYSLSDDVS
+1219 NLYSLSDDVS

-1249 QRAGKAL
+1249 QRANKVL

-1278 LRSNEFWRDRISDY
+1278 LRRSEFWRDRIADY
-1292 TRDIM
+1292 SRDIM
-1297 QGYYNPHL
+1297 QGYYSPHL

-1312 YVSVEEYVTDPTQ
+1312 YTSIEEYVTDPTQ
-1325 WIMGAVFDLGMTGA
+1325 WLWGSVFDLGMSGA
-1339 RKGISSLRLSTVNR
+1339 RKAISSIKLSSVNR
-1353 KLDKLVSEV
+1353 KLDKLVSEIDT
-1362 GQSKGVENDS
+1362 SKGVENDS

-1378 LRKMNGLKLEAD
+1378 LRKMNSLKLEAD
-1390 RLTNKVFDGSINYNK
+1390 RLTNKVFDGGISYNK
-1405 VHAATTNIEKQ
+1405 VHSATTNIEKQ
-1416 INTKLDEITNHF
+1416 INNKLDEITNHF
-1428 DLTKSLNFM
+1428 DLTKSLDFM
-1437 SDNIAQAAKDSN
+1437 NENIKQAAKDST
-1449 ALDRFKSFTGFGQTK
+1449 ALDRFKAFTGFGQTK
-1464 IMSAA
+1464 VMSAA

-1481 LKSFIYANDA
+1481 FKSFIYANDA

-1506 CPNVRKLTSKQY
+1506 SPNVKKLTSKQY
-1518 QDALINA
+1518 RDAFINA
-1525 WDNTIGTTDFARR
+1525 WVNTIGTTDFAKQ
-1538 FGEGSLVK
+1538 FGANSLVK

-1567 FAKGQEIVWNAFYD
+1567 FARGQEIVWNAFYD
-1581 ELAKMKNQLEGVI
+1581 ELAKMKNQLEGVV

-1665 PTRPRDTMDMA
+1665 PTRQRDTMDMS
-1676 QIISDIK
+1676 QIVSDIK

-1700 AKNRGEGEVEF
+1700 AKNRGEPDVEF
-1711 KTVPYNE
+1711 KSVPYNE

-1736 KKFAAPY
+1736 KKFAAHY

-1760 NIRMGNEATAKATE
+1760 NIRMGNETAAKSIE
-1774 AAKYYKNLKEG
+1774 AAKYYNNLKEG
-1785 YSKTE
+1785 YSKSV
-1790 SAKMSPLDIYNS
+1790 SAKMTYADVESSIKDAKDII
-1802 VDEAKEAVLGKNS
+1802 LGKDS
-1815 KEIARNNAKIDS
+1815 KEIAKNRAKINS
-1827 QKTRLRKTIS
+1827 QKTKLRKTIS
-1837 SSDQFKSIANYM
+1837 NSDQFKSIANYI

-1867 STMTSDIKAV
+1867 STMTSDIKAA

-1907 KTALKDLGQLD
+1907 KTALKDLNQLD
-1918 DRTINFGDVDLNYD
+1918 GRTINFGDVDLNYN

-1947 TQRAIDRIDASKN
+1947 TQRAIDNINASK
-1960 ITPKLALDELEEFMS
+1960 KLSPELTLDELEFMS
-1975 RQNALLSQMD
+1975 RQNAVLGKMD
-1985 NATTTKTINEP
+1985 NVNTTNVINESVQAQTIP
-1996 AQTGANVEIFKG
+1996 AQKQADLATIKFSHLDDKRPDELRVVLMDDSKTVNKY
-2008 NWTANDV
+2008 
-2015 KNSTDK
+2015 KSTDGNIIHTMARNK
-2021 VFLFGDNI
+2021 GDGTIEFHPKEFMKHYENVKSGKSGWNMDGTKKAKAVVAEVSKSPEDMLTWTLLHERGHDAPGGYGAELKYSGEGGKEAAANNWAYEKFFDKTSQDYIAAHDAAVKILGNMNTNPIKSGRMDFSYGKSAQPNI
-2029 EDAKTGYRPTSTQAV
+2029 TEKTTFDAVKSGKRTSTTRLASQHADYWQDLKV
-2044 IRGEENA
+2044 GDIVEFKNKGDTDSVLVRVTKAPEW
-2051 IGIPT
+2051 IDPT
-2056 KKNRGTSAAS
+2056 KMSTAEYEALLQKEGWTK
-2066 YFTDADFNEFKAGV
+2066 KAFDELITNKV
-2080 DNAIAKAKE
+2080 K
-2089 SGKTIVIPEGGIGT
+2089 
-2103 GKAQLG
+2103 
-2109 KRAPKCF
+2109 
-2116 KYLQDQL
+2116 
-2123 DALTAPSTPVQT
+2123 
-2135 GTYEVSTAG
+2135 AG
-2144 DKRFSALNA
+2144 DK
-2153 KFRGDRME
+2153 
-2161 SYRGIKLQGKT
+2161 
-2172 VEQAYQELKGAGKG
+2172 
-2186 QAPAADSQIGIEV
+2186 
-2199 RNAEVVAERKLTKA
+2199 
-2213 EKEAIS
+2213 
-2219 LEEYTGLWRVWA
+2219 
-2231 KENPDLIEDL
+2231 
-2241 RTKSAGRELTDKF
+2241 
-2254 AKTDVTQ
+2254 
-2261 AKALTT
+2261 
-2267 ILNETDPLR
+2267 
-2276 DISFTRNSF
+2276 
-2285 TDEIVDSPDDIKEV
+2285 
-2299 VNGSIGVNNLS
+2299 
-2310 DDAKAALDNYSKL
+2310 
-2323 VDSKSEAVRK
+2323 
-2333 TPEYNKL
+2333 
-2340 LQSDEDA
+2340 
-2347 DLENY
+2347 
-2352 ERMKASE
+2352 
-2359 AYYSEQGIYSDDEI
+2359 
-2373 LSGEWKTAESEAED
+2373 
-2387 YLFEKV
+2387 
-2393 YSDPEVI
+2393 
-2400 KKRDE
+2400 
-2405 LIETIQNDIKGKRA
+2405 
-2419 AREAGWAQTTQ
+2419 
-2430 PSTSALQRVKVISG
+2430 ALQFEYELVNKPAQNSVNANTVKVISG

-2494 DADTQAKGVK
+2494 DADTQAKGAK

-2517 VINSDG
+2517 VLNSDG
-2523 TVYFSSNTKSAGYA
+2523 TVYFSSNTNSAGYA

-2555 ASQLREWMSANNVK
+2555 ASQLREWMAANNVK
-2569 TLNIAG
+2569 TLNVAG

-2580 IDDNFSKHVKEVLNT
+2580 IDDNFSKNVKDVLST
-2595 ALKAPVEYK
+2595 ALKDPIDYSSAK
-2604 PVKSTTISV
+2604 NITISA

-2627 NEVSKSDI
+2627 NETSKADI
-2635 TAAIYNMML
+2635 TSTIYNMML
-2644 SKYGDKEFK
+2644 NKYGDKEFK

-2662 VKKIINQFAYDA
+2662 IKKTINQFAYDA
-2674 YDAVTLD
+2674 YDAIALD

-2691 EVIER
+2691 EVVER
-2696 FNDTFPNTELFFEKD
+2696 FNDTFPNAELFFEKG

-2717 ALSSKI
+2717 TLSSKI

-2767 DLDEASVNS
+2767 DLDEASFNS
-2776 ERLTN
+2776 ERITN
-2781 RGRSELSLDDK
+2781 RGRSELSIDNR
-2792 VKDLDDEDATFE
+2792 VDDEGATFE
-2804 STIASSADYARDP
+2804 STVASSADYAKDP
-2817 AEVMTENA
+2817 AAIMAENA
-2825 DTAPTREGLNISID
+2825 DTAPTRDGLNISID
-2839 VNEGRSAIG
+2839 VNEDRSAIG
-2848 KINNLNYVMD
+2848 KINNLNYVMG
-2858 LMSRRKTD
+2858 LMARRKTD

-2871 ADDKKVWATLND
+2871 TANKKTWGVFND
-2883 VITPNYEAVV
+2883 VIKPNYESVV
-2893 NGINAQLPKGKSIKM
+2893 NGINAQLPKGKKLNIAKVVDNS
-2908 VEIENHSNK
+2908 SK
-2917 MSDANWLRITKQFD
+2917 MSDSNWLRITKQFD
-2931 NGVDSFSIGS
+2931 NGVESFSIGN
-2941 KTYSRQEVDKMIKD
+2941 KIYSRQEVAEMIKN
-2955 GLDGRGA
+2955 GIDGRGA
-2962 IRGMDPDRLRKYIA
+2962 IKSMDPDKLRKYIA
-2976 DNNLEITEPM
+2976 DNKLKITEPM

-2995 EYEKF
+2995 TYKDF
-3000 AKDFLDET
+3000 AEDFLDAT
-3008 KRRTVSGTLV
+3008 NRRTVSGTLV

-3024 NNILASSL
+3024 NNILSSSL
-3032 DVNNRPLNFDAG
+3032 DVNNRPLNFDAS

-3050 DAPYSSA
+3050 DAPYSSTKTSSA
-3057 RTNAEMKFPD
+3057 MKFPD
-3067 ADGSIAEVNIVY
+3067 ADGGVAEVNIVY
-3079 DYGTGSEGTTGTATY
+3079 DYGTGSEGTTGTASY
-3094 WYEKTTADGDI
+3094 WYEKTTTDGDV

-3118 APNVSADDIRFAMKD
+3118 APNVSADDIRFAMND
-3133 AGYDLSVGDNM
+3133 AGYDLNIGEKM
-3144 ELETD
+3144 EPVTD
-3149 WFYHGDK
+3149 WFYHGDRS
-3156 HTRRGI
+3156 TRRGI
-3162 DNVGPDYEDWQINN
+3162 DNVGPDYEDWQIDN
-3176 ANIGSAKVS
+3176 ANVGSAKMS
-3185 DRTPSSDVRRIN
+3185 NKKSSSDARRIN

-3204 DVTPLTAKE
+3204 DVTPLTAE
-3213 KRMYKK
+3213 EERMYKQ
-3219 IISYKFPY
+3219 IISSKFPY
-3227 DSLSAEYKAV
+3227 DNLSAEYKAV
-3237 YDKAKKIEKYNNLLM
+3237 YDKAKNIEKYNRLIA
-3252 AKRVATSKTASA
+3252 AKRASASKTISA

-3273 ETTYT
+3273 ESTYA
-3278 YNITKSSIKIENAL
+3278 YNNTKSSIEIENAL
-3292 YGKDGKS
+3292 YGKDGKP

-3306 ELARDNARRKLK
+3306 NLTRDNARMKLK
-3318 RDSDYYKA
+3318 RDSDYYEA
-3326 TSGLVA
+3326 TADIIA
-3332 GLYEMD
+3332 GLRDMDGSPEMK
-3338 DPAAMRKSIASA
+3338 ASIISA
-3350 LEDVK
+3350 LENVK
-3355 GDFRKTN
+3355 SDFRKSNT
-3362 NKAIYG
+3362 G
-3368 DIDELVDETIYQLNK
+3368 DISDDIDKLIDETIYQLDK
-3383 KYASKDELVEELIQ
+3383 KYANKDELVEELIQ

-3414 MKRGT
+3414 MKRGA
-3419 GQTIININN
+3419 GQTIISIDNN
-3428 DGPIIVNSDADVS
+3428 GPIIVNSDADVS

-3455 VAMKKDNKTIIG
+3455 VAMKKDKKPVIDDIANR
-3467 DVVNSH
+3467 H

-3486 TDGYTKKQL
+3486 TDGYSKKQL

-3549 WQEKAY
+3549 WQERAY
-3555 ELATSLSNFNKLMQ
+3555 KLATSLSEFNKLMQ
-3569 DLHLA
+3569 DIHLA
-3574 GGIGQYNAFTLRN
+3574 GGVGQYNAFTLRN
-3587 ALTMLWQDPWN
+3587 ALTMLWQDPIG
-3598 GTRALFTNFRNA
+3598 GTKALFTNFRNA
-3610 KDNDSVIKF
+3610 RDNDSVIKF
-3619 FINNSDKLLKYAI
+3619 FINNSEKLLKYAM
-3632 DSGDFSAINKFAP
+3632 DSGDFSTINKFAP
-3645 MFTMREET
+3645 MFTMRDET
-3653 VGKGLVTSTIE
+3653 VGKGFFTSAIE
-3664 AIMDIPS
+3664 SVMDIPS
-3671 TIAESQSKIAGI
+3671 TIAESESKIAGFGK
-3683 RAAVSNIYVEMF
+3683 AMSNVYAEMF
-3695 HNPTFARWTLI
+3695 NNPTFARWTLI
-3706 ADADLRMRNYEHAR
+3706 ADADLRMRNYDKAKK
-3720 RYVNRLALQ
+3720 YVNRIARS
-3729 FNLTDEDFEKMDG
+3729 FNLTDEDFETMDG

-3757 LRTEMYWKPQNFVKS
+3757 LRTEMFWRPQDFVKS
-3772 KFSAKKFLEVEAAAN
+3772 KFNAKKFLAVEEAAN

-3829 GSVVASIYNVPRMNA
+3829 GSVAASIYNVPRVDM
-3844 QLSTKTSLNMAASRF
+3844 QLASKKSLNLAASRF
-3859 AGQGNRNEAITL
+3859 AGGGNRNEAITL
-3871 VGIAALAHAWNTYIG
+3871 IGIAALAHAWNTYIG

-3895 EDDERAQQGKFSGI
+3895 EDDERAKQGKFSGI

-3920 KVWLPDQKT
+3920 KIWLPDQRT
-3929 GKFNPQHAYSVDPAF
+3929 GKFNPQQANSLDPAF

-3958 ALMNPNAAHISPQ
+3958 ALINPNAAHISPQ

-3979 LQIGEWKFGR
+3979 AQIGDWKFGR
-3989 GVEGA
+3989 GIEGA

-4007 KAAYEVFNNNTYF
+4007 KAAYEVLNNNTYF

-4038 YDPGRN
+4038 YDPGRS
-4044 FMASVAH
+4044 FMASIAH

-4058 LEGNGVFGAGSNKWV
+4058 LEGDLLGAGSNKWV

-4093 TKGLKMGK
+4093 TKGLKIGK

-4116 LIQHE
+4116 LFQHE

-4130 DGEYFEALSGAME
+4130 DGDYFEALSGAME

-4169 AKKEYERAIE
+4169 AKKEYERDIE
-4179 GASVAEKDEAF
+4179 GASVEEKDKAF
-4190 ARFASKAVE
+4190 AKFASKAVE

-4224 ILMAF
+4224 ILMGF

-4247 LKQELRMVEG
+4247 LKQELRMADG

-4270 IAAGMSPE
+4270 IADGMSPE
-4278 EAAETWNKHLTA
+4278 EAAEKWNKHLTA
-4290 LKEAQMREYKA
+4290 LKEAQMKEYKA

-4318 FDSTDFMYDKF
+4318 FDSTDFMYDKL

-4340 YAEIKGK
+4340 YTEIKGK
-4347 LESSVG
+4347 LESQVG

-4362 TYYEGLIDD
+4362 SYYEGLIDE

-4384 YNDYVTDVIAPYVEE
+4384 YNDYVTDVISPYVEK

-4409 WDGDNVSNHFGEY
+4409 WDGDNISNHFGEY

-4427 DQYYNGK
+4427 DQYYRGK

-4439 YLRNKL
+4439 YLKNKL
-4445 GIGWANAKHPEYNK
+4445 GIGWSDAKHPEYNE

-4466 VQENLNKVA
+4466 VKESLNDVA
-4475 KALAKGQISSAKALV
+4475 KALAKGRISSAKALV
-4490 DNALVQLRKGY
+4490 DNALLQLRKGY
-4501 MHASP
+4501 VHAAP
-4506 ADYDK
+4506 VDYDK

>member
-1 MDKNT
+1 MDENT
-6 NQPSTT
+6 NQQSTT

-18 SLTPGQDNVANN
+18 SLTPGQDNIASNN
-30 NIPTLPNIDENTPL
+30 LPTLPNIDEKTPL
-44 GDITKQYT
+44 NDITKQYT
-52 DVGSAYTGLVENAAD
+52 DIGTAYTGLVENAAD
-67 NVGDRQVQLVGND
+67 NVGDRQAQLVGND

-91 YYEPAATSFASE
+91 YYEPASTSFASE
-103 MRMQGTQKALE
+103 MRKQGTQRAVE
-114 VGLDRAAE
+114 VGLERAE
-122 EAQKNAEAAQNRYN
+122 EEAKKNAENAQKRYN
-136 SAVAAAKQRQAQ
+136 NAVAAAKQRQQ
-148 QAAKA
+148 EAAAARA

-158 DSSKMPQG
+158 DLSKMPQG

-189 LTNARTKDLQ
+189 LTSARTLDLQ
-199 AQLGDR
+199 EKLGNE
-205 GVDDWNIKK
+205 GVKDWNIKK
-214 QRSYATSVV
+214 QRHYATSTV
-223 KEEFPEL
+223 KKEFPQL

-242 DAVWARL
+242 DAVWGRK

-268 GGEKMI
+268 GGELMVK
-274 ESFNDIHN
+274 SFNDIHN

-288 KAVKD
+288 KAAKD
-293 STVAELDQHVFETLA
+293 STVSKLDQHVFETLV
-308 PVANA
+308 PIANTP
-313 ADVKDWKFDNI
+313 DVKDWKFDNI
-324 KNSIEKSNLD
+324 KKSIENSNLD

-342 AAMNSIGKD
+342 AAMNAIGKD
-351 QFERLWKGYHNKDLE
+351 QFERLWKGYTNKDLE
-366 IDENGAMKHAGST
+366 IGDDGMLKHAGST
-379 VGYNGITGNSNPK
+379 IGYNGLNGNNNPK
-392 YTYNGKSE
+392 YTYNGKSD

-407 AIYSS
+407 AIYNS
-412 FAGNVENLE
+412 FAGNVENIE
-421 NMSHPDWV
+421 NMSAPDWM
-429 GSIDYIDNFSFT
+429 GSVNYIDNFSFSS
-441 RPQDGLTVSQ
+441 PQTGLSAAQ
-451 MADELFG
+451 MADELFT
-458 DAFQVDWSS
+458 DAFGADWSS
-467 INALSKLQEEHP
+467 ISALAKLEEEHP
-479 DDFEYLLN
+479 DDFNYLLN
-487 QSSYILASGSAPF
+487 QSSYILASGGAPF

-513 GKYWSVNDEDSP
+513 GKYWSVNDENSP

-549 DLNRFISLYSD
+549 DLNRFIELYSD

-567 ATDENVEALNKYYS
+567 ATEENKEALNKYYS
-581 SYQTTLS
+581 SYQTSLA

-595 RQGTRVD
+595 RYGTKVD
-602 ENIYSS
+602 ENIYSAVLS
-608 MLAMR
+608 MR
-613 DGADLSKLR
+613 DGADLSKLN

-636 ELKAWFNS
+636 ELSAWFNS
-644 FSEDAQYNGYA
+644 FNEDAQYNGYA

-660 TRGIKGRYY
+660 TRGLKGRYY
-669 IYNEEL
+669 IYDDKMN
-675 GGITSVTGTQN
+675 GVTSVTERQN

-697 SSSEN
+697 SGSDN

-720 NLFLDSQMKAGKIQT
+720 NLFLDSQMKSGKIKT

-740 DEVSIGDS
+740 DEVSLGDS
-748 IANMMLDSARGTA
+748 LANQMLNSARGTA
-761 TMFGAGGKLLF
+761 TMIGAAGTFMWGFLT
-772 GILFNDKQSRIDAGK
+772 GQDKVISDAGK
-787 MWDEM
+787 IWDEM

-808 RTDATLFNKY
+808 RTDATLFNNY
-818 TQEVRRNQRTNLN
+818 TEDVRKMQRSNLN

-839 LDYFDPSNTY
+839 IDYFDPNNTY

-858 SKGEVIAYTDNSY
+858 SKGEVISYTDNSY
-871 FHKDSWKGFTDTMAD
+871 FHKDDWKGFTDTMAG
-886 MAGFIIEATMEYVAT
+886 MAGFIAEATMEALAT
-901 AGLGNMMQAGK
+901 AGIGTAVKAGK
-912 AAFSGTAAGIK
+912 LALKGTSAGVKI
-923 LSQAKNALANYL
+923 SQAKNALANYL

-945 QAHKI
+945 QAHRL

-956 VMKASEVLGSPTM
+956 VRKASEVLGSPTM
-969 TNYFINN
+969 TNYLINN
-976 INDLAKVNE
+976 IDDLSKVTE
-985 ALAKQAAIASG
+985 GLAKQAAVASG
-996 GKQITKEAAKGAAK
+996 KTAAKEAAGNVAK
-1010 GAAASLGDDAVKLG
+1010 EAAASFSDDAVKLG
-1024 EKAAQTIGNSAD
+1024 EKATQTISNSAD
-1036 NVLGEGAKAVAGAAD
+1036 NVLGEGAKTLAESAD
-1051 DFTDDM
+1051 NFTDDM

-1064 VATSE
+1064 VATGE
-1069 EKVIAQN
+1069 EKAAAQN
-1076 ALDTLTQYKNLSD
+1076 TLDTLTQYKNLSD

-1094 LEEAAKVYKTQ
+1094 LEEAAKTYKTQ
-1105 FAIDRMYMSIVD
+1105 FAIDRMYMSIAD
-1117 DVDFV
+1117 DVDYV

-1138 DNLNFGSMLG
+1138 DNLNFGKMLG
-1148 RGASGIIDD
+1148 RGASGVIDD

-1164 RAAVNVSLSEATGIG
+1164 RAAVNVSLSEATGIS
-1179 VERIMSLEDDTARL
+1179 VKRIMSLEDDTARL

-1199 STRGSNRLVTNDIT
+1199 STRGSNKLVTNDIT

-1219 NFYSLSDDVS
+1219 NLYSLSDDVS

-1249 QRAGKAL
+1249 QRANKVL

-1278 LRSNEFWRDRISDY
+1278 LRRSEFWRDRIADY
-1292 TRDIM
+1292 SRDIM
-1297 QGYYNPHL
+1297 QGYYSPHL

-1312 YVSVEEYVTDPTQ
+1312 YTSIEEYVTDPTQ
-1325 WIMGAVFDLGMTGA
+1325 WLMGSVFDIGISGA
-1339 RKGISSLRLSTVNR
+1339 RKAISSIKLSSVNR
-1353 KLDKLVSEV
+1353 KLDKLVSEIDT
-1362 GQSKGVENDS
+1362 SKGVENDS

-1378 LRKMNGLKLEAD
+1378 LRKMNSLKLEAD
-1390 RLTNKVFDGSINYNK
+1390 RLTNKVFDGGISYNK
-1405 VHAATTNIEKQ
+1405 VHSATTNIEKQ

-1428 DLTKSLNFM
+1428 DLTKSLDFM
-1437 SDNIAQAAKDSN
+1437 NENIKQAAKDST
-1449 ALDRFKSFTGFGQTK
+1449 ALDRFKAFTGFGQTK
-1464 IMSAA
+1464 VMSAA

-1506 CPNVRKLTSKQY
+1506 SPNVKRLTSKQY
-1518 QDALINA
+1518 KDAFINA
-1525 WDNTIGTTDFARR
+1525 WDNTIGTTDFAKQ
-1538 FGEGSLVK
+1538 FGANSLVK

-1567 FAKGQEIVWNAFYD
+1567 FARGQEIVWNAFYD
-1581 ELAKMKNQLEGVI
+1581 ELAKMKNQLEGVV

-1665 PTRPRDTMDMA
+1665 PTRQRDTMDMS
-1676 QIISDIK
+1676 QIVSDIK

-1700 AKNRGEGEVEF
+1700 AKNRGEPETEF
-1711 KTVPYNE
+1711 KSVPYNE

-1760 NIRMGNEATAKATE
+1760 NIRMGNETAAKSIE
-1774 AAKYYKNLKEG
+1774 AAKYYNNLKEG
-1785 YSKTE
+1785 YSKSA
-1790 SAKMSPLDIYNS
+1790 SAKMTYSDVESSIKDAKDII
-1802 VDEAKEAVLGKNS
+1802 LGKDS
-1815 KEIARNNAKIDS
+1815 KEIAKNRAKINS
-1827 QKTRLRKTIS
+1827 QKTKLRKTIS
-1837 SSDQFKSIANYM
+1837 NSDQFKSIANYM

-1867 STMTSDIKAV
+1867 STMTSDIKAA

-1907 KTALKDLGQLD
+1907 KTALKDLNQLD
-1918 DRTINFGDVDLNYD
+1918 GRTINFGDVDLNYS

-1947 TQRAIDRIDASKN
+1947 TQRAIDNINASK
-1960 ITPKLALDELEEFMS
+1960 KLSPELTLGELEFMS
-1975 RQNALLSQMD
+1975 RQNALLNQMD
-1985 NATTTKTINEP
+1985 NVNTTKVINES
-1996 AQTGANVEIFKG
+1996 AN
-2008 NWTANDV
+2008 A
-2015 KNSTDK
+2015 ST
-2021 VFLFGDNI
+2021 F
-2029 EDAKTGYRPTSTQAV
+2029 EA
-2044 IRGEENA
+2044 
-2051 IGIPT
+2051 
-2056 KKNRGTSAAS
+2056 
-2066 YFTDADFNEFKAGV
+2066 
-2080 DNAIAKAKE
+2080 
-2089 SGKTIVIPEGGIGT
+2089 
-2103 GKAQLG
+2103 
-2109 KRAPKCF
+2109 
-2116 KYLQDQL
+2116 
-2123 DALTAPSTPVQT
+2123 
-2135 GTYEVSTAG
+2135 STAG
-2144 DKRFSALNA
+2144 HKEFSALNA
-2153 KFRGDRME
+2153 KFAEGTKIM
-2161 SYRGIKLQGKT
+2161 GIDVSGRT
-2172 VEQAYQELKGAGKG
+2172 IEDVYQKELKRSGKNKAPSKDSILGKATTDAETKAGR
-2186 QAPAADSQIGIEV
+2186 A
-2199 RNAEVVAERKLTKA
+2199 LTKT

-2219 LEEYTGLWRVWA
+2219 QRYYDQLWDVWGKQNPELKA
-2231 KENPDLIEDL
+2231 QIENLPAG
-2241 RTKSAGRELTDKF
+2241 TKITDQF
-2254 AKTDVTQ
+2254 AKTGVSQANSLQRWVKPAQGQADLATIKFSHLDDKRPDELRVVLMDDSKTVNKYKSTDGNILHTMARNKGDGTIEFHPKKFMEHYENVKSGKSGWNMSGTKEAKDVV
-2261 AKALTT
+2261 AEVSKSPENMLTWT
-2267 ILNETDPLR
+2267 LLHERGHDAPGGYGAGLKYSGEGGKEAAANNWAYKKFFDKT
-2276 DISFTRNSF
+2276 
-2285 TDEIVDSPDDIKEV
+2285 SPDYIAAHDAAVKILGNMNTNPIKS
-2299 VNGSIGVNNLS
+2299 G
-2310 DDAKAALDNYSKL
+2310 
-2323 VDSKSEAVRK
+2323 
-2333 TPEYNKL
+2333 
-2340 LQSDEDA
+2340 
-2347 DLENY
+2347 
-2352 ERMKASE
+2352 RMDFS
-2359 AYYSEQGIYSDDEI
+2359 Y
-2373 LSGEWKTAESEAED
+2373 
-2387 YLFEKV
+2387 
-2393 YSDPEVI
+2393 
-2400 KKRDE
+2400 
-2405 LIETIQNDIKGKRA
+2405 GKN
-2419 AREAGWAQTTQ
+2419 AQ
-2430 PSTSALQRVKVISG
+2430 PHISA
-2444 GQTGVDTIG
+2444 
-2453 LEVGKELG
+2453 
-2461 LETGGTATPGFY
+2461 
-2473 REKNIDKYTAK
+2473 
-2484 DMAAFGLKEI
+2484 
-2494 DADTQAKGVK
+2494 
-2504 TSKQFYLPRTEQN
+2504 
-2517 VINSDG
+2517 
-2523 TVYFSSNTKSAGYA
+2523 
-2537 ATKRFADASGK
+2537 
-2548 PFILNPT
+2548 
-2555 ASQLREWMSANNVK
+2555 
-2569 TLNIAG
+2569 
-2575 SRGSH
+2575 
-2580 IDDNFSKHVKEVLNT
+2580 
-2595 ALKAPVEYK
+2595 
-2604 PVKSTTISV
+2604 

-2627 NEVSKSDI
+2627 DETSKADI
-2635 TAAIYNMML
+2635 TSTIYNMML
-2644 SKYGDKEFK
+2644 NKYGDKEFK
-2653 GKKTFSSSN
+2653 GTKTFSSSN
-2662 VKKIINQFAYDA
+2662 IKKTINQFAYDA
-2674 YDAVTLD
+2674 YDAIALD

-2691 EVIER
+2691 EVVER
-2696 FNDTFPNTELFFEKD
+2696 FNDTFPNAELFFEKG

-2717 ALSSKI
+2717 TLSSKI

-2767 DLDEASVNS
+2767 DLDEASFNS
-2776 ERLTN
+2776 ERITN
-2781 RGRSELSLDDK
+2781 RGRSELSIDSKVDADDG
-2792 VKDLDDEDATFE
+2792 ATFE
-2804 STIASSADYARDP
+2804 STIASSADYAKDP
-2817 AEVMTENA
+2817 AKIMAENT
-2825 DTAPTREGLNISID
+2825 DTAPAREGLNISID
-2839 VNEGRSAIG
+2839 VNEDRSAIG

-2858 LMSRRKTD
+2858 LMARRKTD

-2871 ADDKKVWATLND
+2871 TANKKTWAVFND
-2883 VITPNYEAVV
+2883 VIKPNYESVV
-2893 NGINAQLPKGKSIKM
+2893 NGINAQLPKGKKLNIAKVVDNS
-2908 VEIENHSNK
+2908 SK
-2917 MSDANWLRITKQFD
+2917 MSDSNWLRITKQFD
-2931 NGVDSFSIGS
+2931 NGVESFSIGS
-2941 KTYSRQEVDKMIKD
+2941 KTYSRQEVAEMIKN
-2955 GLDGRGA
+2955 GIDGRGA
-2962 IRGMDPDRLRKYIA
+2962 IKSMDPDKLRKYIA
-2976 DNNLEITEPM
+2976 DNKLKITEPM

-2995 EYEKF
+2995 TYKDF
-3000 AKDFLDET
+3000 AEDFLDET

-3024 NNILASSL
+3024 NNILSSSL
-3032 DVNNRPLNFDAG
+3032 DVNNRPLNFDAS

-3050 DAPYSSA
+3050 DAPYSST
-3057 RTNAEMKFPD
+3057 RTSSAMKFPD
-3067 ADGSIAEVNIVY
+3067 ADGGVAEVNIVY
-3079 DYGTGSEGTTGTATY
+3079 DYGTGSEGTTGTASY
-3094 WYEKTTADGDI
+3094 WYEKTTTDGDVI
-3105 VRYDSEE
+3105 RYDSEE

-3118 APNVSADDIRFAMKD
+3118 APNVSADDIRFAMND
-3133 AGYDLSVGDNM
+3133 AGYDLNIGEKM
-3144 ELETD
+3144 EPVTD
-3149 WFYHGDK
+3149 WFYHGDRS
-3156 HTRRGI
+3156 TRRGI
-3162 DNVGPDYEDWQINN
+3162 DNVGPDYEDWQIDN
-3176 ANIGSAKVS
+3176 ANVGSAKMS
-3185 DRTPSSDVRRIN
+3185 NKTSSSDARRIN

-3204 DVTPLTAKE
+3204 DVTPLTAE
-3213 KRMYKK
+3213 EERMYKQ
-3219 IISYKFPY
+3219 IISSKFPY
-3227 DSLSAEYKAV
+3227 DNLSAEYKAV
-3237 YDKAKKIEKYNNLLM
+3237 YDKAKKIERYNRLLA
-3252 AKRVATSKTASA
+3252 AKRASVSNAISA

-3273 ETTYT
+3273 ESTYA
-3278 YNITKSSIKIENAL
+3278 YNNTKSSIEIENAL
-3292 YGKDGKS
+3292 YGKDGNP

-3306 ELARDNARRKLK
+3306 NLTRDNARMKLK
-3318 RDSDYYKA
+3318 RDSDYYEA
-3326 TSGLVA
+3326 TADIIA
-3332 GLYEMD
+3332 GLREMD
-3338 DPAAMRKSIASA
+3338 SSPEMKASIVSA
-3350 LEDVK
+3350 LENVK
-3355 GDFRKTN
+3355 SNFRKSNT
-3362 NKAIYG
+3362 G
-3368 DIDELVDETIYQLNK
+3368 DISDDIDKLIDETIYQLDK
-3383 KYASKDELVEELIQ
+3383 KYANKDELVEELIQ

-3414 MKRGT
+3414 MKRGA
-3419 GQTIININN
+3419 GQTIISIDNN
-3428 DGPIIVNSDADVS
+3428 GPIIVNSDADVS

-3455 VAMKKDNKTIIG
+3455 VAMKKDKKPVIDDIANR
-3467 DVVNSH
+3467 H

-3486 TDGYTKKQL
+3486 TDGYSKKQL

-3549 WQEKAY
+3549 WQERAY
-3555 ELATSLSNFNKLMQ
+3555 KLATSLSEFNKLMQ
-3569 DLHLA
+3569 DIHLA
-3574 GGIGQYNAFTLRN
+3574 GGVGQYNAFTLRN
-3587 ALTMLWQDPWN
+3587 ALTMLWQDPIG
-3598 GTRALFTNFRNA
+3598 GTKALFTNFRNA
-3610 KDNDSVIKF
+3610 RDNDSVVKF
-3619 FINNSDKLLKYAI
+3619 FINNSEKLLKYAM
-3632 DSGDFSAINKFAP
+3632 DSGDFSTINKFAP
-3645 MFTMREET
+3645 MFTMRDET
-3653 VGKGLVTSTIE
+3653 VGKGFFTSAIE
-3664 AIMDIPS
+3664 SVMDIPS
-3671 TIAESQSKIAGI
+3671 TIAESESKIAGFGK
-3683 RAAVSNIYVEMF
+3683 AMSNVYAEMF
-3695 HNPTFARWTLI
+3695 NNPTFARWTLI
-3706 ADADLRMRNYEHAR
+3706 ADADLRMRNYDKAKKYVDRIAR
-3720 RYVNRLALQ
+3720 S
-3729 FNLTDEDFEKMDG
+3729 FNLTDEDFETMDG

-3757 LRTEMYWKPQNFVKS
+3757 LRTEMYWRPQDFVKS
-3772 KFSAKKFLEVEAAAN
+3772 KFDAKKFLAVEEAAN

-3814 MNYKLQMNMHPIHGF
+3814 MNYKLQMNMHPVHGF
-3829 GSVVASIYNVPRMNA
+3829 GSVAASIYNVPRVNM
-3844 QLSTKTSLNMAASRF
+3844 QLASKQSLNLAASRF
-3859 AGQGNRNEAITL
+3859 AGGGNRNEAITL
-3871 VGIAALAHAWNTYIG
+3871 IGIAALAHAWNTYIG

-3895 EDDERAQQGKFSGI
+3895 EDDERAKQGKFSGI

-3920 KVWLPDQKT
+3920 KIWLPDQKT
-3929 GKFNPQHAYSVDPAF
+3929 GKFNPQQANSLDPAF

-3958 ALMNPNAAHISPQ
+3958 ALINPNAAHISPQ
-3971 RNDFGFQN
+3971 RNDFGLQN
-3979 LQIGEWKFGR
+3979 AQIGDWKFGR
-3989 GVEGA
+3989 GIEGA

-4007 KAAYEVFNNNTYF
+4007 KAAYEVLNNNTYF
-4020 GNNVWEQPRLPDG
+4020 GNNIWEQPYLPDG

-4058 LEGNGVFGAGSNKWV
+4058 IEGNGLTGAGSNRWV

-4093 TKGLKMGK
+4093 TKGLKIGK
-4101 KGKWQDRTGTVSGSG
+4101 KGKWQDKTGTVSGSG

-4130 DGEYFEALSGAME
+4130 DGDYFEALSGAME

-4169 AKKEYERAIE
+4169 AKKEYERDIE
-4179 GASVAEKDEAF
+4179 GASVEEKDKAF
-4190 ARFASKAVE
+4190 AKFASKAVE

-4224 ILMAF
+4224 MLMAF

-4247 LKQELRMVEG
+4247 LKQELRMADG

-4290 LKEAQMREYKA
+4290 LKEAQMKEYKA

-4318 FDSTDFMYDKF
+4318 FDSTDFMYDKLT
-4329 AAEDATISKKI
+4329 AEDATISKKI
-4340 YAEIKGK
+4340 YTEIKGK
-4347 LESSVG
+4347 LESQVG

-4362 TYYEGLIDD
+4362 SYYEGLIDE

-4384 YNDYVTDVIAPYVEE
+4384 YNEYVTDVISPYVEK

-4409 WDGDNVSNHFGEY
+4409 WDGDNISNHFGKY

-4427 DQYYNGK
+4427 DQYYRGK

-4439 YLRNKL
+4439 YLKNKL
-4445 GIGWANAKHPEYNK
+4445 GIGWSDAKHPEYNE

-4466 VQENLNKVA
+4466 VKDNLNEVA
-4475 KALAKGQISSAKALV
+4475 NALAKGRISSAKALV
-4490 DNALVQLRKGY
+4490 DNALLQLRKGY
-4501 MHASP
+4501 IHAAP

>member
-1 MDKNT
+1 MDENT
-6 NQPSTT
+6 NQQSTT

-18 SLTPGQDNVANN
+18 SLTPGQDNIASNN
-30 NIPTLPNIDENTPL
+30 LPTLPNIDEKTPL
-44 GDITKQYT
+44 NDITKQYT
-52 DVGSAYTGLVENAAD
+52 DIGTAHAGLVENAAD

-91 YYEPAATSFASE
+91 YYEPASTSFASE
-103 MRMQGTQKALE
+103 MRKQGTQRAVE
-114 VGLDRAAE
+114 VGLERAE
-122 EAQKNAEAAQNRYN
+122 EEARKNAENAQKRYN
-136 SAVAAAKQRQAQ
+136 NAVAAAKQRQQ
-148 QAAKA
+148 EAAAARA

-166 TNEREVLNSEA
+166 TNEREVLNSES

-189 LTNARTKDLQ
+189 LTAARIADMQ
-199 AQLGDR
+199 AKQGNG
-205 GVDDWNIKK
+205 GVTDWNIKE
-214 QRSYATSVV
+214 QRKKATSATKQKFGVSDDKWNKMS
-223 KEEFPEL
+223 KE
-230 FANWEN
+230 
-236 KTQAEK
+236 EK
-242 DAVWARL
+242 DAFWART
-249 DVGNRWT
+249 DVGNYWT
-256 ELYMIEDFKRRG
+256 EQYMIADFKRRG
-268 GGEKMI
+268 DGGMMV
-274 ESFNDIHN
+274 ESFNDIHS

-293 STVAELDQHVFETLA
+293 STVSKLDQHVFETLVPIA
-308 PVANA
+308 SPV
-313 ADVKDWKFDNI
+313 DVKDWKFDNI
-324 KNSIEKSNLD
+324 KKSIENSNLD

-342 AAMNSIGKD
+342 AAMNAIGKD
-351 QFERLWKGYHNKDLE
+351 QFERLWKGYSNKDLE
-366 IDENGAMKHAGST
+366 IGDDGMLKHAGST
-379 VGYNGITGNSNPK
+379 IGYNGLNGNNNPK
-392 YTYNGKSE
+392 YTYNGKSD
-400 SVGFAIK
+400 SIGFAIK
-407 AIYSS
+407 AIYNS
-412 FAGNVENLE
+412 FAGNVENIE
-421 NMSHPDWV
+421 NMSAPDWM
-429 GSIDYIDNFSFT
+429 GSVNYIDNISFT
-441 RPQDGLTVSQ
+441 SPQTGLSVDQ
-451 MADELFG
+451 RADELFTN
-458 DAFQVDWSS
+458 AFGVDWSS
-467 INALSKLQEEHP
+467 ISALAKLQEEHP
-479 DDFEYLLN
+479 DDFNYLLN
-487 QSSYILASGSAPF
+487 QSSYILASGGAPF

-513 GKYWSVNDEDSP
+513 GKYWSVNDENSP

-549 DLNRFISLYSD
+549 DLNRFIELYSD

-567 ATDENVEALNKYYS
+567 ATEENKEALNKYYS
-581 SYQTTLS
+581 SYQTSLA

-595 RQGTRVD
+595 RYGTKVD
-602 ENIYSS
+602 ENIYSAVLS
-608 MLAMR
+608 MR
-613 DGADLSKLR
+613 DGADLSKLH

-636 ELKAWFNS
+636 ELSAWFNS
-644 FSEDAQYNGYA
+644 FNEDAQYNGYA

-660 TRGIKGRYY
+660 TRGLKGRYY
-669 IYNEEL
+669 IYDDKMN
-675 GGITSVTGTQN
+675 GVASVTERQN

-697 SSSEN
+697 SGSDN

-720 NLFLDSQMKAGKIQT
+720 NLFLDSQMKSGKIKT

-740 DEVSIGDS
+740 DEVSLGDS
-748 IANMMLDSARGTA
+748 LANQMLNSARGTA
-761 TMFGAGGKLLF
+761 TMIGAAGTFMWGFLT
-772 GILFNDKQSRIDAGK
+772 GQDKVISDAGK
-787 MWDEM
+787 IWDEM

-808 RTDATLFNKY
+808 RTDATLFNNY
-818 TQEVRRNQRTNLN
+818 TEDVRKMQRSNLN

-839 LDYFDPSNTY
+839 IDYFDPNNTY

-858 SKGEVIAYTDNSY
+858 SKGEVISYTDNSY
-871 FHKDSWKGFTDTMAD
+871 FHKDDWKGFTDTMAG
-886 MAGFIIEATMEYVAT
+886 MAGFIAEATMELLAT
-901 AGLGNMMQAGK
+901 AGIGTAVKAGK
-912 AAFSGTAAGIK
+912 LALKGTNVGVKI
-923 LSQAKNALANYL
+923 SQAKNALANYL

-945 QAHKI
+945 QAHRL

-956 VMKASEVLGSPTM
+956 VRKASEVLGNPIM
-969 TNYFINN
+969 TSYLINN
-976 INDLAKVNE
+976 TDDLTRIGDELARHLATARAKM
-985 ALAKQAAIASG
+985 AA
-996 GKQITKEAAKGAAK
+996 KEAAKSAAK
-1010 GAAASLGDDAVKLG
+1010 GAAASFGDDAVKLG
-1024 EKAAQTIGNSAD
+1024 EKATQTIGNSAD
-1036 NVLGEGAKAVAGAAD
+1036 NVLGEGAKAVAESAD
-1051 DFTDDM
+1051 DVPDELLGAYFD
-1057 LKSYLDN
+1057 Y

-1069 EKVIAQN
+1069 EKAAAQKT
-1076 ALDTLTQYKNLSD
+1076 LDTLTQYKNLSN

-1094 LEEAAKVYKTQ
+1094 LEEAAKTYKTQ
-1105 FAIDRMYMSIVD
+1105 FAIDRMYMSIAD
-1117 DVDFV
+1117 DVDGV
-1122 ARTAAQKL
+1122 ARTVAQKL

-1138 DNLNFGSMLG
+1138 DNLNFGKMLG
-1148 RGASGIIDD
+1148 RGASGVIDD

-1164 RAAVNVSLSEATGIG
+1164 RAAVNVSLSEATGIS

-1199 STRGSNRLVTNDIT
+1199 STRGSNKLVTNDIT

-1219 NFYSLSDDVS
+1219 NLYSLSDDVS

-1278 LRSNEFWRDRISDY
+1278 LRRSEFWRDRIADY
-1292 TRDIM
+1292 SRDIM
-1297 QGYYNPHL
+1297 QGYYDPQL

-1312 YVSVEEYVTDPTQ
+1312 YTSIEEYVTDPTQ
-1325 WIMGAVFDLGMTGA
+1325 WLMGSVFDLGMSGA
-1339 RKGISSLRLSTVNR
+1339 RKAISSIKLSSVNR
-1353 KLDKLVSEV
+1353 KLDKLVSEIDA
-1362 GQSKGVENDS
+1362 SKGVENDS

-1378 LRKMNGLKLEAD
+1378 LRKMNSLKLEAD
-1390 RLTNKVFDGSINYNK
+1390 RLTNKVFDGGISYNK
-1405 VHAATTNIEKQ
+1405 VHSATTNIEKQ

-1428 DLTKSLNFM
+1428 DLTKSLDFM
-1437 SDNIAQAAKDSN
+1437 SENIKQAAKDST
-1449 ALDRFKSFTGFGQTK
+1449 ALDRFKAFTGFGQTK
-1464 IMSAA
+1464 VMSAT

-1506 CPNVRKLTSKQY
+1506 CPNVKKLTSKQY
-1518 QDALINA
+1518 QDAFINA
-1525 WDNTIGTTDFARR
+1525 WDNTIGTTDFAKQ
-1538 FGEGSLVK
+1538 FGANSLVK

-1567 FAKGQEIVWNAFYD
+1567 FARGQEIVWNAFYD
-1581 ELAKMKNQLEGVI
+1581 ELAKMKNQLEGVV

-1665 PTRPRDTMDMA
+1665 PTRQRDTMDMS
-1676 QIISDIK
+1676 QIVSDIK

-1700 AKNRGEGEVEF
+1700 AKNRGEPETEF
-1711 KTVPYNE
+1711 KSVPYNE

-1760 NIRMGNEATAKATE
+1760 NIRMGNETAAKSIE
-1774 AAKYYKNLKEG
+1774 AAKYYNNLKEG
-1785 YSKTE
+1785 YSKSA
-1790 SAKMSPLDIYNS
+1790 SAKMTYADVESSIKDAKDII
-1802 VDEAKEAVLGKNS
+1802 LGKDS
-1815 KEIARNNAKIDS
+1815 KEIAKNRAKINS
-1827 QKTRLRKTIS
+1827 QKTKLRKTIS
-1837 SSDQFKSIANYM
+1837 NSDQFKSIANYM

-1867 STMTSDIKAV
+1867 STTTSDIKAV

-1907 KTALKDLGQLD
+1907 KTALKDLNQLD
-1918 DRTINFGDVDLNYD
+1918 GRTINFGDVDLNYS

-1947 TQRAIDRIDASKN
+1947 TQRAIDNINASK
-1960 ITPKLALDELEEFMS
+1960 KLSPELTLDELEFMS
-1975 RQNALLSQMD
+1975 RQNAVLSQMD
-1985 NATTTKTINEP
+1985 NVNTTNVINESVQAGTFEAP
-1996 AQTGANVEIFKG
+1996 RADLATIKFSHLDDKRPDELRVVLMDDNKTVNKY
-2008 NWTANDV
+2008 
-2015 KNSTDK
+2015 KSTDGNVLHTMARNK
-2021 VFLFGDNI
+2021 GDGTI
-2029 EDAKTGYRPTSTQAV
+2029 EFHPKKFMEHY
-2044 IRGEENA
+2044 ENVKSGKSGWNTF
-2051 IGIPT
+2051 ID
-2056 KKNRGTSAAS
+2056 K
-2066 YFTDADFNEFKAGV
+2066 
-2080 DNAIAKAKE
+2080 KAKE
-2089 SGKTIVIPEGGIGT
+2089 AGSANVDTPWSGKKMEWKDGTAKAREFISENSPIDLSNEYGSKDSLATWLQEGRNEAYNGGDADEGVLKRWNSLPKEVKDKISEDPNFSRLWDHYSPAGAMMHLGVDFVFLPDTIDRIY
-2103 GKAQLG
+2103 AD
-2109 KRAPKCF
+2109 
-2116 KYLQDQL
+2116 YLWKN
-2123 DALTAPSTPVQT
+2123 S
-2135 GTYEVSTAG
+2135 
-2144 DKRFSALNA
+2144 
-2153 KFRGDRME
+2153 
-2161 SYRGIKLQGKT
+2161 
-2172 VEQAYQELKGAGKG
+2172 KGAGVADDALRKAKDVVTEVSKSPEDMLTWTLLHERG
-2186 QAPAADSQIGIEV
+2186 HDAPGGYGANLKYSGEGG
-2199 RNAEVVAERKLTKA
+2199 
-2213 EKEAIS
+2213 KEAAANN
-2219 LEEYTGLWRVWA
+2219 WA
-2231 KENPDLIEDL
+2231 YEKFFNKTSPDYIAAHDAAV
-2241 RTKSAGRELTDKF
+2241 K
-2254 AKTDVTQ
+2254 
-2261 AKALTT
+2261 
-2267 ILNETDPLR
+2267 ILN
-2276 DISFTRNSF
+2276 
-2285 TDEIVDSPDDIKEV
+2285 
-2299 VNGSIGVNNLS
+2299 SINTQNPT
-2310 DDAKAALDNYSKL
+2310 AA
-2323 VDSKSEAVRK
+2323 
-2333 TPEYNKL
+2333 
-2340 LQSDEDA
+2340 Q
-2347 DLENY
+2347 
-2352 ERMKASE
+2352 
-2359 AYYSEQGIYSDDEI
+2359 
-2373 LSGEWKTAESEAED
+2373 
-2387 YLFEKV
+2387 
-2393 YSDPEVI
+2393 
-2400 KKRDE
+2400 
-2405 LIETIQNDIKGKRA
+2405 
-2419 AREAGWAQTTQ
+2419 
-2430 PSTSALQRVKVISG
+2430 QRVKVISG
-2444 GQTGVDTIG
+2444 GQTGIDTIDYSS
-2453 LEVGKELG
+2453 
-2461 LETGGTATPGFY
+2461 A
-2473 REKNIDKYTAK
+2473 KNI
-2484 DMAAFGLKEI
+2484 
-2494 DADTQAKGVK
+2494 
-2504 TSKQFYLPRTEQN
+2504 
-2517 VINSDG
+2517 
-2523 TVYFSSNTKSAGYA
+2523 
-2537 ATKRFADASGK
+2537 
-2548 PFILNPT
+2548 
-2555 ASQLREWMSANNVK
+2555 
-2569 TLNIAG
+2569 
-2575 SRGSH
+2575 
-2580 IDDNFSKHVKEVLNT
+2580 
-2595 ALKAPVEYK
+2595 
-2604 PVKSTTISV
+2604 TISA

-2627 NEVSKSDI
+2627 NETSKADI
-2635 TAAIYNMML
+2635 TSTIYNMML
-2644 SKYGDKEFK
+2644 NKYGDKEFK
-2653 GKKTFSSSN
+2653 GTKTFSSSN
-2662 VKKIINQFAYDA
+2662 IKKTINQFAYDA
-2674 YDAVTLD
+2674 YDAIALD

-2691 EVIER
+2691 EVVER
-2696 FNDTFPNTELFFEKD
+2696 FNDTFPNAELFFEKG
-2711 NLESYN
+2711 NFESYN
-2717 ALSSKI
+2717 TLSSKI

-2767 DLDEASVNS
+2767 DLDEASFNS

-2781 RGRSELSLDDK
+2781 RGRSELSIDSK
-2792 VKDLDDEDATFE
+2792 VDDEGATFE
-2804 STIASSADYARDP
+2804 STITSSADYAKDP
-2817 AEVMTENA
+2817 AEVMAENA
-2825 DTAPTREGLNISID
+2825 DTTPTREGLNISID
-2839 VNEGRSAIG
+2839 VNEDRSAIG

-2858 LMSRRKTD
+2858 LMARRKTG

-2871 ADDKKVWATLND
+2871 AANKKTWGVFND
-2883 VITPNYEAVV
+2883 VIKPNYESVV
-2893 NGINAQLPKGKSIKM
+2893 NGINAQLPKGKKLNIAKVVDNS
-2908 VEIENHSNK
+2908 SK

-2931 NGVDSFSIGS
+2931 NGVESFSIGN
-2941 KTYSRQEVDKMIKD
+2941 KIYSRQEVAEMIKN
-2955 GLDGRGA
+2955 GIDGRGV
-2962 IRGMDPDRLRKYIA
+2962 IKSMDPDKLRKYIA
-2976 DNNLEITEPM
+2976 DNKLKITEPM

-2995 EYEKF
+2995 TYKDF
-3000 AKDFLDET
+3000 AKDFLDAT
-3008 KRRTVSGTLV
+3008 NRRTVSGTLV
-3018 SPKDAV
+3018 SPKDAI
-3024 NNILASSL
+3024 NNILSSSL
-3032 DVNNRPLNFDAG
+3032 DVNNRPLNFDAS

-3050 DAPYSSA
+3050 DAPYSSTRA
-3057 RTNAEMKFPD
+3057 NSAMKFPD
-3067 ADGSIAEVNIVY
+3067 ADGGVAEVNIVY
-3079 DYGTGSEGTTGTATY
+3079 DYGTGSEGTTGTASY
-3094 WYEKTTADGDI
+3094 WYEKTTADGDV
-3105 VRYDSEE
+3105 VRYDTEE

-3118 APNVSADDIRFAMKD
+3118 APNVSADDIRFAMND
-3133 AGYDLSVGDNM
+3133 AGYDLNIGEKM
-3144 ELETD
+3144 EPVTD
-3149 WFYHGDK
+3149 WFYHGDRS
-3156 HTRRGI
+3156 TRRGI
-3162 DNVGPDYEDWQINN
+3162 DNVGPDYEDWQIDN
-3176 ANIGSAKVS
+3176 ANVGSAKMS
-3185 DRTPSSDVRRIN
+3185 NKTSSSDARRIN

-3204 DVTPLTAKE
+3204 DVTPLTAE
-3213 KRMYKK
+3213 EERMYKQ
-3219 IISYKFPY
+3219 IISSKFPY
-3227 DSLSAEYKAV
+3227 DNLSAEYKAV
-3237 YDKAKKIEKYNNLLM
+3237 YDKAKNIEKYNRLIA
-3252 AKRVATSKTASA
+3252 AKRASASKTISA

-3273 ETTYT
+3273 ESTYA
-3278 YNITKSSIKIENAL
+3278 YNNTKSSIEIENAL
-3292 YGKDGKS
+3292 YGKNGKP

-3306 ELARDNARRKLK
+3306 NLTRDNARMKLK
-3318 RDSDYYKA
+3318 RDSDYYEA
-3326 TSGLVA
+3326 TADIIA
-3332 GLYEMD
+3332 GLREMD
-3338 DPAAMRKSIASA
+3338 GSPEMKASIISA
-3350 LEDVK
+3350 LENVK
-3355 GDFRKTN
+3355 SDFRKSNT
-3362 NKAIYG
+3362 G
-3368 DIDELVDETIYQLNK
+3368 DISDDIDKLIDETIYQLDK
-3383 KYASKDELVEELIQ
+3383 KYANKDELVEELIQ

-3414 MKRGT
+3414 MKRGA
-3419 GQTIININN
+3419 GQTIINIDNN
-3428 DGPIIVNSDADVS
+3428 GPIIVNSDADVS
-3441 GKISIKQLRESREL
+3441 GKISIKQLREAREL

-3467 DVVNSH
+3467 DVVNSR

-3486 TDGYTKKQL
+3486 TDGYSKKQL

-3549 WQEKAY
+3549 WQERAY
-3555 ELATSLSNFNKLMQ
+3555 KLATSLSEFNKLMQ
-3569 DLHLA
+3569 DIHLA
-3574 GGIGQYNAFTLRN
+3574 GGVGQYNAFTLRN
-3587 ALTMLWQDPWN
+3587 ALTMLWQDPIG
-3598 GTRALFTNFRNA
+3598 GTKALFTNFRNA
-3610 KDNDSVIKF
+3610 RDNDSVIKF
-3619 FINNSDKLLKYAI
+3619 FINNSEKLLKYAI
-3632 DSGDFSAINKFAP
+3632 DSGDFSTINKFAP
-3645 MFTMREET
+3645 MFTMRDET
-3653 VGKGLVTSTIE
+3653 VGKGFFTSAIE
-3664 AIMDIPS
+3664 SVMDIPS
-3671 TIAESQSKIAGI
+3671 TIAESESKIAGFGK
-3683 RAAVSNIYVEMF
+3683 AMSNVYAEMF
-3695 HNPTFARWTLI
+3695 NNPTFARWTLI
-3706 ADADLRMRNYEHAR
+3706 ADADLRMRNYDKAKK
-3720 RYVNRLALQ
+3720 YVNRIARS
-3729 FNLTDEDFEKMDG
+3729 FNLTDEDFETMDG

-3757 LRTEMYWKPQNFVKS
+3757 LRTEMFWRPQDFVKS
-3772 KFSAKKFLEVEAAAN
+3772 KFNAKKFLAVEEAAN

-3829 GSVVASIYNVPRMNA
+3829 GSVAASIYNVPRVNM
-3844 QLSTKTSLNMAASRF
+3844 QLASKQSLNLAASRF
-3859 AGQGNRNEAITL
+3859 AGGGNRNEAITL
-3871 VGIAALAHAWNTYIG
+3871 IGIAALAHAWNTYIG

-3895 EDDERAQQGKFSGI
+3895 EDDERAKQGRFSGI

-3929 GKFNPQHAYSVDPAF
+3929 GKFNPQNANSLDPAF

-3958 ALMNPNAAHISPQ
+3958 ALINPNAAHISPQ
-3971 RNDFGFQN
+3971 RNDFGLQN
-3979 LQIGEWKFGR
+3979 LQIGDWKFGR
-3989 GVEGA
+3989 GIEGA

-4007 KAAYEVFNNNTYF
+4007 KAAYEVLNNNTYF

-4038 YDPGRN
+4038 YDPGRS
-4044 FMASVAH
+4044 FMASIAH

-4058 LEGNGVFGAGSNKWV
+4058 LEGDLLGAGSNRWV

-4093 TKGLKMGK
+4093 TKGLKIGK
-4101 KGKWQDRTGTVSGSG
+4101 KGKWQDKTGTVSGSG
-4116 LIQHE
+4116 LFQHE

-4130 DGEYFEALSGAME
+4130 DGDYFEALSGAME

-4169 AKKEYERAIE
+4169 AKKEYERDIE
-4179 GASVAEKDEAF
+4179 GASVEEKDKAF
-4190 ARFASKAVE
+4190 AKFASKAVE

-4247 LKQELRMVEG
+4247 LKQELRMADG

-4270 IAAGMSPE
+4270 IADGMSPE
-4278 EAAETWNKHLTA
+4278 EAADKWNKHLTA
-4290 LKEAQMREYKA
+4290 LKEAQMKEYKA

-4318 FDSTDFMYDKF
+4318 FDSTDFMYDKL

-4340 YAEIKGK
+4340 YTEIKGK
-4347 LESSVG
+4347 LESPVG

-4362 TYYEGLIDD
+4362 SYYEGLIDE

-4384 YNDYVTDVIAPYVEE
+4384 YNDYVTDVISPYVEE

-4427 DQYYNGK
+4427 DQYYRGK

-4439 YLRNKL
+4439 YLKNKL
-4445 GIGWANAKHPEYNK
+4445 GIGWANAKHPEYNE

-4466 VQENLNKVA
+4466 VKENLNKVA
-4475 KALAKGQISSAKALV
+4475 NALAKGQVSSAKALV
-4490 DNALVQLRKGY
+4490 DNALLQLRKGY
-4501 MHASP
+4501 VHAAP
-4506 ADYDK
+4506 VDYDK

>member
-1 MDKNT
+1 MDENT
-6 NQPSTT
+6 NQQPNT

-18 SLTPGQDNVANN
+18 SLTPGQDNIASNN
-30 NIPTLPNIDENTPL
+30 LPTLPNIDENTPL
-44 GDITKQYT
+44 NDITKQYT
-52 DVGSAYTGLVENAAD
+52 DIGTAHAGLVENAAD

-91 YYEPAATSFASE
+91 YYEPASTSFASE
-103 MRMQGTQKALE
+103 MRKQGTQRAVE
-114 VGLDRAAE
+114 VGLERAE
-122 EAQKNAEAAQNRYN
+122 EEARKNAEAAQKRYN
-136 SAVAAAKQRQAQ
+136 NAVAAARQRQQ
-148 QAAKA
+148 EAAAARA

-189 LTNARTKDLQ
+189 LTAARIADMQ
-199 AQLGDR
+199 AKQGNG
-205 GVDDWNIKK
+205 GVTDWNIKE
-214 QRSYATSVV
+214 QRKKATSATKQKFGVSDDKWNKMS
-223 KEEFPEL
+223 KE
-230 FANWEN
+230 
-236 KTQAEK
+236 EK
-242 DAVWARL
+242 DAFWART
-249 DVGNRWT
+249 DVGNYWT
-256 ELYMIEDFKRRG
+256 EQYMIADFKRRG
-268 GGEKMI
+268 DGGMMV
-274 ESFNDIHN
+274 ESFNDIHS

-293 STVAELDQHVFETLA
+293 STVSKLDQHVFETLV
-308 PVANA
+308 PVASPV
-313 ADVKDWKFDNI
+313 DVKDWKFDNI
-324 KNSIEKSNLD
+324 KKSIENSDLD

-351 QFERLWKGYHNKDLE
+351 QFERLWKGYANKDLD
-366 IDENGAMKHAGST
+366 IGDDGMLKHAGST
-379 VGYNGITGNSNPK
+379 IGYNGLNGKNNPK

-400 SVGFAIK
+400 SIGFAIK
-407 AIYSS
+407 AIYNS
-412 FAGNVENLE
+412 FAGNVENIE
-421 NMSHPDWV
+421 NMSAPDWM
-429 GSIDYIDNFSFT
+429 GSVNYIDNFSFSS
-441 RPQDGLTVSQ
+441 PQTGLSVDQ
-451 MADELFG
+451 RADELFTN
-458 DAFQVDWSS
+458 AFGVDWSS
-467 INALSKLQEEHP
+467 ISALAKLEEEHP
-479 DDFEYLLN
+479 DDFNYLLN
-487 QSSYILASGSAPF
+487 QASYILASGSAPF

-513 GKYWSVNDEDSP
+513 GKYWSVNDENSP

-549 DLNRFISLYSD
+549 DLNRFIELYSD

-567 ATDENVEALNKYYS
+567 ATDENKEALNKYYS
-581 SYQTTLS
+581 SYQTSLA

-608 MLAMR
+608 ILSMR

-622 IVNPSKPEETISLD
+622 IANPSKPEETISLD
-636 ELKAWFNS
+636 ELIAWFNS
-644 FSEDAQYNGYA
+644 FNEDAQYNGYT

-660 TRGIKGRYY
+660 TRGLKGRYY
-669 IYNEEL
+669 IYNDDL
-675 GGITSVTGTQN
+675 KGVTSVTERQN

-697 SSSEN
+697 SGSDN

-720 NLFLDSQMKAGKIQT
+720 NLFLDSQMKSGKIKT

-740 DEVSIGDS
+740 DEVSLGDS
-748 IANMMLDSARGTA
+748 LANQMLNSARGTA
-761 TMFGAGGKLLF
+761 TMIGAAGTFMWGFLT
-772 GILFNDKQSRIDAGK
+772 GQDKVISDAGK
-787 MWDEM
+787 IWDEM

-808 RTDATLFNKY
+808 RTDATLFNNY
-818 TQEVRRNQRTNLN
+818 TEDVRKMQRSNLN

-839 LDYFDPSNTY
+839 IDYFDPNNTY

-858 SKGEVIAYTDNSY
+858 SKGEVISYTDNSY
-871 FHKDSWKGFTDTMAD
+871 FHKDDWKGFTDTMAG
-886 MAGFIIEATMEYVAT
+886 MAGFVAEATMEALAT
-901 AGLGNMMQAGK
+901 AGIGTAVKAGK
-912 AAFSGTAAGIK
+912 LALKGTSAGVKI
-923 LSQAKNALANYL
+923 SQAKNALANYL

-945 QAHKI
+945 QAHRL

-956 VMKASEVLGSPTM
+956 VRKASEVLGNPTM
-969 TNYFINN
+969 TNYLINN
-976 INDLAKVNE
+976 IDDLSKVTE
-985 ALAKQAAIASG
+985 GLAKQAAVASG
-996 GKQITKEAAKGAAK
+996 KTAAKEAAGNVAK
-1010 GAAASLGDDAVKLG
+1010 EAVASFGDDAVKLG
-1024 EKAAQTIGNSAD
+1024 EKATQTISNSAD
-1036 NVLGEGAKAVAGAAD
+1036 NVLGEGAKAVAESAD
-1051 DFTDDM
+1051 NFTDDM

-1064 VATSE
+1064 VATGE
-1069 EKVIAQN
+1069 EKAAAQN
-1076 ALDTLTQYKNLSD
+1076 TLDTLTQYKNLSD

-1094 LEEAAKVYKTQ
+1094 LEEAAKTYKTQ
-1105 FAIDRMYMSIVD
+1105 FAIDRMYMSIAD
-1117 DVDFV
+1117 DVDGV
-1122 ARTAAQKL
+1122 ARTVAQKL

-1138 DNLNFGSMLG
+1138 DNLNFGKMLG
-1148 RGASGIIDD
+1148 RGASGVIDD

-1164 RAAVNVSLSEATGIG
+1164 RAAVNVSLSEATGIS
-1179 VERIMSLEDDTARL
+1179 VKRIMSLEDDTARL

-1199 STRGSNRLVTNDIT
+1199 STRGSNKLVTNDIT

-1219 NFYSLSDDVS
+1219 NLYSLSDDVS

-1249 QRAGKAL
+1249 QRANKAL

-1278 LRSNEFWRDRISDY
+1278 LRRSEFWRDRIADY
-1292 TRDIM
+1292 SRDIM
-1297 QGYYNPHL
+1297 QGYYNPQL

-1312 YVSVEEYVTDPTQ
+1312 YTSIEEYVTDPTQ
-1325 WIMGAVFDLGMTGA
+1325 WLMGSVFDIGMSGA
-1339 RKGISSLRLSTVNR
+1339 RKAISSIKLSSVNR
-1353 KLDKLVSEV
+1353 KLDKLVSQID
-1362 GQSKGVENDS
+1362 QSKGVENDS

-1378 LRKMNGLKLEAD
+1378 LRKMNSLKLEAD
-1390 RLTNKVFDGSINYNK
+1390 RLTNKVFDGGISYNK
-1405 VHAATTNIEKQ
+1405 VHSATTNIEKQ

-1428 DLTKSLNFM
+1428 DLTKSLDFM
-1437 SDNIAQAAKDSN
+1437 SENIKQAAKDST
-1449 ALDRFKSFTGFGQTK
+1449 ALDRFKAFTGFGQTK
-1464 IMSAA
+1464 VMSAT

-1506 CPNVRKLTSKQY
+1506 SPNVKKLTSKQY
-1518 QDALINA
+1518 KDAFINA
-1525 WDNTIGTTDFARR
+1525 WDNTIGTTDFAKQ
-1538 FGEGSLVK
+1538 FGANSLVK

-1567 FAKGQEIVWNAFYD
+1567 FARGQEIVWNAFYD
-1581 ELAKMKNQLEGVI
+1581 ELAKMKSQLEGVV

-1665 PTRPRDTMDMA
+1665 PTRQRDTMDMA
-1676 QIISDIK
+1676 QIVSDIK

-1700 AKNRGEGEVEF
+1700 AKNRGEPEVEF
-1711 KTVPYNE
+1711 KSVPYNE

-1760 NIRMGNEATAKATE
+1760 NIRMGNETAAKSIE
-1774 AAKYYKNLKEG
+1774 AAKYYNNLKEG
-1785 YSKTE
+1785 YSKSA
-1790 SAKMSPLDIYNS
+1790 SAKMTYADVESSINDAKDII
-1802 VDEAKEAVLGKNS
+1802 LGKDS
-1815 KEIARNNAKIDS
+1815 KEIVKNRAKINS
-1827 QKTRLRKTIS
+1827 QKTKLRKTIS
-1837 SSDQFKSIANYM
+1837 NSDQFKSIANYM

-1867 STMTSDIKAV
+1867 STMTSDIKAA

-1907 KTALKDLGQLD
+1907 KTALKDLNQLD
-1918 DRTINFGDVDLNYD
+1918 GRTINFGDVDLNYS

-1947 TQRAIDRIDASKN
+1947 TQRAIDNINASK
-1960 ITPKLALDELEEFMS
+1960 KLSPELTFGELEFMS

-1985 NATTTKTINEP
+1985 NVNTTKVINESVQ
-1996 AQTGANVEIFKG
+1996 ATVGANNKQVDLATIKFSHLDDKRPDELRVVLMDDSKTV
-2008 NWTANDV
+2008 N
-2015 KNSTDK
+2015 KYKSTDGNILHTMARNK
-2021 VFLFGDNI
+2021 GDGTIEFHPKEFMKHYENVKSGKSGWNI
-2029 EDAKTGYRPTSTQAV
+2029 SIDK
-2044 IRGEENA
+2044 
-2051 IGIPT
+2051 
-2056 KKNRGTSAAS
+2056 
-2066 YFTDADFNEFKAGV
+2066 
-2080 DNAIAKAKE
+2080 KAKE
-2089 SGKTIVIPEGGIGT
+2089 AGSANVDTPWSGKKMEWREGT
-2103 GKAQLG
+2103 
-2109 KRAPKCF
+2109 
-2116 KYLQDQL
+2116 
-2123 DALTAPSTPVQT
+2123 
-2135 GTYEVSTAG
+2135 
-2144 DKRFSALNA
+2144 
-2153 KFRGDRME
+2153 
-2161 SYRGIKLQGKT
+2161 
-2172 VEQAYQELKGAGKG
+2172 
-2186 QAPAADSQIGIEV
+2186 
-2199 RNAEVVAERKLTKA
+2199 
-2213 EKEAIS
+2213 
-2219 LEEYTGLWRVWA
+2219 
-2231 KENPDLIEDL
+2231 
-2241 RTKSAGRELTDKF
+2241 
-2254 AKTDVTQ
+2254 
-2261 AKALTT
+2261 AKAREFISENSPIDLS
-2267 ILNETDPLR
+2267 NEYG
-2276 DISFTRNSF
+2276 SK
-2285 TDEIVDSPDDIKEV
+2285 DS
-2299 VNGSIGVNNLS
+2299 L
-2310 DDAKAALDNYSKL
+2310 A
-2323 VDSKSEAVRK
+2323 
-2333 TPEYNKL
+2333 TW
-2340 LQSDEDA
+2340 LQEG
-2347 DLENY
+2347 
-2352 ERMKASE
+2352 RSE
-2359 AYYSEQGIYSDDEI
+2359 AYNGGDADEGVLKRWNSLPEEVKDKISEDPNFSRLWDHYSPAGAMMHLGVDFVYLPDTIDRMYADYLWKNSKGMGVADDALRKAKDVIAEVSKSPEDM
-2373 LSGEWKTAESEAED
+2373 LTWTLLHERGHDAPGGYGANLKYSGEGGKEAAANNWAYEKFFDKTSPDYIAAHDAAVKILGNMNTNPIKSGRIDFSYGKSAQPNITEKTTFDAVKSGKRTSTTRLASQHADYWQDLKVGDIVEFKNKGDTDSVLVRVTKAPEWIDPAKMSTAEYDALLQKEGWT
-2387 YLFEKV
+2387 
-2393 YSDPEVI
+2393 
-2400 KKRDE
+2400 KKAFDE
-2405 LIETIQNDIKGKRA
+2405 LITNKVKSGDK
-2419 AREAGWAQTTQ
+2419 
-2430 PSTSALQRVKVISG
+2430 ALQF
-2444 GQTGVDTIG
+2444 
-2453 LEVGKELG
+2453 EYELV
-2461 LETGGTATPGFY
+2461 
-2473 REKNIDKYTAK
+2473 N
-2484 DMAAFGLKEI
+2484 
-2494 DADTQAKGVK
+2494 
-2504 TSKQFYLPRTEQN
+2504 
-2517 VINSDG
+2517 
-2523 TVYFSSNTKSAGYA
+2523 
-2537 ATKRFADASGK
+2537 K
-2548 PFILNPT
+2548 P
-2555 ASQLREWMSANNVK
+2555 AQ
-2569 TLNIAG
+2569 
-2575 SRGSH
+2575 
-2580 IDDNFSKHVKEVLNT
+2580 
-2595 ALKAPVEYK
+2595 
-2604 PVKSTTISV
+2604 STTISA

-2627 NEVSKSDI
+2627 DESSKADI
-2635 TAAIYNMML
+2635 TSTIYNMML
-2644 SKYGDKEFK
+2644 NKYGDKEFK

-2662 VKKIINQFAYDA
+2662 IKKTINQFAYDA
-2674 YDAVTLD
+2674 YDAIALD

-2691 EVIER
+2691 EVVER
-2696 FNDTFPNTELFFEKD
+2696 FNDTFPNAELFFEKG

-2717 ALSSKI
+2717 TLSSKI

-2767 DLDEASVNS
+2767 DLDEASFNS
-2776 ERLTN
+2776 ERITN
-2781 RGRSELSLDDK
+2781 RGRSELSIDNRVDAG
-2792 VKDLDDEDATFE
+2792 DEGATFE
-2804 STIASSADYARDP
+2804 STIASSADYAKDP
-2817 AEVMTENA
+2817 AAIMAENA
-2825 DTAPTREGLNISID
+2825 DTIPTRDGLNISID
-2839 VNEGRSAIG
+2839 VNEDRSAIG

-2858 LMSRRKTD
+2858 LMARRKTD

-2871 ADDKKVWATLND
+2871 AANKKTWGVFND
-2883 VITPNYEAVV
+2883 VIKPNYESVV
-2893 NGINAQLPKGKSIKM
+2893 NGINAQLPKGKKLNIAKVVDNS
-2908 VEIENHSNK
+2908 SK
-2917 MSDANWLRITKQFD
+2917 MSDSNWLRITKQFD
-2931 NGVDSFSIGS
+2931 NGVESFSIGN
-2941 KTYSRQEVDKMIKD
+2941 KIYSRQEVAEMIKN
-2955 GLDGRGA
+2955 GIDGRGA
-2962 IRGMDPDRLRKYIA
+2962 IKSMNPDKLRKHIA
-2976 DNNLEITEPM
+2976 DNKLKITEPM

-2995 EYEKF
+2995 TYKDF
-3000 AKDFLDET
+3000 AEDFLDAT
-3008 KRRTVSGTLV
+3008 NRRTVSGTLV

-3024 NNILASSL
+3024 NNILSSSL
-3032 DVNNRPLNFDAG
+3032 DVNNRPLNFDAS

-3050 DAPYSSA
+3050 DAPYSSTGA
-3057 RTNAEMKFPD
+3057 KSGMKFPD
-3067 ADGSIAEVNIVY
+3067 ADGGVAEVNIVY
-3079 DYGTGSEGTTGTATY
+3079 DYGTGSEGTTGTASY
-3094 WYEKTTADGDI
+3094 WYEKTTTDGDV

-3118 APNVSADDIRFAMKD
+3118 APNVSADDIRFAMND
-3133 AGYDLSVGDNM
+3133 AGYDLNIGEKM
-3144 ELETD
+3144 EPVTD
-3149 WFYHGDK
+3149 WFYHGDRS
-3156 HTRRGI
+3156 TRRGI
-3162 DNVGPDYEDWQINN
+3162 DNVGPDYEDWQIDN
-3176 ANIGSAKVS
+3176 ANVGSAKMS
-3185 DRTPSSDVRRIN
+3185 NKTSSSDARRIN

-3204 DVTPLTAKE
+3204 DVTPLTAE
-3213 KRMYKK
+3213 EERMYKQ
-3219 IISYKFPY
+3219 IISSKFPY
-3227 DSLSAEYKAV
+3227 DNLSAEYKVV
-3237 YDKAKKIEKYNNLLM
+3237 YDKAKKIEKYNSLLV
-3252 AKRVATSKTASA
+3252 AKRTSASKAISA

-3273 ETTYT
+3273 ESTYA
-3278 YNITKSSIKIENAL
+3278 YNNTKSSIEIENAL
-3292 YGKDGKS
+3292 YGKDGKP

-3306 ELARDNARRKLK
+3306 NLTRDNARMKLK
-3318 RDSDYYKA
+3318 RDSDYYEA
-3326 TSGLVA
+3326 TADIIA
-3332 GLYEMD
+3332 GLRDMDGSPEMK
-3338 DPAAMRKSIASA
+3338 ASIISA
-3350 LEDVK
+3350 LENVK
-3355 GDFRKTN
+3355 NDFRKSNT
-3362 NKAIYG
+3362 G
-3368 DIDELVDETIYQLNK
+3368 DISDDIDKLIDETIYQLDK
-3383 KYASKDELVEELIQ
+3383 KYANKDELVEELIQ

-3414 MKRGT
+3414 MKRGA
-3419 GQTIININN
+3419 GQTIISIDNN
-3428 DGPIIVNSDADVS
+3428 GPIIVNSDADVS

-3455 VAMKKDNKTIIG
+3455 VAMKKDKKPVIDDIANR
-3467 DVVNSH
+3467 H

-3486 TDGYTKKQL
+3486 TDGYSKKQL

-3549 WQEKAY
+3549 WQERAY
-3555 ELATSLSNFNKLMQ
+3555 KLATSLSEFNKLMQ
-3569 DLHLA
+3569 DIHLA
-3574 GGIGQYNAFTLRN
+3574 GGVGQYNAFTLRN
-3587 ALTMLWQDPWN
+3587 ALTMLWQDPIG

-3610 KDNDSVIKF
+3610 RDNDSVIKF
-3619 FINNSDKLLKYAI
+3619 FINNSEKLLKYAM
-3632 DSGDFSAINKFAP
+3632 DSGDFSTINKFAP
-3645 MFTMREET
+3645 MFTMRDET
-3653 VGKGLVTSTIE
+3653 VGKGFFTSAIE
-3664 AIMDIPS
+3664 SVMDIPS
-3671 TIAESQSKIAGI
+3671 TIAESESKLAGFGK
-3683 RAAVSNIYVEMF
+3683 AMSNVYAEMF
-3695 HNPTFARWTLI
+3695 NNPTFARWTLI
-3706 ADADLRMRNYEHAR
+3706 ADADLRMRNYDKAKKYVDRIAR
-3720 RYVNRLALQ
+3720 S
-3729 FNLTDEDFEKMDG
+3729 FNLTDEDFETMDG

-3757 LRTEMYWKPQNFVKS
+3757 LRTEMFWRPQDFVKS
-3772 KFSAKKFLEVEAAAN
+3772 KFNAKKFLAVEEAAN

-3829 GSVVASIYNVPRMNA
+3829 GSVAASIYNVPRVNM
-3844 QLSTKTSLNMAASRF
+3844 QLASKQSLNLAASRF
-3859 AGQGNRNEAITL
+3859 AGGGNRNEAITL
-3871 VGIAALAHAWNTYIG
+3871 IGIAALAHAWNTYIG

-3895 EDDERAQQGKFSGI
+3895 EDDERAKQGKFSGI

-3929 GKFNPQHAYSVDPAF
+3929 GKFNPQQANSLDPAF

-3958 ALMNPNAAHISPQ
+3958 ALINPNAAHISPQ

-3979 LQIGEWKFGR
+3979 LQIGDWKFGR
-3989 GVEGA
+3989 GIEGA

-4007 KAAYEVFNNNTYF
+4007 KAAYEVLNNNTYF

-4038 YDPGRN
+4038 YDPGRS
-4044 FMASVAH
+4044 FMASIAH

-4058 LEGNGVFGAGSNKWV
+4058 LEGDLLGAGSNRWV

-4093 TKGLKMGK
+4093 TKGLKIGK
-4101 KGKWQDRTGTVSGSG
+4101 KGKWQDKTGTVSGSG
-4116 LIQHE
+4116 LLQHE

-4130 DGEYFEALSGAME
+4130 DGDYFEALSGAME

-4169 AKKEYERAIE
+4169 AKKEYERDIE
-4179 GASVAEKDEAF
+4179 GASVEEKDKAF
-4190 ARFASKAVE
+4190 AKFASKAVE

-4247 LKQELRMVEG
+4247 LKQELRMADG

-4278 EAAETWNKHLTA
+4278 EAAEKWNKHLTA
-4290 LKEAQMREYKA
+4290 LKEAQMKEYKA

-4318 FDSTDFMYDKF
+4318 FDSTDFMYDKLS
-4329 AAEDATISKKI
+4329 AEDATISKKI
-4340 YAEIKGK
+4340 YTEIKGK
-4347 LESSVG
+4347 LESPVG

-4362 TYYEGLIDD
+4362 SYYEGLIDE

-4384 YNDYVTDVIAPYVEE
+4384 YNDYVTDVISPYVEE
-4399 YGGAVFNNAY
+4399 YGGAIFNDAY
-4409 WDGDNVSNHFGEY
+4409 WDGDNMSNHFGEY

-4427 DQYYNGK
+4427 DQYYSGK

-4439 YLRNKL
+4439 YLKNKL
-4445 GIGWANAKHPEYNK
+4445 GIGWANAKHPEYNE

-4466 VQENLNKVA
+4466 VKENLNKVA
-4475 KALAKGQISSAKALV
+4475 NALAKGQISSAKALV
-4490 DNALVQLRKGY
+4490 DNALLQLRKGY
-4501 MHASP
+4501 IHAAP
-4506 ADYDK
+4506 VDYDK

>member
-1 MDKNT
+1 MDENT
-6 NQPSTT
+6 NQQPNT

-18 SLTPGQDNVANN
+18 SLTPGQDNIASNN
-30 NIPTLPNIDENTPL
+30 LPTLPNIDEKTPL
-44 GDITKQYT
+44 NDITKQYT
-52 DVGSAYTGLVENAAD
+52 DIGTAHAGLVENAAD

-91 YYEPAATSFASE
+91 YYEPASTSFASE
-103 MRMQGTQKALE
+103 MRKQGTQRAVE
-114 VGLDRAAE
+114 VGLERAE
-122 EAQKNAEAAQNRYN
+122 EEAKKNAEAAQKRYN
-136 SAVAAAKQRQAQ
+136 NAVAAAKQRQQ
-148 QAAKA
+148 EAAAARA

-158 DSSKMPQG
+158 DLSKMPQG
-166 TNEREVLNSEA
+166 TNERELLNSEA
-177 FKKMNDKEREDA
+177 FKKMNDKERKDA
-189 LTNARTKDLQ
+189 LTSIRTLNLQKDLDSKG
-199 AQLGDR
+199 A
-205 GVDDWNIKK
+205 GVKDWNIKED
-214 QRSYATSVV
+214 RNFATSTV
-223 KEEFPEL
+223 KKEFPQL
-230 FANWEN
+230 FANWKN

-242 DAVWARL
+242 DAVWARK

-256 ELYMIEDFKRRG
+256 ELYMIEYFKRRG
-268 GGEKMI
+268 GGKLMV
-274 ESFNDIHN
+274 ESFDDIHN

-293 STVAELDQHVFETLA
+293 STVSKLDQHVFETLV
-308 PVANA
+308 PIANA
-313 ADVKDWKFDNI
+313 PDVKDWKFDNI
-324 KNSIEKSNLD
+324 KKSIENSNLD

-351 QFERLWKGYHNKDLE
+351 QFERLWKGYANKDLD
-366 IDENGAMKHAGST
+366 IGDDGMLKHAGST
-379 VGYNGITGNSNPK
+379 IGYNGLNGNNNPK
-392 YTYNGKSE
+392 YTYNGKSD

-407 AIYSS
+407 AIYNS
-412 FAGNVENLE
+412 FAGNVENME
-421 NMSHPDWV
+421 NMSAPDWM
-429 GSIDYIDNFSFT
+429 GSIDYIDDFSFSS
-441 RPQDGLTVSQ
+441 PQTGLTTDQ
-451 MADELFG
+451 MADELFT
-458 DAFQVDWSS
+458 DAFGVDWSS
-467 INALSKLQEEHP
+467 ISALAKLQEEHP
-479 DDFEYLLN
+479 DDFNYLLN

-513 GKYWSVNDEDSP
+513 GKYWSVNDENSP

-549 DLNRFISLYSD
+549 DLNRFIELYSD

-567 ATDENVEALNKYYS
+567 ATDENKEALNKYYS
-581 SYQTTLS
+581 SYQTSLA

-595 RQGTRVD
+595 RYGTKVD
-602 ENIYSS
+602 ENIYSAVLS
-608 MLAMR
+608 MR
-613 DGADLSKLR
+613 DGADLSKLH

-636 ELKAWFNS
+636 ELSAWFNS
-644 FSEDAQYNGYA
+644 FNEDAQYNGYT

-660 TRGIKGRYY
+660 TRGLKGRYY
-669 IYNEEL
+669 IYDDKMN
-675 GGITSVTGTQN
+675 GVTSVTERQN

-697 SSSEN
+697 SGSKN

-720 NLFLDSQMKAGKIQT
+720 NLFLDSQMKSGKIKT

-748 IANMMLDSARGTA
+748 FANQMLNSARGTA
-761 TMFGAGGKLLF
+761 TMIGAAGTFMWGFLT
-772 GILFNDKQSRIDAGK
+772 GQDKVISEAGK
-787 MWDEM
+787 IWDEM

-808 RTDATLFNKY
+808 RTDATLFNNY
-818 TQEVRRNQRTNLN
+818 TEDVRKMQRSNLN

-839 LDYFDPSNTY
+839 IDYFDPNNTY

-858 SKGEVIAYTDNSY
+858 SKGEVISYTDNSY
-871 FHKDSWKGFTDTMAD
+871 FHKDDWKGFTDTMAG
-886 MAGFIIEATMEYVAT
+886 MAGFVAEGVMEYLAT
-901 AGLGNMMQAGK
+901 AGVGNMIHAGK
-912 AAFSGTAAGIK
+912 LALEGTTAGVK

-945 QAHKI
+945 QAHRL

-956 VMKASEVLGSPTM
+956 VRKASEVLGSPTM
-969 TNYFINN
+969 TNYLINN
-976 INDLAKVNE
+976 IDDLSKVTE
-985 ALAKQAAIASG
+985 GLAKQAAIASG
-996 GKQITKEAAKGAAK
+996 KTAAKEAAGNVAK
-1010 GAAASLGDDAVKLG
+1010 EAVASFGDDAVKLG
-1024 EKAAQTIGNSAD
+1024 EKATQTISNSAD
-1036 NVLGEGAKAVAGAAD
+1036 NVLGEGAKAAAESAD
-1051 DFTDDM
+1051 NFTDDM

-1064 VATSE
+1064 VATGE
-1069 EKVIAQN
+1069 EKAAAQN
-1076 ALDTLTQYKNLSD
+1076 TLDTLTQYKNLSD

-1094 LEEAAKVYKTQ
+1094 LEEAAKTYKTQ
-1105 FAIDRMYMSIVD
+1105 FAIDRMYMSIAD
-1117 DVDFV
+1117 DVDGV

-1138 DNLNFGSMLG
+1138 DNLNFGKMLG
-1148 RGASGIIDD
+1148 RGASGVIDD

-1164 RAAVNVSLSEATGIG
+1164 RAAVNVSLSEATGIS

-1199 STRGSNRLVTNDIT
+1199 STRGSNKLVTNDIT

-1229 KGTIN
+1229 RGTIN

-1249 QRAGKAL
+1249 QRANKVL

-1278 LRSNEFWRDRISDY
+1278 LRRSKFWRDRISDY

-1297 QGYYNPHL
+1297 QGYYSPHL

-1312 YVSVEEYVTDPTQ
+1312 YTSIEEYVTDPTQ
-1325 WIMGAVFDLGMTGA
+1325 WLWGSVFDLSMSGA
-1339 RKGISSLRLSTVNR
+1339 RKAINSIKLSSVNR
-1353 KLDKLVSEV
+1353 KLDKLVS
-1362 GQSKGVENDS
+1362 QIDLSNGVDNDS

-1378 LRKMNGLKLEAD
+1378 LRKMNSLKLEAD
-1390 RLTNKVFDGSINYNK
+1390 RLTNKVFDGSISYNK
-1405 VHAATTNIEKQ
+1405 VHSATTNIEKQ

-1428 DLTKSLNFM
+1428 DLTKSLDFM
-1437 SDNIAQAAKDSN
+1437 SENIKQAAKDST
-1449 ALDRFKSFTGFGQTK
+1449 ALDRFKAFTGFGQTK
-1464 IMSAA
+1464 IMSAT

-1506 CPNVRKLTSKQY
+1506 SPNVKKFTSKQY
-1518 QDALINA
+1518 KDAFINA
-1525 WDNTIGTTDFARR
+1525 WDNTIGTTDFAKQ
-1538 FGEGSLVK
+1538 FGANSLVK

-1567 FAKGQEIVWNAFYD
+1567 FARGQEIVWNAFYD
-1581 ELAKMKNQLEGVI
+1581 ELAKSKSQLEGVV

-1665 PTRPRDTMDMA
+1665 PTRQRDTMDMS
-1676 QIISDIK
+1676 QIVSDIK

-1700 AKNRGEGEVEF
+1700 AKNRGEPEVEL
-1711 KTVPYNE
+1711 KSVPYNE

-1760 NIRMGNEATAKATE
+1760 NIRMGNETTAKSIE
-1774 AAKYYKNLKEG
+1774 AAKYYNNLKEG
-1785 YSKTE
+1785 YSKSA
-1790 SAKMSPLDIYNS
+1790 SAKMTYSDVESSINDAKDII
-1802 VDEAKEAVLGKNS
+1802 LGKDS
-1815 KEIARNNAKIDS
+1815 KEIAKNRAKINS
-1827 QKTRLRKTIS
+1827 QKTKLRKTIS
-1837 SSDQFKSIANYM
+1837 NSDQFKSIANYM

-1867 STMTSDIKAV
+1867 STMTSDIKAA

-1907 KTALKDLGQLD
+1907 KTALKDLNQLD
-1918 DRTINFGDVDLNYD
+1918 GRTINFGDVDLNYS

-1947 TQRAIDRIDASKN
+1947 TQRAIDNINASK
-1960 ITPKLALDELEEFMS
+1960 KLSPELTLGELEFMS
-1975 RQNALLSQMD
+1975 RQNAVLSGMD
-1985 NATTTKTINEP
+1985 NVNTSVTLKQSGNDLAIVKFSHLDDKRPDDLRVVLMDDSKTVNK
-1996 AQTGANVEIFKG
+1996 AK
-2008 NWTANDV
+2008 
-2015 KNSTDK
+2015 STDGNILHTMARNK
-2021 VFLFGDNI
+2021 GDGTI
-2029 EDAKTGYRPTSTQAV
+2029 EFHPKKFMEHY
-2044 IRGEENA
+2044 ENVKS
-2051 IGIPT
+2051 GKSGWNMDGT
-2056 KKNRGTSAAS
+2056 KK
-2066 YFTDADFNEFKAGV
+2066 
-2080 DNAIAKAKE
+2080 AKA
-2089 SGKTIVIPEGGIGT
+2089 
-2103 GKAQLG
+2103 
-2109 KRAPKCF
+2109 
-2116 KYLQDQL
+2116 
-2123 DALTAPSTPVQT
+2123 
-2135 GTYEVSTAG
+2135 
-2144 DKRFSALNA
+2144 
-2153 KFRGDRME
+2153 
-2161 SYRGIKLQGKT
+2161 
-2172 VEQAYQELKGAGKG
+2172 
-2186 QAPAADSQIGIEV
+2186 
-2199 RNAEVVAERKLTKA
+2199 VVAEVSKSPEDMLTWTLLHERGHDAPGGYGA
-2213 EKEAIS
+2213 ELKYSGKGGKEA
-2219 LEEYTGLWRVWA
+2219 TANNWA
-2231 KENPDLIEDL
+2231 YEKFF
-2241 RTKSAGRELTDKF
+2241 DK
-2254 AKTDVTQ
+2254 T
-2261 AKALTT
+2261 
-2267 ILNETDPLR
+2267 
-2276 DISFTRNSF
+2276 
-2285 TDEIVDSPDDIKEV
+2285 SPDYIAAH
-2299 VNGSIGVNNLS
+2299 
-2310 DDAKAALDNYSKL
+2310 DA
-2323 VDSKSEAVRK
+2323 AVK
-2333 TPEYNKL
+2333 
-2340 LQSDEDA
+2340 
-2347 DLENY
+2347 
-2352 ERMKASE
+2352 
-2359 AYYSEQGIYSDDEI
+2359 I
-2373 LSGEWKTAESEAED
+2373 LGNMS
-2387 YLFEKV
+2387 
-2393 YSDPEVI
+2393 P
-2400 KKRDE
+2400 
-2405 LIETIQNDIKGKRA
+2405 
-2419 AREAGWAQTTQ
+2419 TT
-2430 PSTSALQRVKVISG
+2430 TVSA
-2444 GQTGVDTIG
+2444 
-2453 LEVGKELG
+2453 
-2461 LETGGTATPGFY
+2461 
-2473 REKNIDKYTAK
+2473 
-2484 DMAAFGLKEI
+2484 
-2494 DADTQAKGVK
+2494 
-2504 TSKQFYLPRTEQN
+2504 
-2517 VINSDG
+2517 
-2523 TVYFSSNTKSAGYA
+2523 
-2537 ATKRFADASGK
+2537 
-2548 PFILNPT
+2548 
-2555 ASQLREWMSANNVK
+2555 
-2569 TLNIAG
+2569 
-2575 SRGSH
+2575 
-2580 IDDNFSKHVKEVLNT
+2580 
-2595 ALKAPVEYK
+2595 
-2604 PVKSTTISV
+2604 

-2627 NEVSKSDI
+2627 NESSKADI
-2635 TAAIYNMML
+2635 TSTIYNMML
-2644 SKYGDKEFK
+2644 DKYGDKEFK
-2653 GKKTFSSSN
+2653 GTKTFSSSN
-2662 VKKIINQFAYDA
+2662 IKKAINQFAYDA
-2674 YDAVTLD
+2674 YDAIALD
-2681 KVSGEGITLA
+2681 KVAGEGITLA
-2691 EVIER
+2691 EVVER
-2696 FNDTFPNTELFFEKD
+2696 FNDTFPNAELFFDKN

-2717 ALSSKI
+2717 TLSSKI

-2737 QDIADTLRRVNDGEI
+2737 QDIADTLRRANDGEI

-2767 DLDEASVNS
+2767 DLDEASFNS
-2776 ERLTN
+2776 ERITN
-2781 RGRSELSLDDK
+2781 RGRSELSIDNK
-2792 VKDLDDEDATFE
+2792 VDDEGATFE
-2804 STIASSADYARDP
+2804 STIASSADYAKDP
-2817 AEVMTENA
+2817 AAIMAENA
-2825 DTAPTREGLNISID
+2825 NTTPAREGLNISID
-2839 VNEGRSAIG
+2839 VNEDRSAIG

-2858 LMSRRKTD
+2858 LMARRKTD

-2871 ADDKKVWATLND
+2871 AANKKTWSVFND
-2883 VITPNYEAVV
+2883 VIKPNYESVV
-2893 NGINAQLPKGKSIKM
+2893 NGINAQLPKGKKLNIAKVVDNS
-2908 VEIENHSNK
+2908 SK
-2917 MSDANWLRITKQFD
+2917 MSDSNWLRITKQFD
-2931 NGVDSFSIGS
+2931 NGVESFSIGN
-2941 KTYSRQEVDKMIKD
+2941 KIYSRQEVAEMIKN
-2955 GLDGRGA
+2955 GMDGRGA
-2962 IRGMDPDRLRKYIA
+2962 IKSMNPDKLRKYIA
-2976 DNNLEITEPM
+2976 DNKLKITEPM
-2986 ATALATLDK
+2986 ATALSTLDK
-2995 EYEKF
+2995 TYKDF
-3000 AKDFLDET
+3000 AEDFLDAT
-3008 KRRTVSGTLV
+3008 NRRTVSGTLV

-3024 NNILASSL
+3024 NNILSSSL
-3032 DVNNRPLNFDAG
+3032 DVNNRPLNFDAS

-3050 DAPYSSA
+3050 DTPYSST
-3057 RTNAEMKFPD
+3057 RTNSAMKFPD
-3067 ADGSIAEVNIVY
+3067 ADGNVAEVNIVY
-3079 DYGTGSEGTTGTATY
+3079 DYGTGSEGTTGTASY
-3094 WYEKTTADGDI
+3094 WYEKTTADGDV

-3118 APNVSADDIRFAMKD
+3118 APNVSADDIRFAMND
-3133 AGYDLSVGDNM
+3133 AGYDLNIGEKM
-3144 ELETD
+3144 EPVTD
-3149 WFYHGDK
+3149 WFYHGDRS
-3156 HTRRGI
+3156 TRRGI
-3162 DNVGPDYEDWQINN
+3162 DNVGPDYEDWQIDN
-3176 ANIGSAKVS
+3176 ANLGNAKVS
-3185 DRTPSSDVRRIN
+3185 NKSTSSDVRRIN

-3204 DVTPLTAKE
+3204 DVTPLTAE
-3213 KRMYKK
+3213 EERMYKQ
-3219 IISYKFPY
+3219 IISSKFPY
-3227 DSLSAEYKAV
+3227 DNLSAEYKAV
-3237 YDKAKKIEKYNNLLM
+3237 YDKAKRIEQYNRLLA
-3252 AKRVATSKTASA
+3252 AKRASAAKAISA

-3273 ETTYT
+3273 ESTYA
-3278 YNITKSSIKIENAL
+3278 YNNTKSSIKIENAL
-3292 YGKDGKS
+3292 YGKDGKP

-3306 ELARDNARRKLK
+3306 NLTRDNARMKLK
-3318 RDSDYYKA
+3318 RDSDYYEA
-3326 TSGLVA
+3326 TADIIA
-3332 GLYEMD
+3332 GIREMD
-3338 DPAAMRKSIASA
+3338 GSPEMKASIISA
-3350 LEDVK
+3350 LENVK
-3355 GDFRKTN
+3355 NDFHKSNT
-3362 NKAIYG
+3362 G
-3368 DIDELVDETIYQLNK
+3368 DISDDIDKLIDETIYQLDK
-3383 KYASKDELVEELIQ
+3383 KYANKDELVEALIQ

-3414 MKRGT
+3414 MKRGA
-3419 GQTIININN
+3419 GQTIISIDNN
-3428 DGPIIVNSDADVS
+3428 GPIIVNSDADVS

-3467 DVVNSH
+3467 DVVNSR

-3486 TDGYTKKQL
+3486 TDGYSKKQL

-3515 KEKTGAVEI
+3515 KEKTGTVEI

-3555 ELATSLSNFNKLMQ
+3555 KLATSLSEFNKLMQ
-3569 DLHLA
+3569 DIHLA
-3574 GGIGQYNAFTLRN
+3574 GGVGQYNAFTLRN
-3587 ALTMLWQDPWN
+3587 ALTMLWQDPIG
-3598 GTRALFTNFRNA
+3598 GTKALFTNFRNA
-3610 KDNDSVIKF
+3610 RDNDSVIKF
-3619 FINNSDKLLKYAI
+3619 FINNSEKLLKYAM
-3632 DSGDFSAINKFAP
+3632 DSGDFSTINKFAP
-3645 MFTMREET
+3645 MFTMRDET
-3653 VGKGLVTSTIE
+3653 VGKGFFTSAFE
-3664 AIMDIPS
+3664 SVMDIPS
-3671 TIAESQSKIAGI
+3671 TIAESESKLAGFGK
-3683 RAAVSNIYVEMF
+3683 AMSNVYAEMF
-3695 HNPTFARWTLI
+3695 NNPTFARWTLI
-3706 ADADLRMRNYEHAR
+3706 ADADLRMRNYDKAKKYVDRIAR
-3720 RYVNRLALQ
+3720 S
-3729 FNLTDEDFEKMDG
+3729 FNLTDEDFETMDG

-3757 LRTEMYWKPQNFVKS
+3757 LRTEMFWRPQDFVKS
-3772 KFSAKKFLEVEAAAN
+3772 KFNAKKFLAVEEAAN

-3829 GSVVASIYNVPRMNA
+3829 GSVAASIYNVPRVNM
-3844 QLSTKTSLNMAASRF
+3844 QLASKQSLNLAASRF
-3859 AGQGNRNEAITL
+3859 AGGGNRNEAITL
-3871 VGIAALAHAWNTYIG
+3871 IGIAALAHAWNTYIG

-3895 EDDERAQQGKFSGI
+3895 EDDERAKQGKFSGI

-3929 GKFNPQHAYSVDPAF
+3929 GKFNPQNANSLDPAF

-3958 ALMNPNAAHISPQ
+3958 ALINPNAAHISPQ
-3971 RNDFGFQN
+3971 RNDFGLQN
-3979 LQIGEWKFGR
+3979 LQIGDWKFGR

-4007 KAAYEVFNNNTYF
+4007 KAAYEVLNNNTYF
-4020 GNNVWEQPRLPDG
+4020 GNNIWEQPYLPDG

-4044 FMASVAH
+4044 FMASIAH

-4058 LEGNGVFGAGSNKWV
+4058 LEGDLLGAGSNRWV

-4093 TKGLKMGK
+4093 TKGLKIGK
-4101 KGKWQDRTGTVSGSG
+4101 KGKWQDKTGTVSGSG
-4116 LIQHE
+4116 LLQHE

-4130 DGEYFEALSGAME
+4130 DGDYFEALSGAME

-4169 AKKEYERAIE
+4169 AKKEYERDIE
-4179 GASVAEKDEAF
+4179 GASVEEKDKAF
-4190 ARFASKAVE
+4190 AKFASKAVE

-4247 LKQELRMVEG
+4247 LKQELRMADG

-4278 EAAETWNKHLTA
+4278 EAADKWNKHLTA
-4290 LKEAQMREYKA
+4290 LKEAQMKEYKA

-4318 FDSTDFMYDKF
+4318 FDSTDFMYDKMS
-4329 AAEDATISKKI
+4329 AESATISKKI
-4340 YAEIKGK
+4340 YTEIKGK
-4347 LESSVG
+4347 LESPVG

-4362 TYYEGLIDD
+4362 SYYEGLIDE

-4384 YNDYVTDVIAPYVEE
+4384 YNDYVTDVISPYVEE
-4399 YGGAVFNNAY
+4399 YGGAIFNDAY
-4409 WDGDNVSNHFGEY
+4409 WDGDNMSNHFGKY

-4427 DQYYNGK
+4427 DQYYSGK

-4439 YLRNKL
+4439 YLKNKL
-4445 GIGWANAKHPEYNK
+4445 GIGWANAKHPEYNE

-4466 VQENLNKVA
+4466 VKENLNKVA
-4475 KALAKGQISSAKALV
+4475 NALAKGQISSAKALV
-4490 DNALVQLRKGY
+4490 DNALLQLRKGY
-4501 MHASP
+4501 IHAAP
-4506 ADYDK
+4506 VDYDK

>member
-1 MDKNT
+1 MDENT
-6 NQPSTT
+6 NQQPTT

-18 SLTPGQDNVANN
+18 SLTPGQDNIASNN
-30 NIPTLPNIDENTPL
+30 LPTLPNIDENTPL
-44 GDITKQYT
+44 NDITKQYT
-52 DVGSAYTGLVENAAD
+52 DIGTAHAGLVENAAD

-91 YYEPAATSFASE
+91 YYEPASTSFASE
-103 MRMQGTQKALE
+103 MRKQGTQRAVE
-114 VGLDRAAE
+114 VGLERAE
-122 EAQKNAEAAQNRYN
+122 EEAKKNAEAAQKRYN
-136 SAVAAAKQRQAQ
+136 NAVAAAKQRQQ
-148 QAAKA
+148 EAAAARA

-189 LTNARTKDLQ
+189 LTSARIADMQ
-199 AQLGDR
+199 AIQGSG
-205 GVDDWNIKK
+205 GVTDWNIKE
-214 QRSYATSVV
+214 QRKKATSATKQKFGKTDEEWNKMS
-223 KEEFPEL
+223 KE
-230 FANWEN
+230 
-236 KTQAEK
+236 EK
-242 DAVWARL
+242 DAFWARA
-249 DVGNRWT
+249 DVGNYWT
-256 ELYMIEDFKRRG
+256 EQYMIADFKRRG
-268 GGEKMI
+268 DGGKMV
-274 ESFNDIHN
+274 ESFNDIHS

-293 STVAELDQHVFETLA
+293 STVSKLDQHVFETLVPIASA
-308 PVANA
+308 P
-313 ADVKDWKFDNI
+313 DVKDWKFDNI
-324 KNSIEKSNLD
+324 KKSIENSDLD

-351 QFERLWKGYHNKDLE
+351 QFERLWKGYANKDLD
-366 IDENGAMKHAGST
+366 IGDDGMLKHAGST
-379 VGYNGITGNSNPK
+379 IGYNGLNGKNNPK

-407 AIYSS
+407 AIYNS
-412 FAGNVENLE
+412 FAGNVENME
-421 NMSHPDWV
+421 NMSAPDWM
-429 GSIDYIDNFSFT
+429 GSVNYIDNISFT
-441 RPQDGLTVSQ
+441 RPQDGLTTDQ
-451 MADELFG
+451 MADELFTN
-458 DAFQVDWSS
+458 AFGVDWSS
-467 INALSKLQEEHP
+467 ISALAKLQEEHP
-479 DDFEYLLN
+479 DDFNYLLN
-487 QSSYILASGSAPF
+487 QSSYILASGGAPF
-500 DVVDDPNKKYYID
+500 DVIDDPNKKYYVD
-513 GKYWSVNDEDSP
+513 GKYWSVNDENSP

-549 DLNRFISLYSD
+549 DLNRFIELYSD

-567 ATDENVEALNKYYS
+567 ATDENKEALNKYYS
-581 SYQTTLS
+581 SYQTSLA

-595 RQGTRVD
+595 RQGTRLD

-608 MLAMR
+608 ILSMR

-622 IVNPSKPEETISLD
+622 IANPSKPEETISLD
-636 ELKAWFNS
+636 ELIAWFNS
-644 FSEDAQYNGYA
+644 FNEDAQYNGYT

-660 TRGIKGRYY
+660 TRGLKGRYY
-669 IYNEEL
+669 IYNDDL
-675 GGITSVTGTQN
+675 KGVTSVPERQN

-697 SSSEN
+697 SGSKN

-720 NLFLDSQMKAGKIQT
+720 NLFLDSQMKSGKIKT

-748 IANMMLDSARGTA
+748 LANQMLNSARGTA
-761 TMFGAGGKLLF
+761 TMLGAAGTFMWGFLT
-772 GILFNDKQSRIDAGK
+772 GQDKVISDAGK
-787 MWDEM
+787 IWDEM

-808 RTDATLFNKY
+808 RTDATLFNNY
-818 TQEVRRNQRTNLN
+818 TEDVRKMQRSNLN

-839 LDYFDPSNTY
+839 IDYFDPNNTY

-858 SKGEVIAYTDNSY
+858 SKGEVISYTDNSY
-871 FHKDSWKGFTDTMAD
+871 FHKDDWKGFTDTMAG
-886 MAGFIIEATMEYVAT
+886 MAGFIVESTMEYLATGGIGNMIHAGKLALEGTT
-901 AGLGNMMQAGK
+901 AGV
-912 AAFSGTAAGIK
+912 K
-923 LSQAKNALANYL
+923 LSQAKNVLANFL

-945 QAHKI
+945 QAHRL

-956 VMKASEVLGSPTM
+956 VRKASEVLGNPTM
-969 TNYFINN
+969 TNYLINN
-976 INDLAKVNE
+976 IDDLSKVSE
-985 ALAKQAAIASG
+985 GLARQAAVASG
-996 GKQITKEAAKGAAK
+996 KTAAKEAAGNVAK
-1010 GAAASLGDDAVKLG
+1010 EAVASFGDDAVKLG
-1024 EKAAQTIGNSAD
+1024 EKATQTISNSAD
-1036 NVLGEGAKAVAGAAD
+1036 NVLGEGAKAVAESAD
-1051 DFTDDM
+1051 NFTDDM

-1064 VATSE
+1064 AATGE
-1069 EKVIAQN
+1069 EKAAAQN
-1076 ALDTLTQYKNLSD
+1076 TLDTLTQYKNLSD

-1094 LEEAAKVYKTQ
+1094 LEEAAKTYKTQ
-1105 FAIDRMYMSIVD
+1105 FAIDRMYMSIAD
-1117 DVDFV
+1117 DVDGV
-1122 ARTAAQKL
+1122 ARTVAQKL

-1138 DNLNFGSMLG
+1138 DNLNFGKMLG
-1148 RGASGIIDD
+1148 RGASGVIDD

-1164 RAAVNVSLSEATGIG
+1164 RAAVNVSLSEATGIS

-1199 STRGSNRLVTNDIT
+1199 STRGSNKLVTNDIT

-1249 QRAGKAL
+1249 QRANKAL

-1278 LRSNEFWRDRISDY
+1278 LRRSEFWRDRIADY
-1292 TRDIM
+1292 SRDIM

-1312 YVSVEEYVTDPTQ
+1312 YTSIEEYVTDPTQ
-1325 WIMGAVFDLGMTGA
+1325 WLMGTVFDLGMSGA
-1339 RKGISSLRLSTVNR
+1339 RKAINSIKLSSVNR

-1362 GQSKGVENDS
+1362 DASKGVENDS

-1378 LRKMNGLKLEAD
+1378 LRKMNSLKLEAD
-1390 RLTNKVFDGSINYNK
+1390 RLTNKVFDGGISYNK

-1416 INTKLDEITNHF
+1416 INAKLDEVTNHF
-1428 DLTKSLNFM
+1428 DLTKSLDFM
-1437 SDNIAQAAKDSN
+1437 SENIKQAAKDST
-1449 ALDRFKSFTGFGQTK
+1449 ALDRFKAFTGFGQTK
-1464 IMSAA
+1464 IMSAT

-1506 CPNVRKLTSKQY
+1506 CPNVKKLTSKQY
-1518 QDALINA
+1518 RDAFINA
-1525 WDNTIGTTDFARR
+1525 WDNTIGTTDFAKQ
-1538 FGEGSLVK
+1538 FGANSLVK

-1567 FAKGQEIVWNAFYD
+1567 FARGQEIVWNAFYD
-1581 ELAKMKNQLEGVI
+1581 ELAKMKSQLDGVV

-1665 PTRPRDTMDMA
+1665 PTRQRDTMDMS
-1676 QIISDIK
+1676 QIVADIK

-1700 AKNRGEGEVEF
+1700 AKNRGEPETEF
-1711 KTVPYNE
+1711 KSVPYNE

-1760 NIRMGNEATAKATE
+1760 NIRMGNEATAKSIE
-1774 AAKYYKNLKEG
+1774 AAKYYNNLKEG
-1785 YSKTE
+1785 YSKSASTKMTYSDVE
-1790 SAKMSPLDIYNS
+1790 SSIK
-1802 VDEAKEAVLGKNS
+1802 EAKDVILGKDS
-1815 KEIARNNAKIDS
+1815 KEIAKNRAKINS
-1827 QKTRLRKTIS
+1827 QKTKLRKTIS
-1837 SSDQFKSIANYM
+1837 NSDQFKSIANYM

-1877 ASGAKD
+1877 ASGTKD
-1883 KLSDLYNNPNSVQY
+1883 KLSDLYNNSNSVQY

-1918 DRTINFGDVDLNYD
+1918 GRTINFGDVDLNYN

-1947 TQRAIDRIDASKN
+1947 TQRAIDNINASK
-1960 ITPKLALDELEEFMS
+1960 KLSPELTLDELEFMS
-1975 RQNALLSQMD
+1975 RQNALLNQMD
-1985 NATTTKTINEP
+1985 NVNTTNVINES
-1996 AQTGANVEIFKG
+1996 AQAGVSVETFTG
-2008 NWTANDV
+2008 NWTPVDV
-2015 KNSTDK
+2015 ATAKDK

-2066 YFTDADFNEFKAGV
+2066 YFTDADFDEFKAGV
-2080 DNAIAKAKE
+2080 DDAITKAKE
-2089 SGKTIVIPEGGIGT
+2089 SGKTIVLPENGIGT
-2103 GKAQLG
+2103 GAAQLE

-2116 KYLQDQL
+2116 KYLQNQL
-2123 DALTAPSTPVQT
+2123 DALQRWVKPAQGQSELATIKFSHLD
-2135 GTYEVSTAG
+2135 
-2144 DKRFSALNA
+2144 DKRPDELHVVLMDDS
-2153 KFRGDRME
+2153 
-2161 SYRGIKLQGKT
+2161 KT
-2172 VEQAYQELKGAGKG
+2172 VNKYKSTDGNILHTMARNKGDGMIEFHPKKFMEHYENVKSGKSG
-2186 QAPAADSQIGIEV
+2186 WNMSGDEKAKA
-2199 RNAEVVAERKLTKA
+2199 VVAEVSKSPEDMLTWTLLHERGHDAPGGYGANLKYSG
-2213 EKEAIS
+2213 EGGKEAAANN
-2219 LEEYTGLWRVWA
+2219 WA
-2231 KENPDLIEDL
+2231 YEKFF
-2241 RTKSAGRELTDKF
+2241 DK
-2254 AKTDVTQ
+2254 T
-2261 AKALTT
+2261 
-2267 ILNETDPLR
+2267 
-2276 DISFTRNSF
+2276 
-2285 TDEIVDSPDDIKEV
+2285 SPDYIAAH
-2299 VNGSIGVNNLS
+2299 
-2310 DDAKAALDNYSKL
+2310 DA
-2323 VDSKSEAVRK
+2323 AV
-2333 TPEYNKL
+2333 
-2340 LQSDEDA
+2340 
-2347 DLENY
+2347 
-2352 ERMKASE
+2352 
-2359 AYYSEQGIYSDDEI
+2359 EI
-2373 LSGEWKTAESEAED
+2373 LG
-2387 YLFEKV
+2387 
-2393 YSDPEVI
+2393 
-2400 KKRDE
+2400 
-2405 LIETIQNDIKGKRA
+2405 N
-2419 AREAGWAQTTQ
+2419 
-2430 PSTSALQRVKVISG
+2430 
-2444 GQTGVDTIG
+2444 
-2453 LEVGKELG
+2453 
-2461 LETGGTATPGFY
+2461 
-2473 REKNIDKYTAK
+2473 
-2484 DMAAFGLKEI
+2484 M
-2494 DADTQAKGVK
+2494 
-2504 TSKQFYLPRTEQN
+2504 
-2517 VINSDG
+2517 
-2523 TVYFSSNTKSAGYA
+2523 NT
-2537 ATKRFADASGK
+2537 
-2548 PFILNPT
+2548 
-2555 ASQLREWMSANNVK
+2555 
-2569 TLNIAG
+2569 
-2575 SRGSH
+2575 
-2580 IDDNFSKHVKEVLNT
+2580 
-2595 ALKAPVEYK
+2595 K
-2604 PVKSTTISV
+2604 PVKSATVSA

-2627 NEVSKSDI
+2627 NEISKADI
-2635 TAAIYNMML
+2635 TSTIYNMML

-2653 GKKTFSSSN
+2653 GTKTFSSSN
-2662 VKKIINQFAYDA
+2662 IKKTINQFAYDA
-2674 YDAVTLD
+2674 YDAIALD
-2681 KVSGEGITLA
+2681 KVAGEGITLA
-2691 EVIER
+2691 EVVER
-2696 FNDTFPNTELFFEKD
+2696 FNDTFPNAELFFEKG
-2711 NLESYN
+2711 NFEAYN
-2717 ALSSKI
+2717 TLSSKI

-2767 DLDEASVNS
+2767 DLDEASFNS

-2781 RGRSELSLDDK
+2781 RGRSELSIDNK
-2792 VKDLDDEDATFE
+2792 VDDEGSTFE
-2804 STIASSADYARDP
+2804 STIASSADYAKDP
-2817 AEVMTENA
+2817 AAIMAENA

-2839 VNEGRSAIG
+2839 VNEDRSAIG

-2871 ADDKKVWATLND
+2871 TANKKTWTVFND
-2883 VITPNYEAVV
+2883 VIKPNYESVV
-2893 NGINAQLPKGKSIKM
+2893 NGINAQLPKGKKLNIAKVVDNS
-2908 VEIENHSNK
+2908 SK
-2917 MSDANWLRITKQFD
+2917 MSDSNWLRITKQFD
-2931 NGVDSFSIGS
+2931 NGVESFSIGN
-2941 KTYSRQEVDKMIKD
+2941 KIYSRQEVAEMIKN
-2955 GLDGRGA
+2955 GIDGRGA
-2962 IRGMDPDRLRKYIA
+2962 IKSMDPDKLRKYIA
-2976 DNNLEITEPM
+2976 DNKLKITEPM

-2995 EYEKF
+2995 TYKDF
-3000 AKDFLDET
+3000 AKDFLDIT
-3008 KRRTVSGTLV
+3008 NRRTVSGTLV

-3024 NNILASSL
+3024 NNILSSSL
-3032 DVNNRPLNFDAG
+3032 DVNNRPLNFDAS

-3050 DAPYSSA
+3050 DAPYSSP
-3057 RTNAEMKFPD
+3057 RTNSAMKFPD
-3067 ADGSIAEVNIVY
+3067 ADGNVAEVNIVY
-3079 DYGTGSEGTTGTATY
+3079 DYGTGSEGTTGTASY
-3094 WYEKTTADGDI
+3094 WYEKTTADGDV
-3105 VRYDSEE
+3105 VRYDTEE

-3118 APNVSADDIRFAMKD
+3118 APNVSADDIRFAMND
-3133 AGYDLSVGDNM
+3133 AGYDLNIGEKM
-3144 ELETD
+3144 EPVTD
-3149 WFYHGDK
+3149 WFYHGDRS
-3156 HTRRGI
+3156 TRRGI
-3162 DNVGPDYEDWQINN
+3162 DNVGPDYEDWQIDN
-3176 ANIGSAKVS
+3176 ANVGNAKMSNKSA
-3185 DRTPSSDVRRIN
+3185 SSDARRIN

-3204 DVTPLTAKE
+3204 DVTPLTAE
-3213 KRMYKK
+3213 EERMYKQ
-3219 IISYKFPY
+3219 IISSKFPY
-3227 DSLSAEYKAV
+3227 DNLSAEYKAV
-3237 YDKAKKIEKYNNLLM
+3237 YDKAKRIEQYNRLLA
-3252 AKRVATSKTASA
+3252 AKRASA
-3264 GTNPMLDFV
+3264 SKVISTGTNPMLDFV
-3273 ETTYT
+3273 ESTYA
-3278 YNITKSSIKIENAL
+3278 YNNTKSSIEIENAL
-3292 YGKDGKS
+3292 YGKNGKP

-3306 ELARDNARRKLK
+3306 NLTRDNARMKLK
-3318 RDSDYYKA
+3318 RDSDYYEA
-3326 TSGLVA
+3326 TADIIA
-3332 GLYEMD
+3332 GIREMD
-3338 DPAAMRKSIASA
+3338 GSPEMKASIVSA
-3350 LEDVK
+3350 LENVK
-3355 GDFRKTN
+3355 SDFHKN
-3362 NKAIYG
+3362 NAG
-3368 DIDELVDETIYQLNK
+3368 DISDDIDNLIDETIYQLDK
-3383 KYASKDELVEELIQ
+3383 KYANRDELVEELIQ
-3397 NNPTYKAMMENI
+3397 NNPTYKAMMEDI

-3414 MKRGT
+3414 MKRGA
-3419 GQTIININN
+3419 GQTIISIDNN
-3428 DGPIIVNSDADVS
+3428 GPIIVNSDADVS
-3441 GKISIKQLRESREL
+3441 GKISIKQLREAREL

-3467 DVVNSH
+3467 DVVNSR

-3486 TDGYTKKQL
+3486 TDGYSKKQL

-3555 ELATSLSNFNKLMQ
+3555 KLATSLSEFNKLMQ
-3569 DLHLA
+3569 DIHLA
-3574 GGIGQYNAFTLRN
+3574 GGVGQYNAFTLRN
-3587 ALTMLWQDPWN
+3587 ALTMLWQDPIG
-3598 GTRALFTNFRNA
+3598 GTKALFTNFRNA
-3610 KDNDSVIKF
+3610 RDNDSVVKF
-3619 FINNSDKLLKYAI
+3619 FINNSEKLLKYAL
-3632 DSGDFSAINKFAP
+3632 DSGDFSTINKFAP
-3645 MFTMREET
+3645 MFTMRDET
-3653 VGKGLVTSTIE
+3653 VGKGFFTSAIE
-3664 AIMDIPS
+3664 SVMDIPS
-3671 TIAESQSKIAGI
+3671 TIAESESKLAGFGK
-3683 RAAVSNIYVEMF
+3683 AMSNVYAEMF
-3695 HNPTFARWTLI
+3695 NNPTFARWTLI
-3706 ADADLRMRNYEHAR
+3706 ADADLRMRNYDKAKKYVDRIAR
-3720 RYVNRLALQ
+3720 S
-3729 FNLTDEDFEKMDG
+3729 FNLTDEDFETMDG

-3757 LRTEMYWKPQNFVKS
+3757 LRTEMFWRPQDFVKS
-3772 KFSAKKFLEVEAAAN
+3772 KFNAKKFLAVEEAAN

-3829 GSVVASIYNVPRMNA
+3829 GSVAASIYNVPRVNM
-3844 QLSTKTSLNMAASRF
+3844 QLASKQSLNLAASRF
-3859 AGQGNRNEAITL
+3859 AGGGNRNEAITL
-3871 VGIAALAHAWNTYIG
+3871 IGIAALAHAWNTYIG

-3895 EDDERAQQGKFSGI
+3895 EDDERAKQGKFSGI

-3929 GKFNPQHAYSVDPAF
+3929 GKFNPQQANSLDPAF

-3958 ALMNPNAAHISPQ
+3958 ALINPNAAHISPQ
-3971 RNDFGFQN
+3971 RNDFGLQN
-3979 LQIGEWKFGR
+3979 LQIGDWKFGR

-4007 KAAYEVFNNNTYF
+4007 KAAYEVLNNNTYF

-4038 YDPGRN
+4038 YDPGRS
-4044 FMASVAH
+4044 FMASIAH

-4058 LEGNGVFGAGSNKWV
+4058 LEGDLLGAGSNRWV

-4087 QLDTPK
+4087 QLETPK
-4093 TKGLKMGK
+4093 TKGLKIGK
-4101 KGKWQDRTGTVSGSG
+4101 KGKWQDKTGTVSGSG
-4116 LIQHE
+4116 LLQHE

-4130 DGEYFEALSGAME
+4130 DGDYFEALSGAME

-4169 AKKEYERAIE
+4169 AKKEYERDIE
-4179 GASVAEKDEAF
+4179 GASVEEKDKAF
-4190 ARFASKAVE
+4190 AKFASKAVE

-4224 ILMAF
+4224 MLMAF

-4247 LKQELRMVEG
+4247 LKQELRMAEG

-4270 IAAGMSPE
+4270 IADGMSPE
-4278 EAAETWNKHLTA
+4278 EAADKWNKHLTA
-4290 LKEAQMREYKA
+4290 LKEAQMKEYKA

-4318 FDSTDFMYDKF
+4318 FDSTDYMYDKLS
-4329 AAEDATISKKI
+4329 AESATISKKI
-4340 YAEIKGK
+4340 YTEIKGK
-4347 LESSVG
+4347 LESPVG

-4362 TYYEGLIDD
+4362 SYYEGLIDE

-4384 YNDYVTDVIAPYVEE
+4384 YNDYVTDVISPYVEE
-4399 YGGAVFNNAY
+4399 YGGAIFNDAY
-4409 WDGDNVSNHFGEY
+4409 WDGDNMSNHFGKY

-4427 DQYYNGK
+4427 DQYYSGK

-4439 YLRNKL
+4439 YLKNKL
-4445 GIGWANAKHPEYNK
+4445 GIGWANAKHPEYNE

-4466 VQENLNKVA
+4466 VKENLNEVA
-4475 KALAKGQISSAKALV
+4475 NALAKGQISSAKALV
-4490 DNALVQLRKGY
+4490 DKALLQLRKGY
-4501 MHASP
+4501 VHAAP

>member
-1 MDKNT
+1 MDENT
-6 NQPSTT
+6 NQQSTT

-18 SLTPGQDNVANN
+18 SLTPGQDNIASNN
-30 NIPTLPNIDENTPL
+30 LPTLPNIDENTPL
-44 GDITKQYT
+44 NDITKQYT
-52 DVGSAYTGLVENAAD
+52 DIGTAHASLVENAAD
-67 NVGDRQVQLVGND
+67 NIGDRQVQLVGND

-91 YYEPAATSFASE
+91 YYEPASTSFASE
-103 MRMQGTQKALE
+103 MRKQGTQRAVE
-114 VGLDRAAE
+114 VGLERAE
-122 EAQKNAEAAQNRYN
+122 EEAKKNAENAQKRYN
-136 SAVAAAKQRQAQ
+136 NAVAAAKQRQQ
-148 QAAKA
+148 EAAAARA

-158 DSSKMPQG
+158 DLSKMPQG
-166 TNEREVLNSEA
+166 TNERELLNSEA
-177 FKKMNDKEREDA
+177 FKKMNDKERKDA
-189 LTNARTKDLQ
+189 LTSVRTLNLQKDLDNKG
-199 AQLGDR
+199 A
-205 GVDDWNIKK
+205 GVKDWNIKE
-214 QRSYATSVV
+214 QRGVATS
-223 KEEFPEL
+223 KTKIRFPEL
-230 FANWEN
+230 FANWDK

-242 DAVWARL
+242 DAVWARK
-249 DVGNRWT
+249 DVGNYWT
-256 ELYMIEDFKRRG
+256 EQYMIEDFKRRG
-268 GGEKMI
+268 GGELMV

-293 STVAELDQHVFETLA
+293 STVSKLDQHVFETLA
-308 PVANA
+308 PIASA
-313 ADVKDWKFDNI
+313 PDVKDWKFDNI
-324 KNSIEKSNLD
+324 KKSIENSNLD

-351 QFERLWKGYHNKDLE
+351 QFERLWKGYTNKDLD
-366 IDENGAMKHAGST
+366 IGDDGMLKHAGST
-379 VGYNGITGNSNPK
+379 IGYNGLNGNNNPK
-392 YTYNGKSE
+392 YTYNGKSD
-400 SVGFAIK
+400 SIGFAIK
-407 AIYSS
+407 AIYNS
-412 FAGNVENLE
+412 FAGNVENME
-421 NMSHPDWV
+421 NMSAPDWM
-429 GSIDYIDNFSFT
+429 GSVNYIDNFSFT
-441 RPQDGLTVSQ
+441 SPQTGLSVDQ
-451 MADELFG
+451 MADELFT
-458 DAFQVDWSS
+458 DAFGADWSS
-467 INALSKLQEEHP
+467 ISALAKLEEEHP
-479 DDFEYLLN
+479 DDFNYLLN
-487 QSSYILASGSAPF
+487 QSSYILASGGAPF

-513 GKYWSVNDEDSP
+513 GKYWSVNDENSP

-549 DLNRFISLYSD
+549 DLNRFIELYSD

-567 ATDENVEALNKYYS
+567 ATDENKEALNKYYS
-581 SYQTTLS
+581 SYQTSLA

-595 RQGTRVD
+595 RQGTRLD

-608 MLAMR
+608 ILSMR

-622 IVNPSKPEETISLD
+622 IANPSKPEETISLD
-636 ELKAWFNS
+636 ELIAWFNS
-644 FSEDAQYNGYA
+644 FNEDAQYNGYT

-660 TRGIKGRYY
+660 TRRLKGRYY
-669 IYNEEL
+669 IYNDDL
-675 GGITSVTGTQN
+675 KGVTSVPERQN

-697 SSSEN
+697 SGSKN

-720 NLFLDSQMKAGKIQT
+720 NLFLDSQMKSGKIKT

-748 IANMMLDSARGTA
+748 LANQMLNGARGTA
-761 TMFGAGGKLLF
+761 TMLGAAGTFMWGFLT
-772 GILFNDKQSRIDAGK
+772 GQDKVISDAGK
-787 MWDEM
+787 IWDEM

-808 RTDATLFNKY
+808 RTDATLFNNY
-818 TQEVRRNQRTNLN
+818 TEDVRKMQRSNLN

-839 LDYFDPSNTY
+839 IDYFDPNNTY

-858 SKGEVIAYTDNSY
+858 SKGEVISYTDNSY
-871 FHKDSWKGFTDTMAD
+871 FHKDDWKGFTDTMAG
-886 MAGFIIEATMEYVAT
+886 MAGFIAEATMEALAT
-901 AGLGNMMQAGK
+901 AGIGTAVKAGK
-912 AAFSGTAAGIK
+912 LALKGTSAGVKI
-923 LSQAKNALANYL
+923 SQAKNALANYL

-945 QAHKI
+945 QVHRL

-956 VMKASEVLGSPTM
+956 VRKASEVLGSPTM
-969 TNYFINN
+969 TNYLINN
-976 INDLAKVNE
+976 IDDLSRVTE
-985 ALAKQAAIASG
+985 GLAKQAATASG
-996 GKQITKEAAKGAAK
+996 KAAAKEAAGNVAK
-1010 GAAASLGDDAVKLG
+1010 EAVASFGDDAVKLG
-1024 EKAAQTIGNSAD
+1024 EKATQTIGNSAD
-1036 NVLGEGAKAVAGAAD
+1036 NVLGEGAKAVAESAD
-1051 DFTDDM
+1051 NFTDDM

-1064 VATSE
+1064 IATGE
-1069 EKVIAQN
+1069 EKAAAQST
-1076 ALDTLTQYKNLSD
+1076 LDTLTQYKNLSD

-1094 LEEAAKVYKTQ
+1094 LEEAAKTYKTQ
-1105 FAIDRMYMSIVD
+1105 FAIDRMYMSIAD
-1117 DVDFV
+1117 DVDGV
-1122 ARTAAQKL
+1122 ARTVAQKL

-1138 DNLNFGSMLG
+1138 DNLNFGKMLG
-1148 RGASGIIDD
+1148 RGASGVIDD

-1164 RAAVNVSLSEATGIG
+1164 RAAVNVSLSEATGIS

-1199 STRGSNRLVTNDIT
+1199 STRGSNKLVTNDIT

-1249 QRAGKAL
+1249 QRANKVL

-1278 LRSNEFWRDRISDY
+1278 LRRSEFWRDRIADY
-1292 TRDIM
+1292 SRDIM
-1297 QGYYNPHL
+1297 QGYYSPHL

-1312 YVSVEEYVTDPTQ
+1312 YTSIEEYVTDPTQ
-1325 WIMGAVFDLGMTGA
+1325 WLWGTVFDLGMSGA
-1339 RKGISSLRLSTVNR
+1339 RKAISSIKLSSVNR

-1362 GQSKGVENDS
+1362 DASKGIENDS

-1378 LRKMNGLKLEAD
+1378 LRKMNSLKLEAD
-1390 RLTNKVFDGSINYNK
+1390 RLTNKVFDGGISYNK
-1405 VHAATTNIEKQ
+1405 VHSATTNIEKQ

-1428 DLTKSLNFM
+1428 DLTKSLDFM
-1437 SDNIAQAAKDSN
+1437 SENIKQAAKDST
-1449 ALDRFKSFTGFGQTK
+1449 ALDRFKAFTGFGQTK
-1464 IMSAA
+1464 IMSAT

-1506 CPNVRKLTSKQY
+1506 CPNVKKLTSKQY
-1518 QDALINA
+1518 QDAFINA
-1525 WDNTIGTTDFARR
+1525 WDNTIGTTDFAKQ
-1538 FGEGSLVK
+1538 FGANSLVK

-1567 FAKGQEIVWNAFYD
+1567 FARGQEIVWNAFYD
-1581 ELAKMKNQLEGVI
+1581 ELAKMKSQLDGVV

-1665 PTRPRDTMDMA
+1665 PTRQRDTMDMS
-1676 QIISDIK
+1676 QIVSDIK

-1700 AKNRGEGEVEF
+1700 AKNRGEPEVEF
-1711 KTVPYNE
+1711 KSVPYNE

-1760 NIRMGNEATAKATE
+1760 NIRMGNETAAKSIE
-1774 AAKYYKNLKEG
+1774 AAKYYNNLKEG
-1785 YSKTE
+1785 YSKSA
-1790 SAKMSPLDIYNS
+1790 SAKMTYSDVESSIKDAKDII
-1802 VDEAKEAVLGKNS
+1802 LGKDS
-1815 KEIARNNAKIDS
+1815 KEIAKNRAKINS
-1827 QKTRLRKTIS
+1827 QKTKLRKTIS
-1837 SSDQFKSIANYM
+1837 NSDQFKSIANYM

-1883 KLSDLYNNPNSVQY
+1883 KLSGLYNNPNSVQY

-1918 DRTINFGDVDLNYD
+1918 GRTINFGDVDLNYS

-1947 TQRAIDRIDASKN
+1947 TQRAIDNINASK
-1960 ITPKLALDELEEFMS
+1960 KLSPELTLGELEFMS
-1975 RQNALLSQMD
+1975 RQNALLNQMD
-1985 NATTTKTINEP
+1985 NVNTTNVINES
-1996 AQTGANVEIFKG
+1996 V
-2008 NWTANDV
+2008 
-2015 KNSTDK
+2015 
-2021 VFLFGDNI
+2021 
-2029 EDAKTGYRPTSTQAV
+2029 QA
-2044 IRGEENA
+2044 
-2051 IGIPT
+2051 
-2056 KKNRGTSAAS
+2056 GTFEA
-2066 YFTDADFNEFKAGV
+2066 
-2080 DNAIAKAKE
+2080 
-2089 SGKTIVIPEGGIGT
+2089 
-2103 GKAQLG
+2103 
-2109 KRAPKCF
+2109 
-2116 KYLQDQL
+2116 
-2123 DALTAPSTPVQT
+2123 
-2135 GTYEVSTAG
+2135 STAG
-2144 DKRFSALNA
+2144 HKEFSALNA
-2153 KFRGDRME
+2153 KFAEGTKIM
-2161 SYRGIKLQGKT
+2161 GIDVGGRTIEDVYQKT
-2172 VEQAYQELKGAGKG
+2172 LKGSGKN
-2186 QAPAADSQIGIEV
+2186 QAPAADSILGKATTA
-2199 RNAEVVAERKLTKA
+2199 AEKKAGKTFTKA

-2219 LEEYTGLWRVWA
+2219 QRYYDQLWDVWGKQNPELKA
-2231 KENPDLIEDL
+2231 QIENLPAG
-2241 RTKSAGRELTDKF
+2241 TKITDRF
-2254 AKTDVTQ
+2254 AKTGVSQANSLQRWVKSAQGQADLATIKFSHLDDKRPDELRVVFMDDSKTVNKAKSTDGNILHTMARNKGDGTIEFHPKKFMEHYENVKSGKSGWNMSGDKKAKDVVTEVS
-2261 AKALTT
+2261 KSPEDMLTWT
-2267 ILNETDPLR
+2267 LLHERGHDAPGGYGANIKYSGEGGKEAAANNWAYEKFFDKT
-2276 DISFTRNSF
+2276 
-2285 TDEIVDSPDDIKEV
+2285 SPDYIAAHDAAVKILGNMNTASTNT
-2299 VNGSIGVNNLS
+2299 VNPSAQVSAGS
-2310 DDAKAALDNYSKL
+2310 
-2323 VDSKSEAVRK
+2323 
-2333 TPEYNKL
+2333 
-2340 LQSDEDA
+2340 
-2347 DLENY
+2347 
-2352 ERMKASE
+2352 
-2359 AYYSEQGIYSDDEI
+2359 
-2373 LSGEWKTAESEAED
+2373 
-2387 YLFEKV
+2387 
-2393 YSDPEVI
+2393 
-2400 KKRDE
+2400 
-2405 LIETIQNDIKGKRA
+2405 
-2419 AREAGWAQTTQ
+2419 
-2430 PSTSALQRVKVISG
+2430 RVKIISG

-2461 LETGGTATPGFY
+2461 LETGGTAAPGFY
-2473 REKNIDKYTAK
+2473 RYPGEDKYTAK

-2494 DADTQAKGVK
+2494 DPKLQAEMPK
-2504 TSKQFYLPRTEQN
+2504 TRRNFYLPRTRQN
-2517 VINSDG
+2517 VLNSDG
-2523 TVYFSSNTKSAGYA
+2523 TVYFSSNTNSAGYA
-2537 ATKRFADASGK
+2537 ATKRFADAEGK

-2555 ASQLREWMSANNVK
+2555 ASQLREWMAANNVK

-2575 SRGSH
+2575 SRGGH
-2580 IDDNFSKHVKEVLNT
+2580 IDDNFSKNVKDVLNA
-2595 ALKAPVEYK
+2595 ALKDPIDYSSAK
-2604 PVKSTTISV
+2604 NITISA

-2621 VKIREI
+2621 VRIREI
-2627 NEVSKSDI
+2627 NESSKADI
-2635 TAAIYNMML
+2635 TSTIYNMML
-2644 SKYGDKEFK
+2644 DKYGDKEFK

-2662 VKKIINQFAYDA
+2662 IKKTINQFAYDA
-2674 YDAVTLD
+2674 YDAIALD

-2691 EVIER
+2691 EVVER
-2696 FNDTFPNTELFFEKD
+2696 FNDTFPNAELFFEKG
-2711 NLESYN
+2711 NFEAYN
-2717 ALSSKI
+2717 TLSSKI

-2737 QDIADTLRRVNDGEI
+2737 QDIADTLRRANDGEI

-2767 DLDEASVNS
+2767 DLDEASFNS
-2776 ERLTN
+2776 ERITN
-2781 RGRSELSLDDK
+2781 RGRSELSIDSKVDADDG
-2792 VKDLDDEDATFE
+2792 ATFE
-2804 STIASSADYARDP
+2804 STIASSADYAKDP
-2817 AEVMTENA
+2817 ATIMSENA
-2825 DTAPTREGLNISID
+2825 DTAPTRDGLNISID
-2839 VNEGRSAIG
+2839 VNEDRSAIG

-2871 ADDKKVWATLND
+2871 TANNKTWGVFND
-2883 VITPNYEAVV
+2883 VIKPNYESVV
-2893 NGINAQLPKGKSIKM
+2893 NGINAQLPKGKKLNIAKVVDNS
-2908 VEIENHSNK
+2908 SK
-2917 MSDANWLRITKQFD
+2917 MSDSNWLRITKQFD
-2931 NGVDSFSIGS
+2931 NGVESFSIGN
-2941 KTYSRQEVDKMIKD
+2941 KIYSRQEVAEMIKD
-2955 GLDGRGA
+2955 GIDGRGA
-2962 IRGMDPDRLRKYIA
+2962 IKSMDPDKLRKYIA
-2976 DNNLEITEPM
+2976 DNKLKITEPM

-2995 EYEKF
+2995 TYKDF
-3000 AKDFLDET
+3000 AEDFLDAT
-3008 KRRTVSGTLV
+3008 NRRTVSGTLV
-3018 SPKDAV
+3018 SPKEAV
-3024 NNILASSL
+3024 NNILSSSL
-3032 DVNNRPLNFDAG
+3032 DVNNRPLNFDAS

-3050 DAPYSSA
+3050 DAPYSST
-3057 RTNAEMKFPD
+3057 RTNSGMKFPD
-3067 ADGSIAEVNIVY
+3067 ADGNVAEVNIVY
-3079 DYGTGSEGTTGTATY
+3079 DYGTGSEGTTGTASY
-3094 WYEKTTADGDI
+3094 WYEKTTADGDVI
-3105 VRYDSEE
+3105 RYDSEE

-3118 APNVSADDIRFAMKD
+3118 APNVSADDIRFAMND
-3133 AGYDLSVGDNM
+3133 AGYDLNIGEKM
-3144 ELETD
+3144 EPVTD
-3149 WFYHGDK
+3149 WFYHGDRS
-3156 HTRRGI
+3156 TRRGI
-3162 DNVGPDYEDWQINN
+3162 DNVGPDYEDWQIDN
-3176 ANIGSAKVS
+3176 ANVGNAKLSNKSA
-3185 DRTPSSDVRRIN
+3185 SSDARRIN

-3204 DVTPLTAKE
+3204 DVTPLTAE
-3213 KRMYKK
+3213 EERMYKQ
-3219 IISYKFPY
+3219 IISSKFPY
-3227 DSLSAEYKAV
+3227 DNLSAEYKAV
-3237 YDKAKKIEKYNNLLM
+3237 YDKAKRIEQYNRLLA
-3252 AKRVATSKTASA
+3252 AKRASSAKAVSA

-3273 ETTYT
+3273 ESTYA
-3278 YNITKSSIKIENAL
+3278 YNNTKSSIEIENAL
-3292 YGKDGKS
+3292 YGKNGKP

-3306 ELARDNARRKLK
+3306 NLTSDNARMKLK
-3318 RDSDYYKA
+3318 RDSDYYEA
-3326 TSGLVA
+3326 TADIIA
-3332 GLYEMD
+3332 GIREMD
-3338 DPAAMRKSIASA
+3338 GSPEMKASIISA
-3350 LEDVK
+3350 LENVK
-3355 GDFRKTN
+3355 SDFRKN
-3362 NKAIYG
+3362 NAG
-3368 DIDELVDETIYQLNK
+3368 DISDDIDKLIDETIYQLDK
-3383 KYASKDELVEELIQ
+3383 KYANRDELVEELIQ

-3414 MKRGT
+3414 MKRGA
-3419 GQTIININN
+3419 GQTIISIDNN
-3428 DGPIIVNSDADVS
+3428 GPIIVNSDADVS

-3467 DVVNSH
+3467 DVVNSR

-3486 TDGYTKKQL
+3486 TDGYSKKQL

-3549 WQEKAY
+3549 WQERAY
-3555 ELATSLSNFNKLMQ
+3555 KLATSLSEFNKLMQ
-3569 DLHLA
+3569 DIHLA
-3574 GGIGQYNAFTLRN
+3574 GGVGQYNAFTLRN
-3587 ALTMLWQDPWN
+3587 ALTMLWQDPIG

-3610 KDNDSVIKF
+3610 RDNDSVVKF
-3619 FINNSDKLLKYAI
+3619 FINNSEKLLKYAM
-3632 DSGDFSAINKFAP
+3632 DSGDFSTINKFAP
-3645 MFTMREET
+3645 MFTMRDET
-3653 VGKGLVTSTIE
+3653 VGKGFFTSAIE
-3664 AIMDIPS
+3664 SVMDIPS
-3671 TIAESQSKIAGI
+3671 TIAESESKLAGFGK
-3683 RAAVSNIYVEMF
+3683 AMSNVYAEMF
-3695 HNPTFARWTLI
+3695 NNPTFARWTLI
-3706 ADADLRMRNYEHAR
+3706 ADADLRMRNYDKAKKYVDRIAR
-3720 RYVNRLALQ
+3720 S
-3729 FNLTDEDFEKMDG
+3729 FNLTDEDFEAMDG

-3757 LRTEMYWKPQNFVKS
+3757 LRTEMFWRPQDFVKT
-3772 KFSAKKFLEVEAAAN
+3772 KFNAKKFLAVEEAAK

-3829 GSVVASIYNVPRMNA
+3829 GSVAASIYNVPRVNM
-3844 QLSTKTSLNMAASRF
+3844 QLASKQSLNLAASRF
-3859 AGQGNRNEAITL
+3859 AGGGNRNEAITL
-3871 VGIAALAHAWNTYIG
+3871 IGIAALAHAWNTYIG

-3895 EDDERAQQGKFSGI
+3895 EDDERAKQGKFSGI

-3929 GKFNPQHAYSVDPAF
+3929 GKFNPQQANSLDPAF

-3958 ALMNPNAAHISPQ
+3958 ALINPNAAHISPQ
-3971 RNDFGFQN
+3971 RNDFGLQN
-3979 LQIGEWKFGR
+3979 LQICDWKFGR

-3994 MDEFVGANLLAGY
+3994 IDEFVGANLLAGY
-4007 KAAYEVFNNNTYF
+4007 KAAYEVLNNNTYF
-4020 GNNVWEQPRLPDG
+4020 GNNIWEQPYLPDG

-4044 FMASVAH
+4044 FMASIAH

-4058 LEGNGVFGAGSNKWV
+4058 IEGNGLTGAGSNRWV

-4087 QLDTPK
+4087 QLETPK
-4093 TKGLKMGK
+4093 TKGLKIGK
-4101 KGKWQDRTGTVSGSG
+4101 KGKWQDKTGTVSGSG

-4130 DGEYFEALSGAME
+4130 DGDYFEALSGAME

-4169 AKKEYERAIE
+4169 AKKEYERDIK
-4179 GASVAEKDEAF
+4179 GASVEEKDKAF
-4190 ARFASKAVE
+4190 AKFASKAVE

-4224 ILMAF
+4224 MLMAF

-4247 LKQELRMVEG
+4247 LKQELRMADG

-4290 LKEAQMREYKA
+4290 LKEAQMKEYKA

-4318 FDSTDFMYDKF
+4318 FDSTDYMYDKLS
-4329 AAEDATISKKI
+4329 AESATISKKI
-4340 YAEIKGK
+4340 YTEIKGK
-4347 LESSVG
+4347 LESPVG

-4362 TYYEGLIDD
+4362 SYYEGLIDE

-4384 YNDYVTDVIAPYVEE
+4384 YNDYVTDVISPYVEE

-4409 WDGDNVSNHFGEY
+4409 WDGDNISNHFGEY

-4427 DQYYNGK
+4427 DQYYSGK

-4439 YLRNKL
+4439 YLKNKL
-4445 GIGWANAKHPEYNK
+4445 GIGWANAKHPEYNE

-4466 VQENLNKVA
+4466 VKENLNKVA
-4475 KALAKGQISSAKALV
+4475 NALAKGQISSAKALV
-4490 DNALVQLRKGY
+4490 DNALLQLRKGY
-4501 MHASP
+4501 VHAAP
-4506 ADYDK
+4506 VDYDK

>member
-1 MDKNT
+1 MDENT

-18 SLTPGQDNVANN
+18 RDNPGQTKIIENAN
-30 NIPTLPNIDENTPL
+30 
-44 GDITKQYT
+44 GDSIVPGMPAWTDDTSLEDIAKQYT
-52 DVGSAYTGLVENAAD
+52 GIGGKYNDLVENAAD

-103 MRMQGTQKALE
+103 MRQQGTQKALE

-122 EAQKNAEAAQNRYN
+122 EAQKKAQAAQSRYN
-136 SAVAAAKQRQAQ
+136 NALAAAKQRQQ
-148 QAAKA
+148 EREAAKA

-189 LTNARTKDLQ
+189 LTAARIADMQARQGNGGVTNWDIKD
-199 AQLGDR
+199 
-205 GVDDWNIKK
+205 
-214 QRSYATSVV
+214 QRKNATSATKQKFGMTDDKWNKMS
-223 KEEFPEL
+223 KE
-230 FANWEN
+230 
-236 KTQAEK
+236 EK
-242 DAVWARL
+242 DAFWART
-249 DVGNRWT
+249 DVGNYWT
-256 ELYMIEDFKRRG
+256 EQYMIADFQRRG
-268 GGEKMI
+268 DGGRMV
-274 ESFNDIHN
+274 ESFNDIHS
-282 DVRAIV
+282 DVKTIV
-288 KAVKD
+288 KAIKD
-293 STVAELDQHVFETLA
+293 STVSKLDQHIFETLV
-308 PVANA
+308 PVARPV
-313 ADVKDWKFDNI
+313 DTKDWKFDNI
-324 KNSIEKSNLD
+324 KNSIEKSDLD

-342 AAMNSIGKD
+342 AAMNSLGKD
-351 QFERLWKGYHNKDLE
+351 QFERLWRGYHNKDLE
-366 IDENGAMKHAGST
+366 IGEDGTLKHAGS
-379 VGYNGITGNSNPK
+379 VIGYNGIGGNNNPQ
-392 YTYNGKSE
+392 YTYNGVSKST
-400 SVGFAIK
+400 GFMIK
-407 AIYSS
+407 DIYNS

-421 NMSHPDWV
+421 NTSHPDWV
-429 GSIDYIDNFSFT
+429 GTINYIDNISFT
-441 RPQDGLTVSQ
+441 SSQTGLSVDQ
-451 MADELFG
+451 RADELFTS
-458 DAFQVDWSS
+458 AFGVDWSS
-467 INALSKLQEEHP
+467 ISALSKLQEEHP
-479 DDFEYLLN
+479 DDFNYLLN
-487 QSSYILASGSAPF
+487 QASYVLASGSAPF
-500 DVVDDPNKKYYID
+500 DVVNDPNKKYYID
-513 GKYWSVNDEDSP
+513 GKYWSVNDKDSP

-567 ATDENVEALNKYYS
+567 ATDENKEALNKYYS
-581 SYQTTLS
+581 SYQTSLA

-595 RQGTRVD
+595 RYGTKVD

-608 MLAMR
+608 VLAMR

-644 FSEDAQYNGYA
+644 FNEDAQYNGYT

-660 TRGIKGRYY
+660 TRGLKGRYY
-669 IYNEEL
+669 IYDDKL
-675 GGITSVTGTQN
+675 KGVTSVTEKQN

-697 SSSEN
+697 SGSEN

-740 DEVSIGDS
+740 DEVSFGDS
-748 IANMMLDSARGTA
+748 AVNYMLTGARGTA
-761 TMFGAGGKLLF
+761 TMIGAAGTFLWGF
-772 GILFNDKQSRIDAGK
+772 FTGQDKVISDAGK

-808 RTDATLFNKY
+808 RTDATLFNNY
-818 TQEVRRNQRTNLN
+818 TEDVRKMQRSNLN

-839 LDYFDPSNTY
+839 IDYFDPSNTY

-871 FHKDSWKGFTDTMAD
+871 FHKDDWKGFTDVIAGMT
-886 MAGFIIEATMEYVAT
+886 GFIAEATMEALAT
-901 AGLGNMMQAGK
+901 AGIGAAIKAGK
-912 AAFSGTAAGIK
+912 LAFKGTAAGVK
-923 LSQAKNALANYL
+923 VSQAKNALANYL

-945 QAHKI
+945 QAHRL

-956 VMKASEVLGSPTM
+956 VRKASEVLGDPTM
-969 TNYFINN
+969 VSYLINN
-976 INDLAKVNE
+976 IDDLSKVSE
-985 ALAKQAAIASG
+985 GLARQAIAASG
-996 GKQITKEAAKGAAK
+996 KEAAKEAA
-1010 GAAASLGDDAVKLG
+1010 GNVAGEAAASFSDDAVKLG
-1024 EKAAQTIGNSAD
+1024 EKATQTIGNSAD
-1036 NVLGEGAKAVAGAAD
+1036 NVLGEGAKAVAESAD
-1051 DFTDDM
+1051 NFTDDM

-1064 VATSE
+1064 VATDE
-1069 EKVIAQN
+1069 EKAAVQN

-1094 LEEAAKVYKTQ
+1094 LEEAAKTYKTQ
-1105 FAIDRMYMSIVD
+1105 FAIDRMYLSLAD
-1117 DVDFV
+1117 DVDGA
-1122 ARTAAQKL
+1122 ARTVAQKL
-1130 SKYISSQI
+1130 SKYISAQI

-1148 RGASGIIDD
+1148 RGASGVIDD

-1164 RAAVNVSLSEATGIG
+1164 RAAVNVSLSEATGIS

-1199 STRGSNRLVTNDIT
+1199 STRGSNRLITNDIT

-1278 LRSNEFWRDRISDY
+1278 LRRNEFWRDRFADY
-1292 TRDIM
+1292 SRDIM
-1297 QGYYNPHL
+1297 QGYYSPHL

-1312 YVSVEEYVTDPTQ
+1312 FTSVEEYITDPTQ
-1325 WIMGAVFDLGMTGA
+1325 WLMGTMFDIGMSGTRWVIGSV
-1339 RKGISSLRLSTVNR
+1339 KLSSTNR
-1353 KLDKLVSEV
+1353 KLEKLVSQV
-1362 GQSKGVENDS
+1362 DLSKGVENDS

-1378 LRKMNGLKLEAD
+1378 LRKMNSLKLEAD
-1390 RLTNKVFDGSINYNK
+1390 RLTNKVFDGGISYNK
-1405 VHAATTNIEKQ
+1405 VHTATTNIEKQ
-1416 INTKLDEITNHF
+1416 INAQLDKVTNHF
-1428 DLTKSLNFM
+1428 DLAKSLDFM
-1437 SDNIAQAAKDSN
+1437 SDNIAQAAKDST
-1449 ALDRFKSFTGFGQTK
+1449 ALDRFKAFTGFGQTK
-1464 IMSAA
+1464 IMSAT

-1518 QDALINA
+1518 WDAFISA
-1525 WDNTIGTTDFARR
+1525 WDNTIGTTDFAKQ
-1538 FGEGSLVK
+1538 FGANSLVK

-1552 TNTINISDKAKAKEL
+1552 TSTINISDKAKAKEL
-1567 FAKGQEIVWNAFYD
+1567 FAQGQEIVWDAFYN
-1581 ELAKMKNQLEGVI
+1581 ELAKGKSQLEGVV

-1608 RIVEVGY
+1608 RIVEVGF

-1676 QIISDIK
+1676 QIVSDIK

-1700 AKNRGEGEVEF
+1700 AKNRGEAEVEF
-1711 KTVPYNE
+1711 KSVPYNE

-1760 NIRMGNEATAKATE
+1760 NIRMGNEMTAKTTE
-1774 AAKYYKNLKEG
+1774 AAKYYNNLKEG
-1785 YSKTE
+1785 YSKSA
-1790 SAKMSPLDIYNS
+1790 SAKMTHLDIDNS
-1802 VDEAKEAVLGKNS
+1802 VKEAKDALLSKNS
-1815 KEIARNNAKIDS
+1815 KEIAKNNAKINA
-1827 QKTRLRKTIS
+1827 QKTKLRKTIS
-1837 SSDQFKSIANYM
+1837 GSDQFKSIANYM

-1867 STMTSDIKAV
+1867 STMSSDIKAA

-1897 RSVIDGLAKN
+1897 RSVINGLAKN
-1907 KTALKDLGQLD
+1907 KTVLKDLNQLD
-1918 DRTINFGDVDLNYD
+1918 GRTINFGDVDLNYD

-1947 TQRAIDRIDASKN
+1947 TQRAIDNINASK
-1960 ITPKLALDELEEFMS
+1960 KLSPELTLDKLEFMS
-1975 RQNALLSQMD
+1975 SQNAMLSQMD

-1996 AQTGANVEIFKG
+1996 AQTGTFEA
-2008 NWTANDV
+2008 
-2015 KNSTDK
+2015 
-2021 VFLFGDNI
+2021 
-2029 EDAKTGYRPTSTQAV
+2029 
-2044 IRGEENA
+2044 
-2051 IGIPT
+2051 
-2056 KKNRGTSAAS
+2056 
-2066 YFTDADFNEFKAGV
+2066 
-2080 DNAIAKAKE
+2080 
-2089 SGKTIVIPEGGIGT
+2089 
-2103 GKAQLG
+2103 
-2109 KRAPKCF
+2109 
-2116 KYLQDQL
+2116 
-2123 DALTAPSTPVQT
+2123 
-2135 GTYEVSTAG
+2135 STAG
-2144 DKRFSALNA
+2144 HKEFSALNA
-2153 KFRGDRME
+2153 KFAEGTEVMGVNIGGRTIEDV
-2161 SYRGIKLQGKT
+2161 YQKT
-2172 VEQAYQELKGAGKG
+2172 LKGSGKN
-2186 QAPAADSQIGIEV
+2186 QAPTADSILGKATAD
-2199 RNAEVVAERKLTKA
+2199 AEKKAGRALTKA

-2219 LEEYTGLWRVWA
+2219 QRYYDRLWDIWGEQNPELKA
-2231 KENPDLIEDL
+2231 QIENLPAG
-2241 RTKSAGRELTDKF
+2241 TKITDKF
-2254 AKTDVTQ
+2254 AKTGVSQ
-2261 AKALTT
+2261 ANSLQRWVKPAQGQVDLTT
-2267 ILNETDPLR
+2267 I
-2276 DISFTRNSF
+2276 
-2285 TDEIVDSPDDIKEV
+2285 
-2299 VNGSIGVNNLS
+2299 
-2310 DDAKAALDNYSKL
+2310 
-2323 VDSKSEAVRK
+2323 
-2333 TPEYNKL
+2333 
-2340 LQSDEDA
+2340 
-2347 DLENY
+2347 
-2352 ERMKASE
+2352 
-2359 AYYSEQGIYSDDEI
+2359 
-2373 LSGEWKTAESEAED
+2373 
-2387 YLFEKV
+2387 
-2393 YSDPEVI
+2393 
-2400 KKRDE
+2400 
-2405 LIETIQNDIKGKRA
+2405 
-2419 AREAGWAQTTQ
+2419 
-2430 PSTSALQRVKVISG
+2430 SA
-2444 GQTGVDTIG
+2444 
-2453 LEVGKELG
+2453 
-2461 LETGGTATPGFY
+2461 
-2473 REKNIDKYTAK
+2473 
-2484 DMAAFGLKEI
+2484 
-2494 DADTQAKGVK
+2494 
-2504 TSKQFYLPRTEQN
+2504 
-2517 VINSDG
+2517 
-2523 TVYFSSNTKSAGYA
+2523 
-2537 ATKRFADASGK
+2537 
-2548 PFILNPT
+2548 
-2555 ASQLREWMSANNVK
+2555 
-2569 TLNIAG
+2569 
-2575 SRGSH
+2575 
-2580 IDDNFSKHVKEVLNT
+2580 
-2595 ALKAPVEYK
+2595 
-2604 PVKSTTISV
+2604 
-2613 PRYSVEDF
+2613 PRYNVEDF

-2627 NEVSKSDI
+2627 NEASKSDI
-2635 TAAIYNMML
+2635 TATIYNMML

-2653 GKKTFSSSN
+2653 GSKTFSSSN
-2662 VKKIINQFAYDA
+2662 IKKTINQFAYDA
-2674 YDAVTLD
+2674 YDAVALD
-2681 KVSGEGITLA
+2681 KVAGEGITLA
-2691 EVIER
+2691 EVVER
-2696 FNDTFPNTELFFEKD
+2696 FNDTFPNAELFFEKD
-2711 NLESYN
+2711 NFKSYN
-2717 ALSSKI
+2717 ALSTKI
-2723 SSYQNAGGD
+2723 SSYQNAGGN
-2732 LNTLK
+2732 LETLK
-2737 QDIADTLRRVNDGEI
+2737 QDIAGTLRRAKDGEI

-2758 TRRFAAAYY
+2758 TRRLAAAYY
-2767 DLDEASVNS
+2767 DLDEASLSS

-2781 RGRSELSLDDK
+2781 RGRSELSIDNK
-2792 VKDLDDEDATFE
+2792 VDLDDEKGATFE
-2804 STIASSADYARDP
+2804 STLASSADYAKDP
-2817 AEVMTENA
+2817 AEIMAENA
-2825 DTAPTREGLNISID
+2825 DTAPAREGLNIDID
-2839 VNEGRSAIG
+2839 VNEDRSAIG

-2866 YKTRI
+2866 YKTRMT
-2871 ADDKKVWATLND
+2871 ANNKTWAVFND
-2883 VITPNYEAVV
+2883 VIKPNYESVV
-2893 NGINAQLPKGKSIKM
+2893 NGINAQLPEGRSLKM
-2908 VEIENHSNK
+2908 RKVVDNSSK

-2931 NGVDSFSIGS
+2931 NGAESFSIGG
-2941 KTYSRQEVDKMIKD
+2941 KTYSRQEVAEMIKN
-2955 GLDGRGA
+2955 GIDGRGA
-2962 IRGMDPDRLRKYIA
+2962 IKGMDPDKLRKYIA
-2976 DNNLEITEPM
+2976 DNKLKITEPM

-2995 EYEKF
+2995 TYKDF
-3000 AKDFLDET
+3000 AEDFLDET
-3008 KRRTVSGTLV
+3008 NRRTVSGTLV

-3024 NNILASSL
+3024 NNILSSSL
-3032 DVNNRPLNFDAG
+3032 DVNNRPLNFDAS

-3050 DAPYSSA
+3050 DAPSA
-3057 RTNAEMKFPD
+3057 SPRASAGMKFPD
-3067 ADGSIAEVNIVY
+3067 ADGSVAEINIVY
-3079 DYGTGSEGTTGTATY
+3079 DYGTGSEGTTGTANY
-3094 WYEKTTADGDI
+3094 WYEKTTADGDVI
-3105 VRYDSEE
+3105 RYDSEE

-3118 APNVSADDIRFAMKD
+3118 APNVSADNIRFAMND
-3133 AGYDLSVGDNM
+3133 AGYDLSIGEKM
-3144 ELETD
+3144 EPETD
-3149 WFYHGDK
+3149 WFYHGDRN
-3156 HTRRGI
+3156 TRRGI
-3162 DNVGPDYEDWQINN
+3162 DNVGPDYEDWQIDN
-3176 ANIGSAKVS
+3176 ANVGKAKTSSRTAS
-3185 DRTPSSDVRRIN
+3185 DDVKRIN
-3197 AEIKKLG
+3197 AEIRKLG
-3204 DVTPLTAKE
+3204 DVTPLTAE
-3213 KRMYKK
+3213 EERMYKQ
-3219 IISYKFPY
+3219 IISSKFPY
-3227 DSLSAEYKAV
+3227 DNLSAEYKAV
-3237 YDKAKKIEKYNNLLM
+3237 YDKAKRIEKYNNLLA
-3252 AKRVATSKTASA
+3252 AKRASASMGASA

-3273 ETTYT
+3273 ESTYA
-3278 YNITKSSIKIENAL
+3278 YNTTKSSIEIENAL
-3292 YGKDGKS
+3292 YGKDGKP

-3306 ELARDNARRKLK
+3306 NLTRDNARMKLK

-3326 TSGLVA
+3326 AADIVA
-3332 GLYEMD
+3332 RLREMD
-3338 DPAAMRKSIASA
+3338 DSPAMRESIISA
-3350 LEDVK
+3350 LENVK
-3355 GDFRKTN
+3355 SDFHKSN
-3362 NKAIYG
+3362 AGAISD
-3368 DIDELVDETIYQLNK
+3368 DIDELIDETIYQLDK

-3397 NNPTYKAMMENI
+3397 NNPTYKAMMEDI
-3409 EAGKN
+3409 KAGNN
-3414 MKRGT
+3414 MERSA
-3419 GQTIININN
+3419 GQIIVNINN

-3455 VAMKKDNKTIIG
+3455 VTMEKNKKPIIS
-3467 DVVNSH
+3467 DIVNRR

-3495 VGEAT
+3495 IGEAT
-3500 MNRQNKW
+3500 KNRQDKW
-3507 IDNLVEAI
+3507 IDNLIEAI
-3515 KEKTGAVEI
+3515 KQKTGAVEL

-3529 YINKTVA
+3529 YVNRTVA

-3555 ELATSLSNFNKLMQ
+3555 QLATSLSNFNKLMQ
-3569 DLHLA
+3569 DFHLA
-3574 GGIGQYNAFTLRN
+3574 GGVGQYNAFTLRN
-3587 ALTMLWQDPWN
+3587 ALTMLWQDPIG

-3610 KDNDSVIKF
+3610 RDNDSVVKF
-3619 FINNSDKLLKYAI
+3619 FINNSDKLLKYAM
-3632 DSGDFSAINKFAP
+3632 DSGDFSTINKFAP
-3645 MFTMREET
+3645 IFTMREET
-3653 VGKGLVTSTIE
+3653 VGKGFVTSTIE
-3664 AIMDIPS
+3664 SVMDIPS
-3671 TIAESQSKIAGI
+3671 TIAESQSKIAGFG
-3683 RAAVSNIYVEMF
+3683 AAMSNVYAEMF
-3695 HNPTFARWTLI
+3695 NNPTFARWTLI
-3706 ADADLRMRNYEHAR
+3706 ADADLRMRNYDRAKKYVDRIAR
-3720 RYVNRLALQ
+3720 R
-3729 FNLTDEDFEKMDG
+3729 FNLTDEDFETMDG

-3757 LRTEMYWKPQNFVKS
+3757 LRTEMYWRPQDFVKS
-3772 KFSAKKFLEVEAAAN
+3772 KFNAKKFLAVEEAAN

-3814 MNYKLQMNMHPIHGF
+3814 MNYKLQMNMHPFHGF
-3829 GSVVASIYNVPRMNA
+3829 GSVAASIYNVPRVNM
-3844 QLSTKTSLNMAASRF
+3844 QLASKQSLNLAASRF
-3859 AGQGNRNEAITL
+3859 AGGGNRNEAIVL

-3895 EDDERAQQGKFSGI
+3895 EDDERSKQGKFSGI

-3920 KVWLPDQKT
+3920 KVWLPDQQT
-3929 GKFNPQHAYSVDPAF
+3929 GKFNPQYANSLDPAF

-3958 ALMNPNAAHISPQ
+3958 ALVNPNAAHISPQ
-3971 RNDFGFQN
+3971 RNDFGLQKA
-3979 LQIGEWKFGR
+3979 QIGDWKFGR

-3994 MDEFVGANLLAGY
+3994 MDELVGANLLAGY
-4007 KAAYEVFNNNTYF
+4007 KAAYEVLNNNTYF

-4033 SENPN
+4033 RENPN
-4038 YDPGRN
+4038 YDPGRS
-4044 FMASVAH
+4044 FMASIAH

-4058 LEGNGVFGAGSNKWV
+4058 LEGNGLFGAGSNKWV

-4087 QLDTPK
+4087 KLDTPK

-4101 KGKWQDRTGTVSGSG
+4101 KGKWQDKTGTVSGSG

-4130 DGEYFEALSGAME
+4130 DGDYFEALSGAME

-4150 YTARA
+4150 YISRA

-4169 AKKEYERAIE
+4169 AKKEYEQAIE
-4179 GASVAEKDEAF
+4179 GASVEEKDKAF

-4214 NDELTATATK
+4214 NDELTSTATK
-4224 ILMAF
+4224 MLMAF

-4247 LKQELRMVEG
+4247 LKQELRMAEG
-4257 DQFIFSK
+4257 DKFLFSK
-4264 KAAEEA
+4264 DAAEEA
-4270 IAAGMSPE
+4270 IAAGMSPA
-4278 EAAETWNKHLTA
+4278 EAAEKWNKHLTA

-4318 FDSTDFMYDKF
+4318 FDSTDFMHDKL

-4340 YAEIKGK
+4340 YTEIKGK
-4347 LESSVG
+4347 LESPVG

-4362 TYYEGLIDD
+4362 SYYEGLINE

-4384 YNDYVTDVIAPYVEE
+4384 YNDYVTDIITPYVEK

-4439 YLRNKL
+4439 YLKNKL
-4445 GIGWANAKHPEYNK
+4445 GIGWANAKHPEYNE

-4466 VQENLNKVA
+4466 VKESLNEVA
-4475 KALAKGQISSAKALV
+4475 KALAKGQVSSAKALV

-4501 MHASP
+4501 MHAAP

>member
-1 MDKNT
+1 MDENT
-6 NQPSTT
+6 NQQPTT

-18 SLTPGQDNVANN
+18 SLTPGQDNIASNN
-30 NIPTLPNIDENTPL
+30 LPTLPNIDENTPL
-44 GDITKQYT
+44 NDITKQYT
-52 DVGSAYTGLVENAAD
+52 DIGTAHAGLVENAAD

-91 YYEPAATSFASE
+91 YYEPASTSFASE
-103 MRMQGTQKALE
+103 MRKQGTQRAVE
-114 VGLDRAAE
+114 VGLERAE
-122 EAQKNAEAAQNRYN
+122 EEAKKNAENAQKRYN
-136 SAVAAAKQRQAQ
+136 NAVAAAKQRQQ
-148 QAAKA
+148 EAAAARA

-189 LTNARTKDLQ
+189 LTSARTLDLQ
-199 AQLGDR
+199 EKLGNK
-205 GVDDWNIKK
+205 GVKDWNIKK
-214 QRSYATSVV
+214 QRHYATSTV
-223 KEEFPEL
+223 KKEFPQL

-242 DAVWARL
+242 DAVWARK

-256 ELYMIEDFKRRG
+256 ELYMIADFKRRG
-268 GGEKMI
+268 DGGMMV

-282 DVRAIV
+282 DVRTIV

-293 STVAELDQHVFETLA
+293 STVSKLDQHVFETLVPIASA
-308 PVANA
+308 P
-313 ADVKDWKFDNI
+313 DVKDWKFDNI
-324 KNSIEKSNLD
+324 KKSIENSDLD

-351 QFERLWKGYHNKDLE
+351 QFERLWKGYANKDLD
-366 IDENGAMKHAGST
+366 IGDDGMLKHAGST
-379 VGYNGITGNSNPK
+379 IGYNGLNGKNNPK

-407 AIYSS
+407 AIYNS
-412 FAGNVENLE
+412 FAGNVDNIE
-421 NMSHPDWV
+421 NMSAADWV
-429 GSIDYIDNFSFT
+429 GSVNYIDNFSFT
-441 RPQDGLTVSQ
+441 RPQDGLSVDQ
-451 MADELFG
+451 RADELFTN
-458 DAFQVDWSS
+458 AFGVDWSS
-467 INALSKLQEEHP
+467 ISALAKLQEEHP
-479 DDFEYLLN
+479 DDFNYLLN
-487 QSSYILASGSAPF
+487 QSSYILASGGAPF
-500 DVVDDPNKKYYID
+500 DVIDDPNKKYYVD
-513 GKYWSVNDEDSP
+513 GKYWSVNDENSP

-549 DLNRFISLYSD
+549 DLNRFIELYSD

-567 ATDENVEALNKYYS
+567 ATDENKEALNKYYS
-581 SYQTTLS
+581 SYQTSLA

-595 RQGTRVD
+595 RYGTKVD
-602 ENIYSS
+602 ENIYSAVLS
-608 MLAMR
+608 MR
-613 DGADLSKLR
+613 DGADLSKLH

-636 ELKAWFNS
+636 ELSAWFNS
-644 FSEDAQYNGYA
+644 FNEDAQYNGYA

-660 TRGIKGRYY
+660 TRGLKGRYY
-669 IYNEEL
+669 IYDDKMK
-675 GGITSVTGTQN
+675 GVTSVTERQN

-697 SSSEN
+697 SGSDN

-720 NLFLDSQMKAGKIQT
+720 NLFLDSQMKSGKIKT

-740 DEVSIGDS
+740 DEISLGDS
-748 IANMMLDSARGTA
+748 LANQMLNGARGTA
-761 TMFGAGGKLLF
+761 TMLGAAGTFMWGFLT
-772 GILFNDKQSRIDAGK
+772 GQDKVISDAGK
-787 MWDEM
+787 IWDEM

-803 AGNSS
+803 VGNSS
-808 RTDATLFNKY
+808 RTDATLFNNY
-818 TQEVRRNQRTNLN
+818 TEDVRRNQRSNLN

-839 LDYFDPSNTY
+839 IDYFDPNNTY
-849 DEATGEVKN
+849 DETTGEVKN
-858 SKGEVIAYTDNSY
+858 SKGEVISYTDNSY
-871 FHKDSWKGFTDTMAD
+871 FHKDDWKGFTDTMAG
-886 MAGFIIEATMEYVAT
+886 MAGFIVESTMEYLAT
-901 AGLGNMMQAGK
+901 AGIGNMIHAGK
-912 AAFSGTAAGIK
+912 LALEGTTAGVK
-923 LSQAKNALANYL
+923 LSQAKNVLANYL

-945 QAHKI
+945 QAHRL

-956 VMKASEVLGSPTM
+956 VRKASEVLGSPTM
-969 TNYFINN
+969 TNYLINN
-976 INDLAKVNE
+976 IDDLSKVTE
-985 ALAKQAAIASG
+985 GLAKQAAAASG
-996 GKQITKEAAKGAAK
+996 KAAAKEAAGNVAK
-1010 GAAASLGDDAVKLG
+1010 EAVASFGDDAVKLG
-1024 EKAAQTIGNSAD
+1024 EKATQTISNSAD
-1036 NVLGEGAKAVAGAAD
+1036 NVLGEGAKAVAESAD
-1051 DFTDDM
+1051 NFTDDM

-1064 VATSE
+1064 VATGE
-1069 EKVIAQN
+1069 EKVAAQN
-1076 ALDTLTQYKNLSD
+1076 TIDTLTQYKNLSD

-1094 LEEAAKVYKTQ
+1094 LEEAAKTYKTQ
-1105 FAIDRMYMSIVD
+1105 FAIDRMYMSIAD
-1117 DVDFV
+1117 DVDGV
-1122 ARTAAQKL
+1122 ARTVAQKL

-1138 DNLNFGSMLG
+1138 DNLNFGKMLG
-1148 RGASGIIDD
+1148 RGASGVIDD

-1164 RAAVNVSLSEATGIG
+1164 RAAVNVSLSEATGIS
-1179 VERIMSLEDDTARL
+1179 VKRIMSLEDDTARL

-1199 STRGSNRLVTNDIT
+1199 STRGSNKLVTNDIT

-1229 KGTIN
+1229 RGTIN

-1249 QRAGKAL
+1249 QRANKAL

-1278 LRSNEFWRDRISDY
+1278 LRRSEFWRDRISDY

-1297 QGYYNPHL
+1297 QGYYSPHL

-1312 YVSVEEYVTDPTQ
+1312 YTSIEEYVTDPTQ
-1325 WIMGAVFDLGMTGA
+1325 WLWGTVFDLSMSGA
-1339 RKGISSLRLSTVNR
+1339 RKAISSIKLSSVNR

-1362 GQSKGVENDS
+1362 DASKGIENDS

-1378 LRKMNGLKLEAD
+1378 LRKMNSLKLEAD
-1390 RLTNKVFDGSINYNK
+1390 RLTNKVFDGGISYNK
-1405 VHAATTNIEKQ
+1405 VHSATTNIEKQ

-1428 DLTKSLNFM
+1428 DLTKSLDFM
-1437 SDNIAQAAKDSN
+1437 SENIKQAAKDST
-1449 ALDRFKSFTGFGQTK
+1449 ALDRFKAFTGFGQTK
-1464 IMSAA
+1464 IMSAT

-1506 CPNVRKLTSKQY
+1506 SPNVKKLTSKQY
-1518 QDALINA
+1518 QDAFINA
-1525 WDNTIGTTDFARR
+1525 WDNTIGTTDFAKQ
-1538 FGEGSLVK
+1538 FGANSLVK

-1567 FAKGQEIVWNAFYD
+1567 FARGQEIVWNAFYD
-1581 ELAKMKNQLEGVI
+1581 ELAKMKSQLDGVV

-1665 PTRPRDTMDMA
+1665 PTRQRDTMDMA
-1676 QIISDIK
+1676 QIVSDIK

-1700 AKNRGEGEVEF
+1700 AKNRGEPEAEF
-1711 KTVPYNE
+1711 KSVPYNE

-1760 NIRMGNEATAKATE
+1760 NIRMGNETAAKSIE
-1774 AAKYYKNLKEG
+1774 AAKYYNNLKEG
-1785 YSKTE
+1785 YSKST
-1790 SAKMSPLDIYNS
+1790 SAKMTYSDVESSIKDAKDII
-1802 VDEAKEAVLGKNS
+1802 LGKDS
-1815 KEIARNNAKIDS
+1815 KQIAKNRAKINS
-1827 QKTRLRKTIS
+1827 QKTKLRKTIS
-1837 SSDQFKSIANYM
+1837 NSDQFKSIANYM

-1860 ERLQSRF
+1860 GRLQSRF

-1907 KTALKDLGQLD
+1907 KTALKDLNQLD
-1918 DRTINFGDVDLNYD
+1918 GRTINFGDVDLNYS

-1947 TQRAIDRIDASKN
+1947 TQRAIDNINASK
-1960 ITPKLALDELEEFMS
+1960 KLSPELTLDELEFMS
-1975 RQNALLSQMD
+1975 RQNALLNQMD
-1985 NATTTKTINEP
+1985 NVNTTNVINESVQAGTFEAP
-1996 AQTGANVEIFKG
+1996 KAELATIKFSHLDDKRPDNLRVVPMDDSKTVNKAK
-2008 NWTANDV
+2008 
-2015 KNSTDK
+2015 STDGNILHTMARNK
-2021 VFLFGDNI
+2021 GDGTI
-2029 EDAKTGYRPTSTQAV
+2029 EFHPKKFMEHY
-2044 IRGEENA
+2044 ENVKS
-2051 IGIPT
+2051 GKSGWNMSGD
-2056 KKNRGTSAAS
+2056 KK
-2066 YFTDADFNEFKAGV
+2066 
-2080 DNAIAKAKE
+2080 AKA
-2089 SGKTIVIPEGGIGT
+2089 
-2103 GKAQLG
+2103 
-2109 KRAPKCF
+2109 
-2116 KYLQDQL
+2116 
-2123 DALTAPSTPVQT
+2123 
-2135 GTYEVSTAG
+2135 
-2144 DKRFSALNA
+2144 
-2153 KFRGDRME
+2153 
-2161 SYRGIKLQGKT
+2161 
-2172 VEQAYQELKGAGKG
+2172 
-2186 QAPAADSQIGIEV
+2186 
-2199 RNAEVVAERKLTKA
+2199 VVAEVSKSPEDMLTWTLLHERGHDAPGGYGADIKYSG
-2213 EKEAIS
+2213 EGGKEAAANN
-2219 LEEYTGLWRVWA
+2219 WA
-2231 KENPDLIEDL
+2231 YEKFFDKTSPDYIAAHDAAV
-2241 RTKSAGRELTDKF
+2241 K
-2254 AKTDVTQ
+2254 
-2261 AKALTT
+2261 
-2267 ILNETDPLR
+2267 ILNGINTQNP
-2276 DISFTRNSF
+2276 
-2285 TDEIVDSPDDIKEV
+2285 
-2299 VNGSIGVNNLS
+2299 
-2310 DDAKAALDNYSKL
+2310 
-2323 VDSKSEAVRK
+2323 AVAPQK
-2333 TPEYNKL
+2333 
-2340 LQSDEDA
+2340 
-2347 DLENY
+2347 
-2352 ERMKASE
+2352 
-2359 AYYSEQGIYSDDEI
+2359 
-2373 LSGEWKTAESEAED
+2373 
-2387 YLFEKV
+2387 
-2393 YSDPEVI
+2393 
-2400 KKRDE
+2400 
-2405 LIETIQNDIKGKRA
+2405 
-2419 AREAGWAQTTQ
+2419 
-2430 PSTSALQRVKVISG
+2430 VKVISG

-2461 LETGGTATPGFY
+2461 LETGGTAAPGFY
-2473 REKNIDKYTAK
+2473 RYPGEDKYTAK

-2494 DADTQAKGVK
+2494 DPKLQEEMPK
-2504 TSKQFYLPRTEQN
+2504 TRRNFYLPRTRQN
-2517 VINSDG
+2517 VLNSDG
-2523 TVYFSSNTKSAGYA
+2523 TVYFSSNTNSAGYA
-2537 ATKRFADASGK
+2537 ATKRFADAEGK

-2555 ASQLREWMSANNVK
+2555 AYQLREWMAANNVK

-2575 SRGSH
+2575 SRGGH
-2580 IDDNFSKHVKEVLNT
+2580 IDDNFSKRVKDVLNT
-2595 ALKAPVEYK
+2595 ALKDPIDYSSARNI
-2604 PVKSTTISV
+2604 TISA

-2621 VKIREI
+2621 VRIREI
-2627 NEVSKSDI
+2627 NESSKADI
-2635 TAAIYNMML
+2635 TSTIYNMML
-2644 SKYGDKEFK
+2644 NKYGDKEFK
-2653 GKKTFSSSN
+2653 GTKTFSSSN
-2662 VKKIINQFAYDA
+2662 IKKTINQFAYDA
-2674 YDAVTLD
+2674 YDAIALD
-2681 KVSGEGITLA
+2681 KVAGEGITLA
-2691 EVIER
+2691 EVVER
-2696 FNDTFPNTELFFEKD
+2696 FNDTFPNAELFFEKG
-2711 NLESYN
+2711 NFEAYN
-2717 ALSSKI
+2717 TLSSKI
-2723 SSYQNAGGD
+2723 SSYQNAGGN

-2767 DLDEASVNS
+2767 DLDEASFNS
-2776 ERLTN
+2776 ERITN
-2781 RGRSELSLDDK
+2781 RGRSELSIDSKVDADDG
-2792 VKDLDDEDATFE
+2792 ATFE
-2804 STIASSADYARDP
+2804 STIASSADYAKDP
-2817 AEVMTENA
+2817 AAIMAENA
-2825 DTAPTREGLNISID
+2825 DTAPTRDGLNISID
-2839 VNEGRSAIG
+2839 VNEDRSAIG

-2871 ADDKKVWATLND
+2871 AANKKTWGVFND
-2883 VITPNYEAVV
+2883 VIKPNYESVV
-2893 NGINAQLPKGKSIKM
+2893 NGINAQLPKGKKLNIAKVVDNS
-2908 VEIENHSNK
+2908 SK
-2917 MSDANWLRITKQFD
+2917 MSDSNWLRITKQFD
-2931 NGVDSFSIGS
+2931 NGVESFSIGG
-2941 KTYSRQEVDKMIKD
+2941 KTYSRQEVARMISD
-2955 GLDGRGA
+2955 GIDGRGA
-2962 IRGMDPDRLRKYIA
+2962 VKSMDPDKLRKYIA
-2976 DNNLEITEPM
+2976 DNKLKITEPM

-2995 EYEKF
+2995 TYKDF
-3000 AKDFLDET
+3000 AEDFLDAT
-3008 KRRTVSGTLV
+3008 NRRTVSGTLV
-3018 SPKDAV
+3018 SPKEAV
-3024 NNILASSL
+3024 NNILSSSL
-3032 DVNNRPLNFDAG
+3032 DVNNRPLNFDAS

-3050 DAPYSSA
+3050 DSPYSST
-3057 RTNAEMKFPD
+3057 RTNSAMKFPD
-3067 ADGSIAEVNIVY
+3067 ADGNVAEVNIVY
-3079 DYGTGSEGTTGTATY
+3079 DYGTGSEGTTGTASY
-3094 WYEKTTADGDI
+3094 WYEKTTADGDVI
-3105 VRYDSEE
+3105 RYDSEE

-3118 APNVSADDIRFAMKD
+3118 APNVSADDIRFAMND
-3133 AGYDLSVGDNM
+3133 AGYDLNIGEKM
-3144 ELETD
+3144 EPETD
-3149 WFYHGDK
+3149 WFYHGDRS
-3156 HTRRGI
+3156 TRRGI
-3162 DNVGPDYEDWQINN
+3162 DNVGPDYEDWQIDN
-3176 ANIGSAKVS
+3176 ANVGSAKIS
-3185 DRTPSSDVRRIN
+3185 NRTASSDARRIN

-3204 DVTPLTAKE
+3204 DVTPLTAE
-3213 KRMYKK
+3213 EERMYKQ
-3219 IISYKFPY
+3219 IISSKFPY
-3227 DSLSAEYKAV
+3227 DNLSAEYKVV
-3237 YDKAKKIEKYNNLLM
+3237 YDKAKKIEKYNGLLV
-3252 AKRVATSKTASA
+3252 AKRASASEAISA

-3273 ETTYT
+3273 ESTYA
-3278 YNITKSSIKIENAL
+3278 YNNTKSSIEIENAL
-3292 YGKDGKS
+3292 YGKDGKP

-3306 ELARDNARRKLK
+3306 NLTRDNARMKLK
-3318 RDSDYYKA
+3318 RDSDYYEA
-3326 TSGLVA
+3326 TADIIA
-3332 GLYEMD
+3332 GIREMD
-3338 DPAAMRKSIASA
+3338 GSPEMKASIISA
-3350 LEDVK
+3350 LENVK
-3355 GDFRKTN
+3355 SDFHKN
-3362 NKAIYG
+3362 NAG
-3368 DIDELVDETIYQLNK
+3368 DISDDIDKLIDETIYQLDK
-3383 KYASKDELVEELIQ
+3383 KYANRDELVEELIQ

-3414 MKRGT
+3414 MKRGA
-3419 GQTIININN
+3419 GQTIISIDNN
-3428 DGPIIVNSDADVS
+3428 GPIIVNSDADVS

-3467 DVVNSH
+3467 DVVNSR

-3486 TDGYTKKQL
+3486 TDGYSKKQL

-3549 WQEKAY
+3549 WQERAY
-3555 ELATSLSNFNKLMQ
+3555 KLATSLSEFNKLMQ
-3569 DLHLA
+3569 DIHLA
-3574 GGIGQYNAFTLRN
+3574 GGVGQYNAFTLRN
-3587 ALTMLWQDPWN
+3587 ALTMLWQDPIG

-3610 KDNDSVIKF
+3610 RDNDSVIKF
-3619 FINNSDKLLKYAI
+3619 FINNSEKLLKYAM
-3632 DSGDFSAINKFAP
+3632 DSGDFSTINKFAP
-3645 MFTMREET
+3645 MFTMRDET
-3653 VGKGLVTSTIE
+3653 VGKGFFTSAIE
-3664 AIMDIPS
+3664 SVMDIPS
-3671 TIAESQSKIAGI
+3671 TIAESESKLAGFGK
-3683 RAAVSNIYVEMF
+3683 AMSNVYVEMF
-3695 HNPTFARWTLI
+3695 NNPTFARWTLI
-3706 ADADLRMRNYEHAR
+3706 ADADLRMRNYDKAKKYVDRIAR
-3720 RYVNRLALQ
+3720 S
-3729 FNLTDEDFEKMDG
+3729 FNLTDEDFETMDG

-3757 LRTEMYWKPQNFVKS
+3757 LRTEMFWRPQDFVKS
-3772 KFSAKKFLEVEAAAN
+3772 KFNAKKFLAVEEAAN

-3829 GSVVASIYNVPRMNA
+3829 GSVAASIYNVPRVNM
-3844 QLSTKTSLNMAASRF
+3844 QLASKQSLNLAASRF
-3859 AGQGNRNEAITL
+3859 AGGGNRNEAITL
-3871 VGIAALAHAWNTYIG
+3871 IGIAALAHAWNTYIG

-3895 EDDERAQQGKFSGI
+3895 EDDERAKQGKFSGI

-3929 GKFNPQHAYSVDPAF
+3929 GKFNPQQANSLDPAF

-3958 ALMNPNAAHISPQ
+3958 ALINPNAAHISPQ
-3971 RNDFGFQN
+3971 RNDFGLQK
-3979 LQIGEWKFGR
+3979 LQIGDWKFGR

-4007 KAAYEVFNNNTYF
+4007 KAAYEMLNNNTYF
-4020 GNNVWEQPRLPDG
+4020 GNNIWEQPYLPDG

-4044 FMASVAH
+4044 FMASIAH

-4058 LEGNGVFGAGSNKWV
+4058 LEGDLLGNGSNRWV

-4087 QLDTPK
+4087 QLETPK
-4093 TKGLKMGK
+4093 TKGIKIGK
-4101 KGKWQDRTGTVSGSG
+4101 KGKWQDKTGTVSGTG
-4116 LIQHE
+4116 LFQHE

-4130 DGEYFEALSGAME
+4130 DGDYFEALSGAME

-4169 AKKEYERAIE
+4169 AKKEYERDIE
-4179 GASVAEKDEAF
+4179 GASVEEKDKAF
-4190 ARFASKAVE
+4190 AKFASKAVE

-4224 ILMAF
+4224 MLMAF

-4247 LKQELRMVEG
+4247 LKQELRMAEG

-4290 LKEAQMREYKA
+4290 LKEAQMKEYKA

-4318 FDSTDFMYDKF
+4318 FDSTDFMYDKLT
-4329 AAEDATISKKI
+4329 AESATISKKI
-4340 YAEIKGK
+4340 YTEIKGK
-4347 LESSVG
+4347 LESPVG

-4362 TYYEGLIDD
+4362 SYYEGLIDE

-4384 YNDYVTDVIAPYVEE
+4384 YNDYVTDVISPYVEK
-4399 YGGAVFNNAY
+4399 YGGAIFNDAY
-4409 WDGDNVSNHFGEY
+4409 WDGDNMSNHFGKY

-4427 DQYYNGK
+4427 DQYYSGK

-4439 YLRNKL
+4439 YLKNKL
-4445 GIGWANAKHPEYNK
+4445 GIGWANAKHPEYNE

-4466 VQENLNKVA
+4466 VKENLNEVA

-4490 DNALVQLRKGY
+4490 DNALLQLRKGY
-4501 MHASP
+4501 VHAAP
-4506 ADYDK
+4506 VDYDK

>member
-1 MDKNT
+1 MDENT
-6 NQPSTT
+6 NQQSTT

-18 SLTPGQDNVANN
+18 SLTPGQDNIASNN
-30 NIPTLPNIDENTPL
+30 LPTLPNIDEKTPL
-44 GDITKQYT
+44 NDITKQYT
-52 DVGSAYTGLVENAAD
+52 DIGTAYTGLVENAAD
-67 NVGDRQVQLVGND
+67 NVGDRQAQLVGND

-91 YYEPAATSFASE
+91 YYEPASTSFASE
-103 MRMQGTQKALE
+103 MRKQGTQRAVE
-114 VGLDRAAE
+114 VGLERAE
-122 EAQKNAEAAQNRYN
+122 EEAKKNAENAQKRYN
-136 SAVAAAKQRQAQ
+136 NAVAAAKQRQQ
-148 QAAKA
+148 EAAAARA

-189 LTNARTKDLQ
+189 LTAARIADMQ
-199 AQLGDR
+199 AKQGNG
-205 GVDDWNIKK
+205 GVTDWNIKE
-214 QRSYATSVV
+214 QRKKATSATKQKFGVSDDKWNKMS
-223 KEEFPEL
+223 KE
-230 FANWEN
+230 
-236 KTQAEK
+236 EK
-242 DAVWARL
+242 DAFWART
-249 DVGNRWT
+249 DVGNYWT
-256 ELYMIEDFKRRG
+256 EQYMIADFKRRG
-268 GGEKMI
+268 DGGMMV
-274 ESFNDIHN
+274 ESFNDIHS

-293 STVAELDQHVFETLA
+293 STVSKLDQHVFETLVPIA
-308 PVANA
+308 SPV
-313 ADVKDWKFDNI
+313 DVKDWKFDNI
-324 KNSIEKSNLD
+324 KKSIENSNLD

-351 QFERLWKGYHNKDLE
+351 QFERLWKGYANKDLD
-366 IDENGAMKHAGST
+366 IGDDGMLKHAGST
-379 VGYNGITGNSNPK
+379 IGYNGLNGNNNPK

-400 SVGFAIK
+400 SIGFAIK
-407 AIYSS
+407 AIYNS
-412 FAGNVENLE
+412 FAGNVENIE
-421 NMSHPDWV
+421 NMSAPDWM
-429 GSIDYIDNFSFT
+429 GSVNYIDNFSFSS
-441 RPQDGLTVSQ
+441 PQTGLSTDQ
-451 MADELFG
+451 MADELFT
-458 DAFQVDWSS
+458 DAFGADWSS
-467 INALSKLQEEHP
+467 ISALAKLQEEHP
-479 DDFEYLLN
+479 DDFNYLLN

-513 GKYWSVNDEDSP
+513 GKYWSVNDENSP

-549 DLNRFISLYSD
+549 DLNRFIELYSD

-567 ATDENVEALNKYYS
+567 ATEENKEALNKYYS
-581 SYQTTLS
+581 SYQTSLA

-595 RQGTRVD
+595 RYGTKVD
-602 ENIYSS
+602 ENIYSAVLS
-608 MLAMR
+608 MR
-613 DGADLSKLR
+613 DGADLSKLH

-636 ELKAWFNS
+636 DLKAWFNS
-644 FSEDAQYNGYA
+644 FNEDAQYNGYT

-660 TRGIKGRYY
+660 TRGLKGRYY
-669 IYNEEL
+669 IYNDKMN
-675 GGITSVTGTQN
+675 GVTSVTERQN

-697 SSSEN
+697 SGSDN

-720 NLFLDSQMKAGKIQT
+720 NLFLDSQMKSGKIKT

-748 IANMMLDSARGTA
+748 LANQMLNSARGTA
-761 TMFGAGGKLLF
+761 TMIGAAGTFMWGFLT
-772 GILFNDKQSRIDAGK
+772 GQDKVISDAGK
-787 MWDEM
+787 IWDEM

-808 RTDATLFNKY
+808 RTDATLFNNY
-818 TQEVRRNQRTNLN
+818 TEDVRKMQRSNLN

-839 LDYFDPSNTY
+839 IDYFDPNNTY

-858 SKGEVIAYTDNSY
+858 SKGEVISYTDNSY
-871 FHKDSWKGFTDTMAD
+871 FHKDDWKGFTDTMAG
-886 MAGFIIEATMEYVAT
+886 MAGFIAEATMEYLATGGIGNMIHAGKLALDGTT
-901 AGLGNMMQAGK
+901 AGV
-912 AAFSGTAAGIK
+912 K

-945 QAHKI
+945 QAHRL

-956 VMKASEVLGSPTM
+956 VRKASEVLGSPTM
-969 TNYFINN
+969 TSYLINN
-976 INDLAKVNE
+976 INDLSKITEGMARE
-985 ALAKQAAIASG
+985 IATSVVKG
-996 GKQITKEAAKGAAK
+996 RAKEAAKSAAEGAV
-1010 GAAASLGDDAVKLG
+1010 ASFGDDAVKLG
-1024 EKAAQTIGNSAD
+1024 EKTTQVIGDSAD
-1036 NVLGEGAKAVAGAAD
+1036 DAIDELAKAYAAETN
-1051 DFTDDM
+1051 DFTNDFLKLYVDDI
-1057 LKSYLDN
+1057 
-1064 VATSE
+1064 ATGE
-1069 EKVIAQN
+1069 EKAIAQN

-1094 LEEAAKVYKTQ
+1094 LEEAAKTYKTQ
-1105 FAIDRMYMSIVD
+1105 FAIDRMYMSIAD
-1117 DVDFV
+1117 DVDYV

-1138 DNLNFGSMLG
+1138 DNLNFGKMLG
-1148 RGASGIIDD
+1148 RGASGVIDD

-1164 RAAVNVSLSEATGIG
+1164 RAAVNVSLSEATGIS
-1179 VERIMSLEDDTARL
+1179 VKRIMSLEDDTARL

-1199 STRGSNRLVTNDIT
+1199 STRGSNKLVTNDIT

-1219 NFYSLSDDVS
+1219 NLYSLSDDVS

-1249 QRAGKAL
+1249 QRANKVL

-1278 LRSNEFWRDRISDY
+1278 LRRSEFWRDRIADY
-1292 TRDIM
+1292 SRDIM
-1297 QGYYNPHL
+1297 QGYYSPHL

-1312 YVSVEEYVTDPTQ
+1312 YTSIEEYVTDPTQ
-1325 WIMGAVFDLGMTGA
+1325 WLWGSVFDLGMSGA
-1339 RKGISSLRLSTVNR
+1339 RKAISSIKLSSVNR
-1353 KLDKLVSEV
+1353 KLDKLVSEIDT
-1362 GQSKGVENDS
+1362 SKGVENDS

-1378 LRKMNGLKLEAD
+1378 LRKMNSLKLEAD
-1390 RLTNKVFDGSINYNK
+1390 RLTNKVFDGGISYNK
-1405 VHAATTNIEKQ
+1405 VHSATTNIEKQ
-1416 INTKLDEITNHF
+1416 INNKLDEITNHF
-1428 DLTKSLNFM
+1428 DLTKSLDFM
-1437 SDNIAQAAKDSN
+1437 NENIKQAAKDST
-1449 ALDRFKSFTGFGQTK
+1449 ALDRFKAFTGFGQTK
-1464 IMSAA
+1464 VMSAA

-1481 LKSFIYANDA
+1481 FKSFIYANDA

-1506 CPNVRKLTSKQY
+1506 SPNVKKLTSKQY
-1518 QDALINA
+1518 RDAFINA
-1525 WDNTIGTTDFARR
+1525 WVNTIGTTDFAKQ
-1538 FGEGSLVK
+1538 FGANSLVK

-1567 FAKGQEIVWNAFYD
+1567 FARGQEIVWNAFYD
-1581 ELAKMKNQLEGVI
+1581 ELAKMKNQLEGVV

-1665 PTRPRDTMDMA
+1665 PTRQRDTMDMS
-1676 QIISDIK
+1676 QIVSDIK

-1700 AKNRGEGEVEF
+1700 AKNRGEPDVEF
-1711 KTVPYNE
+1711 KSVPYNE

-1736 KKFAAPY
+1736 KKFAAHY

-1760 NIRMGNEATAKATE
+1760 NIRMGNETAAKSIE
-1774 AAKYYKNLKEG
+1774 AAKYYNNLKEG
-1785 YSKTE
+1785 YSKSV
-1790 SAKMSPLDIYNS
+1790 SAKMTYADVESSIKDAKDII
-1802 VDEAKEAVLGKNS
+1802 LGKDS
-1815 KEIARNNAKIDS
+1815 KEIAKNRAKINS
-1827 QKTRLRKTIS
+1827 QKTKLRKTIS
-1837 SSDQFKSIANYM
+1837 NSDQFKSIANYI

-1867 STMTSDIKAV
+1867 STMTSDIKAA

-1907 KTALKDLGQLD
+1907 KTALKDLNQLD
-1918 DRTINFGDVDLNYD
+1918 GRTINFGDVDLNYN

-1947 TQRAIDRIDASKN
+1947 TQRAIDNINASK
-1960 ITPKLALDELEEFMS
+1960 KLSPELTLDELEFMS
-1975 RQNALLSQMD
+1975 RQNAVLGKMD
-1985 NATTTKTINEP
+1985 NVNTTNVINESVQAQTIP
-1996 AQTGANVEIFKG
+1996 AQKQADLATIKFSHLDDKRPDELRVVLMDDSKTVNKY
-2008 NWTANDV
+2008 
-2015 KNSTDK
+2015 KSTDGNIIHTMARNK
-2021 VFLFGDNI
+2021 GDGTIEFHPKEFMKHYENVKSGKSGWNMDGTKKAKAVVAEVSKSPEDMLTWTLLHERGHDAPGGYGAELKYSGEGGKEAAANNWAYEKFFDKTSQDYIAAHDAAVKILGNMNTNPIKSGRMDFSYGKSAQPNI
-2029 EDAKTGYRPTSTQAV
+2029 TEKTTFDAVKSGKRTSTTRLASQHADYWQDLKV
-2044 IRGEENA
+2044 GDIVEFKNKGDTDSVLVRVTKAPEW
-2051 IGIPT
+2051 IDPT
-2056 KKNRGTSAAS
+2056 KMSTAEYEALLQKEGWTK
-2066 YFTDADFNEFKAGV
+2066 KAFDELITNKV
-2080 DNAIAKAKE
+2080 K
-2089 SGKTIVIPEGGIGT
+2089 
-2103 GKAQLG
+2103 
-2109 KRAPKCF
+2109 
-2116 KYLQDQL
+2116 
-2123 DALTAPSTPVQT
+2123 
-2135 GTYEVSTAG
+2135 AG
-2144 DKRFSALNA
+2144 DK
-2153 KFRGDRME
+2153 
-2161 SYRGIKLQGKT
+2161 
-2172 VEQAYQELKGAGKG
+2172 
-2186 QAPAADSQIGIEV
+2186 
-2199 RNAEVVAERKLTKA
+2199 
-2213 EKEAIS
+2213 
-2219 LEEYTGLWRVWA
+2219 
-2231 KENPDLIEDL
+2231 
-2241 RTKSAGRELTDKF
+2241 
-2254 AKTDVTQ
+2254 
-2261 AKALTT
+2261 
-2267 ILNETDPLR
+2267 
-2276 DISFTRNSF
+2276 
-2285 TDEIVDSPDDIKEV
+2285 
-2299 VNGSIGVNNLS
+2299 
-2310 DDAKAALDNYSKL
+2310 
-2323 VDSKSEAVRK
+2323 
-2333 TPEYNKL
+2333 
-2340 LQSDEDA
+2340 
-2347 DLENY
+2347 
-2352 ERMKASE
+2352 
-2359 AYYSEQGIYSDDEI
+2359 
-2373 LSGEWKTAESEAED
+2373 
-2387 YLFEKV
+2387 
-2393 YSDPEVI
+2393 
-2400 KKRDE
+2400 
-2405 LIETIQNDIKGKRA
+2405 
-2419 AREAGWAQTTQ
+2419 
-2430 PSTSALQRVKVISG
+2430 ALQFEYELVNKPAQNSVNANTVKVISG

-2494 DADTQAKGVK
+2494 DADTQAKGAK

-2517 VINSDG
+2517 VLNSDG
-2523 TVYFSSNTKSAGYA
+2523 TVYFSSNTNSAGYA

-2555 ASQLREWMSANNVK
+2555 ASQLREWMAANNVK
-2569 TLNIAG
+2569 TLNVAG

-2580 IDDNFSKHVKEVLNT
+2580 IDDNFSKNVKDVLST
-2595 ALKAPVEYK
+2595 ALKDPIDYSSAK
-2604 PVKSTTISV
+2604 NITISA

-2627 NEVSKSDI
+2627 NETSKADI
-2635 TAAIYNMML
+2635 TSTIYNMML
-2644 SKYGDKEFK
+2644 NKYGDKEFK

-2662 VKKIINQFAYDA
+2662 IKKTINQFAYDA
-2674 YDAVTLD
+2674 YDAIALD

-2691 EVIER
+2691 EVVER
-2696 FNDTFPNTELFFEKD
+2696 FNDTFPNAELFFEKG

-2717 ALSSKI
+2717 TLSSKI

-2767 DLDEASVNS
+2767 DLDEASFNS
-2776 ERLTN
+2776 ERITN
-2781 RGRSELSLDDK
+2781 RGRSELSIDNR
-2792 VKDLDDEDATFE
+2792 VDDEGATFE
-2804 STIASSADYARDP
+2804 STVASSADYAKDP
-2817 AEVMTENA
+2817 AAIMAENA
-2825 DTAPTREGLNISID
+2825 DTAPTRDGLNISID
-2839 VNEGRSAIG
+2839 VNEDRSAIG
-2848 KINNLNYVMD
+2848 KINNLNYVMG
-2858 LMSRRKTD
+2858 LMARRKTD

-2871 ADDKKVWATLND
+2871 TANKKTWGVFND
-2883 VITPNYEAVV
+2883 VIKPNYESVV
-2893 NGINAQLPKGKSIKM
+2893 NGINAQLPKGKKLNIAKVVDNS
-2908 VEIENHSNK
+2908 SK
-2917 MSDANWLRITKQFD
+2917 MSDSNWLRITKQFD
-2931 NGVDSFSIGS
+2931 NGVESFSIGN
-2941 KTYSRQEVDKMIKD
+2941 KIYSRQEVAEMIKN
-2955 GLDGRGA
+2955 GIDGRGA
-2962 IRGMDPDRLRKYIA
+2962 IKSMDPDKLRKYIA
-2976 DNNLEITEPM
+2976 DNKLKITEPM

-2995 EYEKF
+2995 TYKDF
-3000 AKDFLDET
+3000 AEDFLDAT
-3008 KRRTVSGTLV
+3008 NRRTVSGTLV

-3024 NNILASSL
+3024 NNILSSSL
-3032 DVNNRPLNFDAG
+3032 DVNNRPLNFDAS

-3050 DAPYSSA
+3050 DAPYSSTKTSSA
-3057 RTNAEMKFPD
+3057 MKFPD
-3067 ADGSIAEVNIVY
+3067 ADGGVAEVNIVY
-3079 DYGTGSEGTTGTATY
+3079 DYGTGSEGTTGTASY
-3094 WYEKTTADGDI
+3094 WYEKTTTDGDV

-3118 APNVSADDIRFAMKD
+3118 APNVSADDIRFAMND
-3133 AGYDLSVGDNM
+3133 AGYDLNIGEKM
-3144 ELETD
+3144 EPVTD
-3149 WFYHGDK
+3149 WFYHGDRS
-3156 HTRRGI
+3156 TRRGI
-3162 DNVGPDYEDWQINN
+3162 DNVGPDYEDWQIDN
-3176 ANIGSAKVS
+3176 ANVGSAKMS
-3185 DRTPSSDVRRIN
+3185 NKKSSSDARRIN

-3204 DVTPLTAKE
+3204 DVTPLTAE
-3213 KRMYKK
+3213 EERMYKQ
-3219 IISYKFPY
+3219 IISSKFPY
-3227 DSLSAEYKAV
+3227 DNLSAEYKAV
-3237 YDKAKKIEKYNNLLM
+3237 YDKAKNIEKYNRLIA
-3252 AKRVATSKTASA
+3252 AKRASASKTISA

-3273 ETTYT
+3273 ESTYA
-3278 YNITKSSIKIENAL
+3278 YNNTKSSIEIENAL
-3292 YGKDGKS
+3292 YGKDGKP

-3306 ELARDNARRKLK
+3306 NLTRDNARMKLK
-3318 RDSDYYKA
+3318 RDSDYYEA
-3326 TSGLVA
+3326 TADIIA
-3332 GLYEMD
+3332 GLRDMDGSPEMK
-3338 DPAAMRKSIASA
+3338 ASIISA
-3350 LEDVK
+3350 LENVK
-3355 GDFRKTN
+3355 SDFRKSNT
-3362 NKAIYG
+3362 G
-3368 DIDELVDETIYQLNK
+3368 DISDDIDKLIDETIYQLDK
-3383 KYASKDELVEELIQ
+3383 KYANKDELVEELIQ

-3414 MKRGT
+3414 MKRGA
-3419 GQTIININN
+3419 GQTIISIDNN
-3428 DGPIIVNSDADVS
+3428 GPIIVNSDADVS

-3455 VAMKKDNKTIIG
+3455 VAMKKDKKPVIDDIANR
-3467 DVVNSH
+3467 H

-3486 TDGYTKKQL
+3486 TDGYSKKQL

-3549 WQEKAY
+3549 WQERAY
-3555 ELATSLSNFNKLMQ
+3555 KLATSLSEFNKLMQ
-3569 DLHLA
+3569 DIHLA
-3574 GGIGQYNAFTLRN
+3574 GGVGQYNAFTLRN
-3587 ALTMLWQDPWN
+3587 ALTMLWQDPIG
-3598 GTRALFTNFRNA
+3598 GTKALFTNFRNA
-3610 KDNDSVIKF
+3610 RDNDSVIKF
-3619 FINNSDKLLKYAI
+3619 FINNSEKLLKYAM
-3632 DSGDFSAINKFAP
+3632 DSGDFSTINKFAP
-3645 MFTMREET
+3645 MFTMRDET
-3653 VGKGLVTSTIE
+3653 VGKGFFTSAIE
-3664 AIMDIPS
+3664 SVMDIPS
-3671 TIAESQSKIAGI
+3671 TIAESESKIAGFGK
-3683 RAAVSNIYVEMF
+3683 AMSNVYAEMF
-3695 HNPTFARWTLI
+3695 NNPTFARWTLI
-3706 ADADLRMRNYEHAR
+3706 ADADLRMRNYDKAKK
-3720 RYVNRLALQ
+3720 YVNRIARS
-3729 FNLTDEDFEKMDG
+3729 FNLTDEDFETMDG

-3757 LRTEMYWKPQNFVKS
+3757 LRTEMFWRPQDFVKS
-3772 KFSAKKFLEVEAAAN
+3772 KFNAKKFLAVEEAAN

-3829 GSVVASIYNVPRMNA
+3829 GSVAASIYNVPRVDM
-3844 QLSTKTSLNMAASRF
+3844 QLASKKSLNLAASRF
-3859 AGQGNRNEAITL
+3859 AGGGNRNEAITL
-3871 VGIAALAHAWNTYIG
+3871 IGIAALAHAWNTYIG

-3895 EDDERAQQGKFSGI
+3895 EDDERAKQGKFSGI

-3920 KVWLPDQKT
+3920 KIWLPDQRT
-3929 GKFNPQHAYSVDPAF
+3929 GKFNPQQANSLDPAF

-3958 ALMNPNAAHISPQ
+3958 ALINPNAAHISPQ

-3979 LQIGEWKFGR
+3979 AQIGDWKFGR
-3989 GVEGA
+3989 GIEGA

-4007 KAAYEVFNNNTYF
+4007 KAAYEVLNNNTYF

-4038 YDPGRN
+4038 YDPGRS
-4044 FMASVAH
+4044 FMASIAH

-4058 LEGNGVFGAGSNKWV
+4058 LEGDLLGAGSNKWV

-4093 TKGLKMGK
+4093 TKGLKIGK

-4116 LIQHE
+4116 LFQHE

-4130 DGEYFEALSGAME
+4130 DGDYFEALSGAME

-4169 AKKEYERAIE
+4169 AKKEYERDIE
-4179 GASVAEKDEAF
+4179 GASVEEKDKAF
-4190 ARFASKAVE
+4190 AKFASKAVE

-4224 ILMAF
+4224 ILMGF

-4247 LKQELRMVEG
+4247 LKQELRMADG

-4270 IAAGMSPE
+4270 IADGMSPE
-4278 EAAETWNKHLTA
+4278 EAAEKWNKHLTA
-4290 LKEAQMREYKA
+4290 LKEAQMKEYKA

-4318 FDSTDFMYDKF
+4318 FDSTDFMYDKL

-4340 YAEIKGK
+4340 YTEIKGK
-4347 LESSVG
+4347 LESQVG

-4362 TYYEGLIDD
+4362 SYYEGLIDE

-4384 YNDYVTDVIAPYVEE
+4384 YNDYVTDVISPYVEK

-4409 WDGDNVSNHFGEY
+4409 WDGDNISNHFGEY

-4427 DQYYNGK
+4427 DQYYRGK

-4439 YLRNKL
+4439 YLKNKL
-4445 GIGWANAKHPEYNK
+4445 GIGWSDAKHPEYNE

-4466 VQENLNKVA
+4466 VKESLNDVA
-4475 KALAKGQISSAKALV
+4475 KALAKGRISSAKALV
-4490 DNALVQLRKGY
+4490 DNALLQLRKGY
-4501 MHASP
+4501 VHAAP
-4506 ADYDK
+4506 VDYDK

>member
-1 MDKNT
+1 MDENT
-6 NQPSTT
+6 NQQPTT

-18 SLTPGQDNVANN
+18 SLTPGQDNIASNN
-30 NIPTLPNIDENTPL
+30 LPTLPNIDENTPL
-44 GDITKQYT
+44 NDITKQYT
-52 DVGSAYTGLVENAAD
+52 DIGTAHAGLVENAAD

-91 YYEPAATSFASE
+91 YYEPASTSFASE
-103 MRMQGTQKALE
+103 MRKQGTQRAVE
-114 VGLDRAAE
+114 VGLERAE
-122 EAQKNAEAAQNRYN
+122 EEAKKNAENAQKRYN
-136 SAVAAAKQRQAQ
+136 NAVAAAKQRQQ
-148 QAAKA
+148 EAAAARA

-189 LTNARTKDLQ
+189 LTSARIADMQ
-199 AQLGDR
+199 AKQGNG
-205 GVDDWNIKK
+205 GVTDWNIKE
-214 QRSYATSVV
+214 QRKKATSATKQKFGKTDEEWNKMS
-223 KEEFPEL
+223 KE
-230 FANWEN
+230 
-236 KTQAEK
+236 EK
-242 DAVWARL
+242 DAFWARA
-249 DVGNRWT
+249 DVGNYWT
-256 ELYMIEDFKRRG
+256 EQYMIADFKRRG
-268 GGEKMI
+268 DGGKMV
-274 ESFNDIHN
+274 ESFNDIHS

-293 STVAELDQHVFETLA
+293 STVSKLDQHVFETLVPIA
-308 PVANA
+308 SPV
-313 ADVKDWKFDNI
+313 DVKDWKFDNI
-324 KNSIEKSNLD
+324 KKSIENSDLD

-351 QFERLWKGYHNKDLE
+351 QFERLWKGYANKDLD
-366 IDENGAMKHAGST
+366 IGDDGMLKHAGST
-379 VGYNGITGNSNPK
+379 IGYNGLNGKNNPK

-407 AIYSS
+407 AIYNS
-412 FAGNVENLE
+412 FAGNVENME
-421 NMSHPDWV
+421 NMSAPDWM
-429 GSIDYIDNFSFT
+429 GSVNYIDNISFT
-441 RPQDGLTVSQ
+441 SPQTGLTTDQ
-451 MADELFG
+451 MADELFTN
-458 DAFQVDWSS
+458 AFGVDWSS
-467 INALSKLQEEHP
+467 ISALAKLQEEHP
-479 DDFEYLLN
+479 DDFDYLLN
-487 QSSYILASGSAPF
+487 QSSYILASGGAPF
-500 DVVDDPNKKYYID
+500 DVIDDPNKKYYVD
-513 GKYWSVNDEDSP
+513 GKYWSVNDENSP

-549 DLNRFISLYSD
+549 DLNRFIELYSD

-567 ATDENVEALNKYYS
+567 ATDENKEALNKYYS
-581 SYQTTLS
+581 SYQTSLA

-602 ENIYSS
+602 ENVYSS
-608 MLAMR
+608 ILSMR

-622 IVNPSKPEETISLD
+622 ISNPSKPEETISLD
-636 ELKAWFNS
+636 ELIAWFNS
-644 FSEDAQYNGYA
+644 FNEDAQYNGYT

-660 TRGIKGRYY
+660 TRGLKGRYY
-669 IYNEEL
+669 IYNDDL
-675 GGITSVTGTQN
+675 KGVTSVPERQN

-697 SSSEN
+697 SGSKN

-720 NLFLDSQMKAGKIQT
+720 NLFLDSQMKSGKIKT

-748 IANMMLDSARGTA
+748 LANQMLNSARGTA
-761 TMFGAGGKLLF
+761 TMIGAAGTFMWGFLT
-772 GILFNDKQSRIDAGK
+772 GQDKVISDAGK
-787 MWDEM
+787 IWDEM

-808 RTDATLFNKY
+808 RTDATLFNNY
-818 TQEVRRNQRTNLN
+818 TEDVRKMQRSNLN

-839 LDYFDPSNTY
+839 IDYFDPNNTY

-858 SKGEVIAYTDNSY
+858 SKGEVISYTDNSY
-871 FHKDSWKGFTDTMAD
+871 FHKDDWKGFTDTMAG
-886 MAGFIIEATMEYVAT
+886 MAGFVAEATMEVLAT
-901 AGLGNMMQAGK
+901 GGIGSVVKAGK
-912 AAFSGTAAGIK
+912 LALKGTSAGVKI
-923 LSQAKNALANYL
+923 SQAKNVLANYL

-945 QAHKI
+945 QAHRL

-956 VMKASEVLGSPTM
+956 VRKASEVLGNQTM
-969 TNYFINN
+969 TNYLINN
-976 INDLAKVNE
+976 IDDLSRISE
-985 ALAKQAAIASG
+985 GLAKQAAAASG
-996 GKQITKEAAKGAAK
+996 KTVAKEAAENVAKEAAV
-1010 GAAASLGDDAVKLG
+1010 SFSDDAVKLG
-1024 EKAAQTIGNSAD
+1024 EKATQTIGNSAD
-1036 NVLGEGAKAVAGAAD
+1036 NVLGEGAKAVAESAD
-1051 DFTDDM
+1051 NFTDDM

-1064 VATSE
+1064 VATGE
-1069 EKVIAQN
+1069 EKAAAQN
-1076 ALDTLTQYKNLSD
+1076 TLDTLTQYKNLSD

-1094 LEEAAKVYKTQ
+1094 LEEAAKTYKTQ
-1105 FAIDRMYMSIVD
+1105 FAIDRMYMSIAD
-1117 DVDFV
+1117 DVDGV
-1122 ARTAAQKL
+1122 ARTVAQKL

-1138 DNLNFGSMLG
+1138 DNLNFGKMLG
-1148 RGASGIIDD
+1148 RGASGVIDD

-1164 RAAVNVSLSEATGIG
+1164 RAAVNVSLSEATGIS

-1199 STRGSNRLVTNDIT
+1199 STRGSNKLVTNDIT

-1249 QRAGKAL
+1249 QRANKVL

-1278 LRSNEFWRDRISDY
+1278 LRRSEFWRDRIADY
-1292 TRDIM
+1292 SRDIM
-1297 QGYYNPHL
+1297 QGYYSPHL

-1312 YVSVEEYVTDPTQ
+1312 YTSIEEYVTDPTQ
-1325 WIMGAVFDLGMTGA
+1325 WLMGTVFDLSMSGA
-1339 RKGISSLRLSTVNR
+1339 RKAISSIKLSSVNR

-1362 GQSKGVENDS
+1362 DASKGIENDS
-1372 ALLAKN
+1372 ALLTRN
-1378 LRKMNGLKLEAD
+1378 LRKMNSLKLEAD
-1390 RLTNKVFDGSINYNK
+1390 RLTNKVFDGGISYNK
-1405 VHAATTNIEKQ
+1405 VHSSTTNIEKQ

-1428 DLTKSLNFM
+1428 DLTKSLDFM
-1437 SDNIAQAAKDSN
+1437 SDNIKQAAKDST
-1449 ALDRFKSFTGFGQTK
+1449 ALDRFKAFTGFGQTK
-1464 IMSAA
+1464 IMSAT

-1506 CPNVRKLTSKQY
+1506 SPNVKKLTSKQY
-1518 QDALINA
+1518 KDAFINA
-1525 WDNTIGTTDFARR
+1525 WDSTIGTTDFAKQ
-1538 FGEGSLVK
+1538 FGANSLVK

-1552 TNTINISDKAKAKEL
+1552 TNTINISDKTKAKEL
-1567 FAKGQEIVWNAFYD
+1567 FARGQEIVWNAFYD
-1581 ELAKMKNQLEGVI
+1581 ELAKMKSQLEGVV

-1665 PTRPRDTMDMA
+1665 PTRQRDTMDMS
-1676 QIISDIK
+1676 QIVADIK

-1700 AKNRGEGEVEF
+1700 AKNRGEPEAEF
-1711 KTVPYNE
+1711 KSVPYNE

-1760 NIRMGNEATAKATE
+1760 NIRMGNETTAKSIE
-1774 AAKYYKNLKEG
+1774 AAKYYNNLKEG
-1785 YSKTE
+1785 YSKSA
-1790 SAKMSPLDIYNS
+1790 SAKMTYSDVESSIKDAKDII
-1802 VDEAKEAVLGKNS
+1802 LGKDS
-1815 KEIARNNAKIDS
+1815 KEIAKNRTKINS
-1827 QKTRLRKTIS
+1827 QKTKLRKTIS
-1837 SSDQFKSIANYM
+1837 NSDQFKSIANYM

-1877 ASGAKD
+1877 AGGAKD

-1897 RSVIDGLAKN
+1897 RSVIDGLSKN

-1918 DRTINFGDVDLNYD
+1918 GRTISFGDVDLNYS

-1947 TQRAIDRIDASKN
+1947 TQRAIDNINASK
-1960 ITPKLALDELEEFMS
+1960 KLSPELTLEELEFMS
-1975 RQNALLSQMD
+1975 RQNAVLSQMD
-1985 NATTTKTINEP
+1985 NVSTTNVINES
-1996 AQTGANVEIFKG
+1996 V
-2008 NWTANDV
+2008 
-2015 KNSTDK
+2015 
-2021 VFLFGDNI
+2021 
-2029 EDAKTGYRPTSTQAV
+2029 QA
-2044 IRGEENA
+2044 
-2051 IGIPT
+2051 
-2056 KKNRGTSAAS
+2056 GTFEA
-2066 YFTDADFNEFKAGV
+2066 
-2080 DNAIAKAKE
+2080 
-2089 SGKTIVIPEGGIGT
+2089 
-2103 GKAQLG
+2103 
-2109 KRAPKCF
+2109 
-2116 KYLQDQL
+2116 
-2123 DALTAPSTPVQT
+2123 
-2135 GTYEVSTAG
+2135 STAG
-2144 DKRFSALNA
+2144 HKEFSALNA
-2153 KFRGDRME
+2153 KFAKGTKIM
-2161 SYRGIKLQGKT
+2161 GIDVGGRTIEDVYQKT
-2172 VEQAYQELKGAGKG
+2172 LKGSGKNKAPVADSILGKATADAEKKAGK
-2186 QAPAADSQIGIEV
+2186 A
-2199 RNAEVVAERKLTKA
+2199 LTKA

-2219 LEEYTGLWRVWA
+2219 QRYYDQLWDVWGEQNPEL
-2231 KENPDLIEDL
+2231 KSQIENLPAG
-2241 RTKSAGRELTDKF
+2241 TKITDQF
-2254 AKTDVTQ
+2254 AKTGVSQANSLQRWVKSAQGQSELATIKFSHLDDKRPDELHVVLMDDSKTVNKAKSTDGNILHTMARNKGDGTIEFHPKKFMEHYENVKSGKSGWNMSGDKK
-2261 AKALTT
+2261 AKAVVAEVSKSPEDMLTWT
-2267 ILNETDPLR
+2267 LLHERGHDAPGGYGANLKYSGEGGKEAAANNWAYEKFFDKTSPDYIAAHDAAVKILN
-2276 DISFTRNSF
+2276 
-2285 TDEIVDSPDDIKEV
+2285 
-2299 VNGSIGVNNLS
+2299 SINTQNP
-2310 DDAKAALDNYSKL
+2310 AAVPQK
-2323 VDSKSEAVRK
+2323 
-2333 TPEYNKL
+2333 
-2340 LQSDEDA
+2340 
-2347 DLENY
+2347 
-2352 ERMKASE
+2352 
-2359 AYYSEQGIYSDDEI
+2359 
-2373 LSGEWKTAESEAED
+2373 
-2387 YLFEKV
+2387 
-2393 YSDPEVI
+2393 
-2400 KKRDE
+2400 
-2405 LIETIQNDIKGKRA
+2405 
-2419 AREAGWAQTTQ
+2419 
-2430 PSTSALQRVKVISG
+2430 VKVISG

-2461 LETGGTATPGFY
+2461 LETGGTAAPGFY
-2473 REKNIDKYTAK
+2473 RYPGEDKYTAK

-2494 DADTQAKGVK
+2494 DPKLQEEMPK
-2504 TSKQFYLPRTEQN
+2504 TRRNFYLPRTRQN
-2517 VINSDG
+2517 VLNSDG
-2523 TVYFSSNTKSAGYA
+2523 TVYFSSNTNSAGYA
-2537 ATKRFADASGK
+2537 ATKRFADAEGK
-2548 PFILNPT
+2548 PFITNPT
-2555 ASQLREWMSANNVK
+2555 AYQLREWMAANNVK

-2575 SRGSH
+2575 SRGGH
-2580 IDDNFSKHVKEVLNT
+2580 IDDNFRKHVKDVLST
-2595 ALKAPVEYK
+2595 ALEDPIDYSAFKN
-2604 PVKSTTISV
+2604 TTISA

-2627 NEVSKSDI
+2627 NEASKADI
-2635 TAAIYNMML
+2635 TSTIYNMML
-2644 SKYGDKEFK
+2644 NKYGDKEFK
-2653 GKKTFSSSN
+2653 GTKTFSSSN
-2662 VKKIINQFAYDA
+2662 IKKTINQFAYDA
-2674 YDAVTLD
+2674 YDAIALD

-2691 EVIER
+2691 EVVER
-2696 FNDTFPNTELFFEKD
+2696 FNDTFPNAELFFEKG

-2717 ALSSKI
+2717 TLSSKI

-2767 DLDEASVNS
+2767 DLDEASFNS

-2781 RGRSELSLDDK
+2781 RGRSELSIDNK
-2792 VKDLDDEDATFE
+2792 VDDEGSTFE
-2804 STIASSADYARDP
+2804 STIASSADYAKDP
-2817 AEVMTENA
+2817 AAIMAESA

-2839 VNEGRSAIG
+2839 VNEDRSAIG

-2871 ADDKKVWATLND
+2871 TANKKTWAVFND
-2883 VITPNYEAVV
+2883 VIKPNYESVV
-2893 NGINAQLPKGKSIKM
+2893 NGINAQLPKGKKLNIAKVVDNS
-2908 VEIENHSNK
+2908 SK
-2917 MSDANWLRITKQFD
+2917 MSDSNWLRITKQFD
-2931 NGVDSFSIGS
+2931 NGVESFSIGN
-2941 KTYSRQEVDKMIKD
+2941 KVYSRQEVAEMIKN
-2955 GLDGRGA
+2955 GIDGRGA
-2962 IRGMDPDRLRKYIA
+2962 IKSMDPDKLRKYIA
-2976 DNNLEITEPM
+2976 DNKLKITEPM

-2995 EYEKF
+2995 TYKDF
-3000 AKDFLDET
+3000 AEDFLDAT
-3008 KRRTVSGTLV
+3008 NRRTVSGTLV
-3018 SPKDAV
+3018 SPKEAV
-3024 NNILASSL
+3024 NNILSSSL
-3032 DVNNRPLNFDAG
+3032 DVNNRPLNFDAS

-3050 DAPYSSA
+3050 DAPYSST
-3057 RTNAEMKFPD
+3057 RTNSAMKFPD
-3067 ADGSIAEVNIVY
+3067 ADGNVAEVNIVY
-3079 DYGTGSEGTTGTATY
+3079 DYGTGSEGTTGTASY
-3094 WYEKTTADGDI
+3094 WYEKTTADGDVI
-3105 VRYDSEE
+3105 RYDSEE

-3118 APNVSADDIRFAMKD
+3118 APNVSADDIRFAMND
-3133 AGYDLSVGDNM
+3133 AGYDLNIGEKM
-3144 ELETD
+3144 EPVTD
-3149 WFYHGDK
+3149 WFYHGDRS
-3156 HTRRGI
+3156 TRRGI
-3162 DNVGPDYEDWQINN
+3162 DNVGPDYEDWQIDN
-3176 ANIGSAKVS
+3176 ANIGKAKMS
-3185 DRTPSSDVRRIN
+3185 NRTASSDARRIN

-3204 DVTPLTAKE
+3204 DVTPLTAE
-3213 KRMYKK
+3213 EERMYKQ
-3219 IISYKFPY
+3219 IISSKFPY
-3227 DSLSAEYKAV
+3227 DNLSAEYKVV
-3237 YDKAKKIEKYNNLLM
+3237 YDKAKKIEKYNRLLA
-3252 AKRVATSKTASA
+3252 AKRASASNAISA

-3273 ETTYT
+3273 ESTYA
-3278 YNITKSSIKIENAL
+3278 YNNTKSSIEIENAL
-3292 YGKDGKS
+3292 YGKDGKP

-3306 ELARDNARRKLK
+3306 NLTRDNARMKLK
-3318 RDSDYYKA
+3318 RDSDYYEA
-3326 TSGLVA
+3326 TADIIA
-3332 GLYEMD
+3332 GIREMD
-3338 DPAAMRKSIASA
+3338 GSPEMKASIVSA
-3350 LEDVK
+3350 LENVK
-3355 GDFRKTN
+3355 SDFRKSN
-3362 NKAIYG
+3362 AG
-3368 DIDELVDETIYQLNK
+3368 DISDDIDKLIDETIYQLDK
-3383 KYASKDELVEELIQ
+3383 KYANKDELVEELIQ

-3414 MKRGT
+3414 MKRGA
-3419 GQTIININN
+3419 GQTIISIDNN
-3428 DGPIIVNSDADVS
+3428 GPIIVNSDADVS
-3441 GKISIKQLRESREL
+3441 GKISIKQLREAREL

-3467 DVVNSH
+3467 DVVNSR

-3486 TDGYTKKQL
+3486 TDGYSKKQL

-3555 ELATSLSNFNKLMQ
+3555 KLATSLSEFNKLMQ
-3569 DLHLA
+3569 DIHLA
-3574 GGIGQYNAFTLRN
+3574 GGVGQYNAFTLRN
-3587 ALTMLWQDPWN
+3587 ALTMLWQDPIG

-3610 KDNDSVIKF
+3610 KDNDSVVKF
-3619 FINNSDKLLKYAI
+3619 FINNSEKLLKYAM
-3632 DSGDFSAINKFAP
+3632 DSGDFSTINKFAP
-3645 MFTMREET
+3645 MFTMRDET
-3653 VGKGLVTSTIE
+3653 VGKGFFTSAIE
-3664 AIMDIPS
+3664 SVMDIPS
-3671 TIAESQSKIAGI
+3671 TIAESESKLAGFGK
-3683 RAAVSNIYVEMF
+3683 AMSNVYAEMF
-3695 HNPTFARWTLI
+3695 NNPTFARWTLI
-3706 ADADLRMRNYEHAR
+3706 ADADLRMRNYDKAKKYVDRIAR
-3720 RYVNRLALQ
+3720 S
-3729 FNLTDEDFEKMDG
+3729 FNLTDEDFETMDD

-3757 LRTEMYWKPQNFVKS
+3757 LRTEMFWRPQDFVKS
-3772 KFSAKKFLEVEAAAN
+3772 KFNAKKFLAVEEAAN

-3829 GSVVASIYNVPRMNA
+3829 GSVAASIYNVPRVNM
-3844 QLSTKTSLNMAASRF
+3844 QLASKQSLNLAASRF
-3859 AGQGNRNEAITL
+3859 AGGGNRNEAITL
-3871 VGIAALAHAWNTYIG
+3871 IGIAALAHAWNTYIG

-3895 EDDERAQQGKFSGI
+3895 EDDERAKQGKFSGI

-3929 GKFNPQHAYSVDPAF
+3929 GKFNPQNANSLDPAF

-3958 ALMNPNAAHISPQ
+3958 ALINPNAAHISPQ
-3971 RNDFGFQN
+3971 RNDFGLQN
-3979 LQIGEWKFGR
+3979 LQIGDWKFGR

-4007 KAAYEVFNNNTYF
+4007 KAAYEVLNNNTYF
-4020 GNNVWEQPRLPDG
+4020 GNNIWEQPRLPDG

-4038 YDPGRN
+4038 YDPGRS
-4044 FMASVAH
+4044 FMASIAH

-4058 LEGNGVFGAGSNKWV
+4058 IEGNGLTGAGSNRWV

-4093 TKGLKMGK
+4093 TKGLKIGK
-4101 KGKWQDRTGTVSGSG
+4101 KGKWQDKTGTVSGSG
-4116 LIQHE
+4116 LLQHE

-4130 DGEYFEALSGAME
+4130 DGDYFEALSGAME

-4169 AKKEYERAIE
+4169 AKKEYERDIE
-4179 GASVAEKDEAF
+4179 GASVEEKDKAF

-4241 QNMYVK
+4241 QNMYIK
-4247 LKQELRMVEG
+4247 LKQELRMADG

-4278 EAAETWNKHLTA
+4278 EAADKWNKHLTA
-4290 LKEAQMREYKA
+4290 LKEAQMKEYKA

-4318 FDSTDFMYDKF
+4318 FDSTDFMYDKMS
-4329 AAEDATISKKI
+4329 AESATISKKI
-4340 YAEIKGK
+4340 YTEIKGK
-4347 LESSVG
+4347 LESPVG

-4362 TYYEGLIDD
+4362 SYYEGLIDE

-4384 YNDYVTDVIAPYVEE
+4384 YNDYVTDVISPYVEE
-4399 YGGAVFNNAY
+4399 YGGAIFNDAY
-4409 WDGDNVSNHFGEY
+4409 WDGDNMSNHFGKY

-4427 DQYYNGK
+4427 DQYYSGK

-4439 YLRNKL
+4439 YLKNKL
-4445 GIGWANAKHPEYNK
+4445 GIGWANAKHPEYNE

-4466 VQENLNKVA
+4466 VKENLNEVA
-4475 KALAKGQISSAKALV
+4475 NALAKGQISSAKALV
-4490 DNALVQLRKGY
+4490 DKALLQLRKGY
-4501 MHASP
+4501 VHAAP
-4506 ADYDK
+4506 VDYDK